1 MNKTYKVIFSKVR
14 GALMVCNEITS
25 SVQKKGIQLVVA
37 TAGLAAM
44 AGASAADVLTITGTP
59 TADGNGSRT
68 RITGQFVKN
77 SNDGVTGSL
86 PTNQWWFE
94 DSDKQALSATYFSRV
109 ELKDIRLETYPKSP
123 ETGWTRMS
131 GIETVTLDNV
141 NLSISG
147 TEDNSK
153 SFIWANSLTTSGQK
167 NTIYVGGLGVGEFK
181 LDKND
186 AGSSGSLTLGGQED
200 KFEVASDK
208 GSISMTVGTA
218 DINSTTSATFLGLP
232 NEPITLNANQLT
244 VKTPLLA
251 LSHTTIHSNALAEFS
266 GDVPQTI
273 TFDSGSSGISA
284 LAGLKA
290 EGLTVKTK
298 SGATGTIYAPS
309 QQTNLTN
316 IKIDNQ
322 GSLTIDA
329 KDGKVKISELKHSA
343 ENPSTILSGNV
354 EISAVND
361 GFSGKLI
368 LAQASPFVG
377 NSTLTLSSAA
387 AKEIAANLNM
397 GSVTEFSVHTN
408 ENSANKLVINDATN
422 LAYNFDTI
430 RTVDGTGNSFVTV
443 EGIVKTT
450 DLLSTDR
457 HFLKETKGLESATD
471 GGTITIDYGDS
482 TAISVKGLGNTN
494 QSSLRAGTVK
504 LQSGLLQLGDAAD
517 SNNSVFGEET
527 PEGQVNFEMSGSSK
541 LNVLGDTVHFGAY
554 KQSETSETK
563 IDSGAGTFNV
573 HGNATLAGKSFTN
586 ANTADGNAPGAL
598 FHSSLT
604 VSNGEFKTA
613 SGGTTTVSGTFKQE
627 GAGKTIVDSGGTLNL
642 NGGAEIAANTF
653 SNAGTTNSAQ
663 GKEMKVSG
671 GTFQTAST
679 GTTNVNGQLNQTAGK
694 TEILSGGKLNVRG
707 ETTLSGG
714 EMNLAGTA
722 DIKKVSLSGG
732 QLVSSGTTTV
742 VALNQTTDTAA
753 LQIKSGT
760 LTAASTA
767 LGKAEL
773 NGGKLSVTTADLSSA
788 DIHFKNGSEVEIA
801 GLETGTTSLGKITV
815 DDDNARNGVT
825 GKFVYNGTRD
835 GKIDSLSLGGKDAL
849 EFSARNAK
857 LDLDAMHFKSEEDS
871 VLTWDVKETTVTG
884 TGENFKGK
892 MNLADVGAKTSG
904 STLNM
909 SSQTFD
915 AMFGQGQGKLNL
927 GANGTNNPQ
936 VRNVLNVTDGILNLT
951 DSSNTTGSLVSGEG
965 LINADSGITLGARYA
980 GKSELQTTGKLS
992 VGDDAGNFTLGPD
1005 SVVSAG
1011 GLAVTQANPA
1021 GTLTVNGTLNLTGGE
1036 SDIGGTA
1043 IAVAPS
1049 APGKG
1054 LNLNGSTAK
1063 LTTTGNVTATGAKA
1077 LKVNGAEMTVGALE
1091 ANAGSTS
1098 VTNNGKLTVNGTL
1111 KATGNDAIAVSGTGS
1126 ELIANGDL
1134 DLSGSTDKSVI
1145 EISGSA
1151 SMTAKAGKILTKRED
1166 GIITSSVGGM
1176 IGVTDSS
1183 AGYVN
1188 LDGIAD
1194 WISNNF
1200 SGDAETGKK
1209 IVSLDQVSQIMGA
1222 LNGNGKDSRL
1232 LLKLGD
1238 TFNWSEYEIDFGT
1251 ENPIDYDKF
1260 KLVNGVAASDKDIDN
1275 VNGNVTGTNSWK
1287 SAKLK
1292 QGEEKLKIGS
1302 LGANNI
1308 SSEDDVRGDLTLNHP
1323 SDGKFVK
1330 NSSGAVA
1337 DVELIGSAKSGDL
1350 ESTLK
1355 LIGNGEVGSVTGSGN
1370 SANTKLVLSGVGT
1383 NRATIATKDL
1393 GTDNNALGV
1402 VALDNAKG
1410 TVTGD
1415 VVAGTLELNNSE
1427 MDLSGALKTRALENT
1442 NNTDRNRTGDVKVT
1456 GQSSL
1461 NLASADIG
1469 GSLTIDANSSF
1480 KTKDNGSVSVKG
1492 ATLVDGAGSSYVASG
1507 DSNMGD
1513 VTVKDGATF
1522 GYDTERNTVGG
1533 KLKTMNGSV
1542 SVSSENENN
1551 RSQLYASELDI
1562 DKSLSVKAG
1571 DVDTRGPLTVKGNS
1585 SFTSGAKVTARDN
1598 ASLGSLDVKER
1609 SSFDIGHNLLKVLKN
1624 PVDNTTQTSGD
1635 VNVSDSNSSVSA
1647 GSAEIA
1653 GNLTVKNNGSFM
1665 TSKGQTS
1672 TDNTSTGNT
1681 FVDGSV
1687 TLENKGIVQVAGD
1700 FKAGGKLA
1708 LSTESNFSVDGQAEM
1723 KGLIV
1728 DTSNVNVGDSLTV
1741 DTTDEVLVKNGGALS
1756 AGNALLNEVKVENDP
1771 ENAIKTNK
1779 LSFGKEGGSGTRIQK
1794 LHLAGNTELTFNA
1807 SSDSSTDANVNV
1819 VEDLTVASGVNA
1831 TINGIAAQ
1839 YGAIAVNGNLDAQ
1852 KIVLTAT
1859 QRPGTLVVAGISETQ
1874 ALARFGE
1881 LDLTDAAFGSIK
1893 KGLLAVGG
1901 QKALDANIESLR
1913 EEAKAALKSAKQT
1926 DVDVSSILYINSA
1939 LSAPNGTLTVGD
1951 TTGMQFGNNTFGIGT
1966 GGFMILDRG
1975 AMDEPVIENGKTKYT
1990 AQLTG
1995 NIVNNGKMMFK
2006 NVKISGG
2013 TVITLADGNHTV
2025 SGDDA
2030 NFLSGNFLY
2039 DARLTGNNLTFTMSE
2054 TGAAIIS
2061 ESLSESLQ
2069 EMVMDLAE
2077 GDGFDS
2083 SRRDGAGWIA
2093 SVMEDVTGD
2102 GNRTPDQI
2110 GRDFGSA
2117 LESASRMTTQ
2127 SGTFLVT
2134 DTVKHVVAGSVE
2146 ERLGFSSAIGT
2157 SVATEETFG
2166 RTLWATPL
2174 YNKTKADGF
2183 KAGNFTSG
2191 SDVDLYGI
2199 TVGADVV
2206 VRDDTRLGAALY
2218 AGSGKADSR
2227 GSLATTKN
2235 DFDFYGA
2242 ALYFGHS
2249 AGAWSFMGDM
2259 GFGYVTNDV
2268 KQTNHGIVKAD
2279 MDSTVFTAGLKAK
2292 YAFAVGGMQVAP
2304 FAGLRL
2310 NHVDSK
2316 NYSAK
2321 TNAQG
2326 TILDSHGTAK
2336 TYAEVPLG
2344 VQLSRDF
2351 MTQTGW
2357 TMKPALDLA
2366 VTPVLG
2372 SKNLTET
2379 IRFTGVGK
2387 DVTTS
2392 SEVLDRVR
2400 YSAVLG
2406 VSGGKDK
2413 VGFGVSV
2420 GYSGS
2425 KNTDAFAVK
2434 ANVRWTF

>member
-37 TAGLAAM
+37 AAGLAAM

-59 TADGNGSRT
+59 TTAGSLQKA

-77 SNDGVTGSL
+77 PTDGVTGSH
-86 PTNQWWFE
+86 PTNQWWFINPE
-94 DSDKQALSATYFSRV
+94 DIHALSATYFSQV
-109 ELKDIRLETYPKSP
+109 ELKDIQLETYPGGEAK
-123 ETGWTRMS
+123 GWTRMS
-131 GIETVTLDNV
+131 GIETVSLDNV

-147 TEDNSK
+147 TEENSK
-153 SFIWANSLTTSGQK
+153 SFIWANSLTTSGQE
-167 NTIYVGGLGVGEFK
+167 NTIYVGGLGPGVGEFK
-181 LDKND
+181 LDKYE
-186 AGSSGSLTLGGQED
+186 AEPYGSLTLGGQKD
-200 KFEVASDK
+200 KFQIASDR
-208 GSISMTVGTA
+208 GTINMTVGKA
-218 DINSTTSATFLGLP
+218 DINSTTSATFLGHSS
-232 NEPITLNANQLT
+232 NSITLTANQLT
-244 VKTPLLA
+244 VKTPLLV
-251 LSHTTIHSNALAEFS
+251 LSQTTIHSKALAEFS
-266 GDVPQTI
+266 GGASQTI
-273 TFDSGSSGISA
+273 TFESGSSGIHA
-284 LAGLKA
+284 DVGLKA
-290 EGLTVKTK
+290 NGLTIETK
-298 SGATGTIYAPS
+298 SGATGTLHAPS

-329 KDGKVKISELKHSA
+329 KGGKVKISELKHSA

-354 EISAVND
+354 EISAVNE

-368 LAQASPFVG
+368 LAQASPYVG
-377 NSTLTLSSAA
+377 NSTLTLSSAV

-397 GSVTEFSVHTN
+397 GSVPEFSVHTN

-471 GGTITIDYGDS
+471 GGTITINYGDS

-517 SNNSVFGEET
+517 GNNSVFGEET
-527 PEGQVNFEMSGSSK
+527 PEGQVNFEASGSSE
-541 LNVLGDTVHFGAY
+541 LSVLGDTVHFGTY
-554 KQSETSETK
+554 TQSENSK
-563 IDSGAGTFNV
+563 ASIAGGAGTFNV
-573 HGNATLAGKSFTN
+573 HGNATLAGNSFKN
-586 ANTADGNAPGAL
+586 SNTAVGNTPGVL

-604 VSNGEFKTA
+604 LS
-613 SGGTTTVSGTFKQE
+613 SGDFETSSGAITTVKGTFNQTGGNTK
-627 GAGKTIVDSGGTLNL
+627 VLSG
-642 NGGAEIAANTF
+642 
-653 SNAGTTNSAQ
+653 
-663 GKEMKVSG
+663 
-671 GTFQTAST
+671 
-679 GTTNVNGQLNQTAGK
+679 GQLNV
-694 TEILSGGKLNVRG
+694 LG
-707 ETTLSGG
+707 ETTLSSGG
-714 EMNLAGTA
+714 MNLAGNA
-722 DIKKVSLSGG
+722 DFQKVFLSGG
-732 QLVSSGTTTV
+732 QLVSSGSTNV
-742 VALNQTTDTAA
+742 KELNQTTDTPE
-753 LQIKSGT
+753 LQITGGS
-760 LTAASTA
+760 LTANLAT
-767 LGKAEL
+767 LRKAGL
-773 NGGKLSVTTADLSSA
+773 TGGKLSVATADLSSA
-788 DIHFKNGSEVEIA
+788 DINFKKTATVEIA
-801 GLETGTTSLGKITV
+801 DLKADTDSLGKITV
-815 DDDNARNGVT
+815 DDGNATNGVT
-825 GKFVYNGTRD
+825 GKFVYNGTND
-835 GKIDSLSLGGKDAL
+835 VKMDSLSLGGQDTL
-849 EFSARNAK
+849 DFSARNAK
-857 LDLDAMHFKSEEDS
+857 LALDAANLKSDADS
-871 VLTWDVKETTVTG
+871 LLNWDVKETTVTG
-884 TGENFKGK
+884 TGENFKGQ
-892 MNLADVGAKTSG
+892 MNLVDVGAKTSG

-909 SSQTFD
+909 VSQAFD
-915 AMFGQGQGKLNL
+915 AMFGQGNGKLNL
-927 GANGTNNPQ
+927 GAKGTNDPQ
-936 VRNVLNVTDGILNLT
+936 VRNILNVTGGELNLT
-951 DSSNTTGSLVSGEG
+951 NSSDETGSLVSGEG
-965 LINADSGITLGARYA
+965 LIIANSGITLGAKYS
-980 GKSELQTTGKLS
+980 GKTELQTAGKLS
-992 VGDDAGNFTLGPD
+992 VGDDAGHFTLGSD
-1005 SVVSAG
+1005 SQISAG
-1011 GLAVTQANPA
+1011 QLAVTQAESV
-1021 GTLTVNGTLNLTGGE
+1021 GRLTVNGTLNLTGGE
-1036 SDIGGTA
+1036 SDIGSA
-1043 IAVAPS
+1043 DIAVAPT

-1054 LNLNGSTAK
+1054 LNLDGSTTK
-1063 LTTTGNVTATGAKA
+1063 LTTTGKVTATGTDA
-1077 LKVNGAEMTVGALE
+1077 LKVAGAGMTVGDLE
-1091 ANAGSTS
+1091 TNAGSTS
-1098 VTNNGKLTVNGTL
+1098 VTNNGTLTVNGTL
-1111 KATGNDAIAVSGTGS
+1111 KATGEDAITVSGSGS
-1126 ELIANGDL
+1126 KLIANGDL
-1134 DLSGSTDKSVI
+1134 SLSGNTNKSVI

-1151 SMTAKAGKILTKRED
+1151 SMTAKADKILRKGED
-1166 GIITSSVGGM
+1166 GNIASVVGGR

-1183 AGYVN
+1183 AGYVD
-1188 LDGIAD
+1188 LDGITD

-1200 SGDAETGKK
+1200 NDGIEVGKK
-1209 IVSLDQVSQIMGA
+1209 KISLDQVSQIMGA

-1232 LLKLGD
+1232 LLRLGD
-1238 TFNWSEYEIDFGT
+1238 AFNWSDYEIDFG
-1251 ENPIDYDKF
+1251 EANPIDYDKF

-1302 LGANNI
+1302 LGEDNI
-1308 SSEDDVRGDLTLNHP
+1308 SSDDDVRGDLTLNHP
-1323 SDGKFVK
+1323 SDEIFVK
-1330 NSSGAVA
+1330 NSSGAVS

-1355 LIGNGEVGSVTGSGN
+1355 LIGNGQVGSVTGSGN
-1370 SANTKLVLSGVGT
+1370 SANTKLVLSGEGT
-1383 NRATIATKDL
+1383 NRATITTKDL

-1410 TVTGD
+1410 TVIGG

-1513 VTVKDGATF
+1513 VTVKNGATF
-1522 GYDTERNTVGG
+1522 GYDTEGHPVGG

-1542 SVSSENENN
+1542 TVSSENDNN
-1551 RSQLYASELDI
+1551 RSRLYASELDI
-1562 DKSLSVKAG
+1562 DNSLSVKAG
-1571 DVDTRGPLTVKGNS
+1571 DVDTHGPLTVKGNS

-1598 ASLGSLDVKER
+1598 ASLGSLDVKEG
-1609 SSFDIGHNLLKVLKN
+1609 SSFDIGHNMLKVLKN
-1624 PVDNTTQTSGD
+1624 PVDNTTATSGD
-1635 VNVSDSNSSVSA
+1635 VNVSDPTSSVSA

-1665 TSKGQTS
+1665 TSQGQ
-1672 TDNTSTGNT
+1672 TSTGNT
-1681 FVDGSV
+1681 SVDGSV

-1708 LSTESNFSVDGQAEM
+1708 LSKESNFSVDGKAEM

-1728 DTSNVNVGDSLTV
+1728 DTSNVSVGDSLTV

-1779 LSFGKEGGSGTRIQK
+1779 LSFGKEGGLGTRIKK
-1794 LHLAGNTELTFNA
+1794 LHLAGNTELTFNT
-1807 SSDSSTDANVNV
+1807 SSDLSTDAGVNV
-1819 VEDLTVASGVNA
+1819 VNDLTVASGVNA
-1831 TINGIAAQ
+1831 TINGSAAQ
-1839 YGAIAVNGNLDAQ
+1839 YGAITVNGNLDAQ

-1859 QRPGTLVVAGISETQ
+1859 QETGPGTLDVAGNSETP

-1881 LDLTDAAFGSIK
+1881 LDLTGAASGSIK

-1901 QKALDANIESLR
+1901 QEALDANIESLR

-2039 DARLTGNNLTFTMSE
+2039 DARLTGNNLTFKMSE
-2054 TGAAIIS
+2054 TGAAIIG

-2218 AGSGKADSR
+2218 AGSGKTDSR

-2242 ALYFGHS
+2242 ALYFGHNT
-2249 AGAWSFMGDM
+2249 GPWSFMGDL

-2268 KQTNHGIVKAD
+2268 KQTNHGVVKAD

-2326 TILDSHGTAK
+2326 TILNSHGTAK

-2357 TMKPALDLA
+2357 TMKPAMDLA
-2366 VTPVLG
+2366 VTPVVG

-2392 SEVLDRVR
+2392 SEVLDRMR
-2400 YSAVLG
+2400 YSATLG

>member
-37 TAGLAAM
+37 AAGLAAM
-44 AGASAADVLTITGTP
+44 AGASAADVLTITGPP
-59 TADGNGSRT
+59 TTAGSLQKA

-77 SNDGVTGSL
+77 PTDGVTGSH
-86 PTNQWWFE
+86 PTNQWWFINPE
-94 DSDKQALSATYFSRV
+94 DIHALSATYFSQV
-109 ELKDIRLETYPKSP
+109 ELKDIQLETYPGGEAK
-123 ETGWTRMS
+123 GWTRMS
-131 GIETVTLDNV
+131 GIETVSLDNV

-147 TEDNSK
+147 TEENSK
-153 SFIWANSLTTSGQK
+153 SFIWANSLTTSGQE
-167 NTIYVGGLGVGEFK
+167 NTIYVGGLGPGVGEFK
-181 LDKND
+181 LDKYE
-186 AGSSGSLTLGGQED
+186 AEPYGSLTLGGQKD
-200 KFEVASDK
+200 KFQIASDR
-208 GSISMTVGTA
+208 GTINMTVGKA
-218 DINSTTSATFLGLP
+218 DINSTTSATFLGHSS
-232 NEPITLNANQLT
+232 NSITLTANNQLT
-244 VKTPLLA
+244 VKTPLLV
-251 LSHTTIHSNALAEFS
+251 LSQTTIHSKALAEFS
-266 GDVPQTI
+266 GGASQTI
-273 TFDSGSSGISA
+273 TFESGSSGIHA
-284 LAGLKA
+284 DVGLKA
-290 EGLTVKTK
+290 NGLTIETK
-298 SGATGTIYAPS
+298 SGATGTLHAPS

-329 KDGKVKISELKHSA
+329 KGGKVTISELKHSA

-368 LAQASPFVG
+368 LAQASSYLG
-377 NSTLTLSSAA
+377 NSTLTLSSAV

-397 GSVTEFSVHTN
+397 GSVPEFSVHTN

-471 GGTITIDYGDS
+471 GGTITINYGDS

-517 SNNSVFGEET
+517 GNNSVFGEET
-527 PEGQVNFEMSGSSK
+527 PEGQVNFEASGSSE
-541 LNVLGDTVHFGAY
+541 LSVLGDTVHFGTY
-554 KQSETSETK
+554 TQSENSK
-563 IDSGAGTFNV
+563 ASIAGGAGTFNV
-573 HGNATLAGKSFTN
+573 HGNATLAGNSFKN
-586 ANTADGNAPGAL
+586 SNTAGGNTPGVL

-604 VSNGEFKTA
+604 LS
-613 SGGTTTVSGTFKQE
+613 SGDFETSSGAITTVKGTFNQTGGNTK
-627 GAGKTIVDSGGTLNL
+627 VLSG
-642 NGGAEIAANTF
+642 
-653 SNAGTTNSAQ
+653 
-663 GKEMKVSG
+663 
-671 GTFQTAST
+671 
-679 GTTNVNGQLNQTAGK
+679 GQLNV
-694 TEILSGGKLNVRG
+694 LG
-707 ETTLSGG
+707 ETTLSSGG
-714 EMNLAGTA
+714 MNLAGNA
-722 DIKKVSLSGG
+722 DFQKVFLSGG
-732 QLVSSGTTTV
+732 QLVSSGSTNV
-742 VALNQTTDTAA
+742 KELNQTTDTPE
-753 LQIKSGT
+753 LQITDGS
-760 LTAASTA
+760 LTANLAT
-767 LGKAEL
+767 LRKAGL
-773 NGGKLSVTTADLSSA
+773 TGGKLSVATADLSSA
-788 DIHFKNGSEVEIA
+788 DINFKNTATVEIA
-801 GLETGTTSLGKITV
+801 DLKAGTDSLGKITV
-815 DDDNARNGVT
+815 DDGNESTGVT
-825 GKFVYNGTRD
+825 GKFVYNGTND
-835 GKIDSLSLGGKDAL
+835 VKMDSLSLGGQDTL
-849 EFSARNAK
+849 DFSARNAK
-857 LDLDAMHFKSEEDS
+857 LALDAANLKSDAHS
-871 VLTWDVKETTVTG
+871 LLNWDVKETTVTG
-884 TGENFKGK
+884 TGENFKGQ
-892 MNLADVGAKTSG
+892 MNLVDVEAKTSG

-909 SSQTFD
+909 VSQAFD
-915 AMFGQGQGKLNL
+915 AMFGQGKGKLNL
-927 GANGTNNPQ
+927 GAKGTTDPQ
-936 VRNVLNVTDGILNLT
+936 VRNILNVTGGELNLT
-951 DSSNTTGSLVSGEG
+951 NSSDETGSLVSGEG
-965 LINADSGITLGARYA
+965 LIIANSGITLGAKYSD
-980 GKSELQTTGKLS
+980 KTELQTAGKLS
-992 VGDDAGNFTLGPD
+992 VGDNDGHFTLGSD
-1005 SVVSAG
+1005 SQISAAQ
-1011 GLAVTQANPA
+1011 LAVTPA
-1021 GTLTVNGTLNLTGGE
+1021 ESAGRLTVNGTLNLTGGE
-1036 SDIGGTA
+1036 SDIGSA
-1043 IAVAPS
+1043 DIAVAPT

-1054 LNLNGSTAK
+1054 LNLDGSTTK
-1063 LTTTGNVTATGAKA
+1063 LTTTGKITATGTDA
-1077 LKVNGAEMTVGALE
+1077 LKVAGAGMTVGDLE
-1091 ANAGSTS
+1091 TNAGSTL
-1098 VTNNGKLTVNGTL
+1098 VTNNGTLTVNGTL
-1111 KATGNDAIAVSGTGS
+1111 KATGDDAIKVSGSGS
-1126 ELIANGDL
+1126 KLIANGDL
-1134 DLSGSTDKSVI
+1134 SLSGNTNQSVI

-1151 SMTAKAGKILTKRED
+1151 SMTAKADKILRKGED
-1166 GIITSSVGGM
+1166 GNIASVVGGR

-1183 AGYVN
+1183 AGYVD
-1188 LDGIAD
+1188 LDGITD

-1200 SGDAETGKK
+1200 NDGIEVGKK
-1209 IVSLDQVSQIMGA
+1209 KISLDQVSQIMGA

-1232 LLKLGD
+1232 LLRLGD
-1238 TFNWSEYEIDFGT
+1238 AFNWSDYEIDFG
-1251 ENPIDYDKF
+1251 EANPIDYDKF

-1302 LGANNI
+1302 LGEDNI
-1308 SSEDDVRGDLTLNHP
+1308 SSDDDVRGDLTLNHP
-1323 SDGKFVK
+1323 SDGIFVK

-1370 SANTKLVLSGVGT
+1370 NANTKLVLSGEGT

-1410 TVTGD
+1410 TVIGG
-1415 VVAGTLELNNSE
+1415 VVAGTLKLNNSE
-1427 MDLSGALKTRALENT
+1427 MGLSGALKTRALENT
-1442 NNTDRNRTGDVKVT
+1442 NNADRNRTGDVKVT

-1480 KTKDNGSVSVKG
+1480 KTKDNGNVSVKG
-1492 ATLVDGAGSSYVASG
+1492 ATLVDGSGSSYVASG

-1513 VTVKDGATF
+1513 VTVKNGATF
-1522 GYDTERNTVGG
+1522 GYDAEGHPVGG

-1542 SVSSENENN
+1542 TVSSENDNN
-1551 RSQLYASELDI
+1551 RSRLYASELDI

-1571 DVDTRGPLTVKGNS
+1571 DVDTHGPLTVKGNS

-1609 SSFDIGHNLLKVLKN
+1609 SSFDIGHNMLKVLKN
-1624 PVDNTTQTSGD
+1624 PVDNTTATSGD
-1635 VNVSDSNSSVSA
+1635 VNVSDLNSSVSA

-1665 TSKGQTS
+1665 TSQGQ
-1672 TDNTSTGNT
+1672 TSTGNT
-1681 FVDGSV
+1681 SVDGSV

-1708 LSTESNFSVDGQAEM
+1708 LSKESNFSVDGKAEM

-1728 DTSNVNVGDSLTV
+1728 DTSNVSVGDSLTV

-1779 LSFGKEGGSGTRIQK
+1779 LSFGKEGGLGTRIKK
-1794 LHLAGNTELTFNA
+1794 LYLAGNTELTFNT
-1807 SSDSSTDANVNV
+1807 SSDSSTDAGVNV
-1819 VEDLTVASGVNA
+1819 VNDLTVASGVNA

-1839 YGAIAVNGNLDAQ
+1839 CGAITVNGNLDAQ

-1859 QRPGTLVVAGISETQ
+1859 QETGPGTLDVAGNSETP

-1881 LDLTDAAFGSIK
+1881 LDLTGAASGSIK

-1901 QKALDANIESLR
+1901 QEALDANIESLR
-1913 EEAKAALKSAKQT
+1913 EEAKAALKSARQT

-1951 TTGMQFGNNTFGIGT
+1951 TTGMQFGDNTFGIGT

-2039 DARLTGNNLTFTMSE
+2039 DARLAGNNLIFTMSE
-2054 TGAAIIS
+2054 TGAAIVGG
-2061 ESLSESLQ
+2061 SLSESLQ
-2069 EMVMDLAE
+2069 ETVMNLAE

-2102 GNRTPDQI
+2102 GNRTPEQI

-2117 LESASRMTTQ
+2117 LESVSRMTAQ

-2134 DTVKHVVAGSVE
+2134 DTVKHVAAGSVE

-2174 YNKTKADGF
+2174 YNKTKADAF
-2183 KAGNFTSG
+2183 KAGKFTSG

-2242 ALYFGHS
+2242 ALYFGHNT
-2249 AGAWSFMGDM
+2249 GAWSFMGDL

-2268 KQTNHGIVKAD
+2268 KQTNHGLVKSD

-2292 YAFAVGGMQVAP
+2292 YAFDVAGMQVAP

-2326 TILDSHGTAK
+2326 TILNSYGTAK

-2344 VQLSRDF
+2344 VQLSRNF

-2357 TMKPALDLA
+2357 TIKPALDLA
-2366 VTPVLG
+2366 VTPVVG

-2379 IRFTGVGK
+2379 IRFTGVGQ

-2392 SEVLDRVR
+2392 SEVLDRMR
-2400 YSAVLG
+2400 YSAALG

-2425 KNTDAFAVK
+2425 KNTDAFSVK

>member
-44 AGASAADVLTITGTP
+44 AGASVADVLTITGTP

-141 NLSISG
+141 NLNISG

-181 LDKND
+181 LDKYD
-186 AGSSGSLTLGGQED
+186 AGSYGSLTLGGQED

-208 GSISMTVGTA
+208 GLISMTVGTA

-232 NEPITLNANQLT
+232 NNPITLTANQLT

-266 GDVPQTI
+266 DAVPQTI
-273 TFDSGSSGISA
+273 TFDNGDSGINA
-284 LAGLKA
+284 YFGLKA
-290 EGLTVKTK
+290 DGLTVKAK
-298 SGATGTIYAPS
+298 SGATGIINAPS

-329 KDGKVKISELKHSA
+329 KGGKVKISELKHSA
-343 ENPSTILSGNV
+343 ENSSTHLSGNV
-354 EISAVND
+354 EIFAVND

-368 LAQASPFVG
+368 LAQASPYVG
-377 NSTLTLSSAA
+377 NSTLTLSSAV

-397 GSVTEFSVHTN
+397 GSVPGFSVHTN

-482 TAISVKGLGNTN
+482 SAISVKGLGDPNL
-494 QSSLRAGTVK
+494 SSLRAGTVK
-504 LQSGLLQLGDAAD
+504 LQSGLLQLGDATD
-517 SNNSVFGEET
+517 GNNSVFGKET
-527 PEGQVNFEMSGSSK
+527 PGEQVNFEASGSSK
-541 LNVLGDTVHFGAY
+541 LSVLGDTVHFGTY
-554 KQSETSETK
+554 TQSENSK
-563 IDSGAGTFNV
+563 ASIAGGAGTFNV
-573 HGNATLAGKSFTN
+573 HGNATLAGNSFTN
-586 ANTADGNAPGAL
+586 FNTAGGNTSGVL

-604 VSNGEFKTA
+604 LSNGDFETS
-613 SGGTTTVSGTFKQE
+613 SGAITTVKGTFDQT
-627 GAGKTIVDSGGTLNL
+627 GGKTKVLSG
-642 NGGAEIAANTF
+642 
-653 SNAGTTNSAQ
+653 
-663 GKEMKVSG
+663 
-671 GTFQTAST
+671 
-679 GTTNVNGQLNQTAGK
+679 GQLNV
-694 TEILSGGKLNVRG
+694 LDR
-707 ETTLSGG
+707 TTLSSG
-714 EMNLAGTA
+714 EMNLAGNA
-722 DIKKVSLSGG
+722 DFQKVFLSGG
-732 QLVSSGTTTV
+732 QLVSSGSTTV
-742 VALNQTTDTAA
+742 EELNQTTETPDF
-753 LQIKSGT
+753 QITGGS
-760 LTAASTA
+760 LTANLAT
-767 LGKAEL
+767 LRKAEL
-773 NGGKLSVTTADLSSA
+773 NGGKLSVTTADLSAA
-788 DIHFKNGSEVEIA
+788 DIHFKNGAEVEIA

-815 DDDNARNGVT
+815 DDGNATNGAT

-857 LDLDAMHFKSEEDS
+857 LDLDATHFKSEEDS

-915 AMFGQGQGKLNL
+915 AMFGQGNGKLNL

-951 DSSNTTGSLVSGEG
+951 DSSNSTGSLVSGEG
-965 LINADSGITLGARYA
+965 LINANSGITLGAQYA

-1063 LTTTGNVTATGAKA
+1063 LTTTGKVTATGTDA
-1077 LKVNGAEMTVGALE
+1077 LKVAGAEMTVGALE

-1111 KATGNDAIAVSGTGS
+1111 KATGNDAITVSGTGS

-1151 SMTAKAGKILTKRED
+1151 SMTVKADKILRKDED
-1166 GIITSSVGGM
+1166 GNIASVVGGM

-1188 LDGIAD
+1188 LDGIAE

-1200 SGDAETGKK
+1200 SDDAETGKK
-1209 IVSLDQVSQIMGA
+1209 KVSLDQVSQIMGA

-1238 TFNWSEYEIDFGT
+1238 NFNWSDYTIDFGE

-1260 KLVNGVAASDKDIDN
+1260 KLVNGVAASDKDIEN

-1302 LGANNI
+1302 LGEDNI

-1370 SANTKLVLSGVGT
+1370 SANTKLVLSGEGT
-1383 NRATIATKDL
+1383 NRATITTKNL

-1410 TVTGD
+1410 TVTGG

-1427 MDLSGALKTRALENT
+1427 MDLSGALKTRALENA

-1480 KTKDNGSVSVKG
+1480 KTKDNGNVSVKG

-1522 GYDTERNTVGG
+1522 GYDAERNTVGG

-1551 RSQLYASELDI
+1551 RSRLYASELDI

-1585 SFTSGAKVTARDN
+1585 SFTSRAKVTARDN

-1609 SSFDIGHNLLKVLKN
+1609 SSFDIGHNMLKVLKN
-1624 PVDNTTQTSGD
+1624 TVDNTTQTSGD
-1635 VNVSDSNSSVSA
+1635 VNVSDPNSSVSA

-1672 TDNTSTGNT
+1672 TGSTS
-1681 FVDGSV
+1681 VEGSV

-1708 LSTESNFSVDGQAEM
+1708 LSNESNFSVDGKAEI

-1756 AGNALLNEVKVENDP
+1756 AGNALLNEVKVENDT

-1779 LSFGKEGGSGTRIQK
+1779 LSFGKEGGSGTRIKK

-1819 VEDLTVASGVNA
+1819 VQDLTVASGVNA
-1831 TINGIAAQ
+1831 MINGIAAQ
-1839 YGAIAVNGNLDAQ
+1839 YGAIAVNGNLDAE
-1852 KIVLTAT
+1852 KAILTAREGQGSLQVEGDADT
-1859 QRPGTLVVAGISETQ
+1859 PT
-1874 ALARFGE
+1874 LARFGE
-1881 LDLTDAAFGSIK
+1881 LDLTGAAFGSIK

-1901 QKALDANIESLR
+1901 QEALDANIESLR

-2054 TGAAIIS
+2054 TGAAIIG

-2127 SGTFLVT
+2127 SGTFLVM

-2268 KQTNHGIVKAD
+2268 KQTNHGVVKAD

-2292 YAFAVGGMQVAP
+2292 YAFVVGGMQVAP

-2357 TMKPALDLA
+2357 AMKPALNLA

-2372 SKNLTET
+2372 SKSLTET

-2392 SEVLDRVR
+2392 SEVLDRMR
-2400 YSAVLG
+2400 YSATLG

>member
-37 TAGLAAM
+37 AAGLAAM

-59 TADGNGSRT
+59 TTAGSLQKA

-77 SNDGVTGSL
+77 PTDGVTGSH
-86 PTNQWWFE
+86 PTNQWWFINPE
-94 DSDKQALSATYFSRV
+94 DIHALSATYFSQV
-109 ELKDIRLETYPKSP
+109 ELKDIQLETYPGGEAK
-123 ETGWTRMS
+123 GWTRMS
-131 GIETVTLDNV
+131 GIETVSLDNV

-147 TEDNSK
+147 TEENSK
-153 SFIWANSLTTSGQK
+153 SFIWANSLTTSGQE
-167 NTIYVGGLGVGEFK
+167 NTIYVGGLGPGVGEFK
-181 LDKND
+181 LDKYE
-186 AGSSGSLTLGGQED
+186 AEPYGSLTLGGQKD
-200 KFEVASDK
+200 KFQIASDR
-208 GSISMTVGTA
+208 GTINMTVGKA
-218 DINSTTSATFLGLP
+218 DINSTTSATFLGHSS
-232 NEPITLNANQLT
+232 NSITLTANQLT
-244 VKTPLLA
+244 VKTPLLV
-251 LSHTTIHSNALAEFS
+251 LSQTAIHSNAPAEFS
-266 GDVPQTI
+266 SDVPQTI
-273 TFDSGSSGISA
+273 TFDSGSSGIHA
-284 LAGLKA
+284 WAGLKA

-298 SGATGTIYAPS
+298 SGATGTLHAPS

-329 KDGKVKISELKHSA
+329 KGGKVKISELKHSA

-354 EISAVND
+354 EISAVNE

-368 LAQASPFVG
+368 LAQASPYVG
-377 NSTLTLSSAA
+377 NSTLTLSSAV

-397 GSVTEFSVHTN
+397 GSVPEFSVHTN

-471 GGTITIDYGDS
+471 GGTITINYGDS

-517 SNNSVFGEET
+517 GNNSVFGEET
-527 PEGQVNFEMSGSSK
+527 PEGQVNFEASGSSE
-541 LNVLGDTVHFGAY
+541 LSVLGDTVHFGTY
-554 KQSETSETK
+554 TQSENSK
-563 IDSGAGTFNV
+563 ASIAGGAGTFNV
-573 HGNATLAGKSFTN
+573 HGNATLAGNSFKN
-586 ANTADGNAPGAL
+586 SNTAVGNTPGVL

-604 VSNGEFKTA
+604 LS
-613 SGGTTTVSGTFKQE
+613 SGDFETSSGAITTVKGTFNQTGGNTK
-627 GAGKTIVDSGGTLNL
+627 VLSG
-642 NGGAEIAANTF
+642 
-653 SNAGTTNSAQ
+653 
-663 GKEMKVSG
+663 
-671 GTFQTAST
+671 
-679 GTTNVNGQLNQTAGK
+679 GQLNV
-694 TEILSGGKLNVRG
+694 LG
-707 ETTLSGG
+707 ETTLSSGG
-714 EMNLAGTA
+714 MNLAGNA
-722 DIKKVSLSGG
+722 DFQKVFLSGG
-732 QLVSSGTTTV
+732 QLVSSGSTNV
-742 VALNQTTDTAA
+742 KELNQTTDTPE
-753 LQIKSGT
+753 LQITGGS
-760 LTAASTA
+760 LTANLAT
-767 LGKAEL
+767 LRKAGL
-773 NGGKLSVTTADLSSA
+773 TGGKLSVATADLSSA
-788 DIHFKNGSEVEIA
+788 DINFKKTATVEIA
-801 GLETGTTSLGKITV
+801 DLKADTDSLGKITV
-815 DDDNARNGVT
+815 DDGNATNGVT
-825 GKFVYNGTRD
+825 GKFVYNGTND
-835 GKIDSLSLGGKDAL
+835 VKMDSLSLGGQDTL
-849 EFSARNAK
+849 DFSARNAK
-857 LDLDAMHFKSEEDS
+857 LALDAANLKSDADS
-871 VLTWDVKETTVTG
+871 LLNWDVKETTVTG
-884 TGENFKGK
+884 TGENFKGQ
-892 MNLADVGAKTSG
+892 MNLVDVGAKTSG

-909 SSQTFD
+909 VSQAFD
-915 AMFGQGQGKLNL
+915 AMFGQGNGKLNL
-927 GANGTNNPQ
+927 GAKGTNDPQ
-936 VRNVLNVTDGILNLT
+936 VRNILNVTGGELNLT
-951 DSSNTTGSLVSGEG
+951 NSSDETGSLVSGEG
-965 LINADSGITLGARYA
+965 LIIANSGITLGAKYS
-980 GKSELQTTGKLS
+980 GKTELQTAGKLS
-992 VGDDAGNFTLGPD
+992 VGDDAGHFTLGSD
-1005 SVVSAG
+1005 SQISAG
-1011 GLAVTQANPA
+1011 QLAVTQAESV
-1021 GTLTVNGTLNLTGGE
+1021 GRLTVNGTLNLTGGE
-1036 SDIGGTA
+1036 SDIGSA
-1043 IAVAPS
+1043 DIAVAPT

-1054 LNLNGSTAK
+1054 LNLDGSTTK
-1063 LTTTGNVTATGAKA
+1063 LTTTGKVTATGTDA
-1077 LKVNGAEMTVGALE
+1077 LKVAGAGMTVGDLE
-1091 ANAGSTS
+1091 TNAGSTS
-1098 VTNNGKLTVNGTL
+1098 VTNNGTLTVNGTL
-1111 KATGNDAIAVSGTGS
+1111 KATGEDAITVSGSGS
-1126 ELIANGDL
+1126 KLIANGDL
-1134 DLSGSTDKSVI
+1134 SLSGNTNKSVI

-1151 SMTAKAGKILTKRED
+1151 SMTAKADKILRKGED
-1166 GIITSSVGGM
+1166 GNIASVVGGR

-1183 AGYVN
+1183 AGYVD
-1188 LDGIAD
+1188 LDGITD

-1200 SGDAETGKK
+1200 NDGIEVGKK
-1209 IVSLDQVSQIMGA
+1209 KISLDQVSQIMGA

-1232 LLKLGD
+1232 LLRLGD
-1238 TFNWSEYEIDFGT
+1238 DFNWSDYEIDFG
-1251 ENPIDYDKF
+1251 EANPIDYDKF

-1302 LGANNI
+1302 LGEDNI
-1308 SSEDDVRGDLTLNHP
+1308 SSDDDVRGDLTLNHP
-1323 SDGKFVK
+1323 SDEIFVK
-1330 NSSGAVA
+1330 NSSGAVS

-1355 LIGNGEVGSVTGSGN
+1355 LIGNGQVGSVTGSGN
-1370 SANTKLVLSGVGT
+1370 SANTKLVLSGEGT
-1383 NRATIATKDL
+1383 NRATITTKDL

-1410 TVTGD
+1410 TVIGG
-1415 VVAGTLELNNSE
+1415 VVAGTLELNNLE

-1513 VTVKDGATF
+1513 VTVKNGATF
-1522 GYDTERNTVGG
+1522 GYDTEGHPVGG

-1542 SVSSENENN
+1542 TVSSENDNN
-1551 RSQLYASELDI
+1551 RSRLYASELDI
-1562 DKSLSVKAG
+1562 DNSLSVKAG
-1571 DVDTRGPLTVKGNS
+1571 DVDTHGPLTVKGNS

-1598 ASLGSLDVKER
+1598 ASLGSLDVKEG
-1609 SSFDIGHNLLKVLKN
+1609 SSFDIGHNMLKVLKN
-1624 PVDNTTQTSGD
+1624 PVDNTTATSGD
-1635 VNVSDSNSSVSA
+1635 VNVSDPTSSVSA

-1665 TSKGQTS
+1665 TSQGQ
-1672 TDNTSTGNT
+1672 TSTGNT
-1681 FVDGSV
+1681 SVDGSV

-1708 LSTESNFSVDGQAEM
+1708 LSKESNFSVDGKAEM

-1728 DTSNVNVGDSLTV
+1728 DTSHVSVGDSLTV

-1779 LSFGKEGGSGTRIQK
+1779 LSFGKEGGLGTRIKK
-1794 LHLAGNTELTFNA
+1794 LHLAGNTELTFNT
-1807 SSDSSTDANVNV
+1807 SSDLSTDAGVNV
-1819 VEDLTVASGVNA
+1819 VNDFTVASGVNA
-1831 TINGIAAQ
+1831 TINGSAAQ
-1839 YGAIAVNGNLDAQ
+1839 YGAITVNGNLDAQ

-1859 QRPGTLVVAGISETQ
+1859 QETGPGTLDVAGNSETP

-1881 LDLTDAAFGSIK
+1881 LDLTGAASGSIK

-1901 QKALDANIESLR
+1901 QEALDANIESLR

-1966 GGFMILDRG
+1966 GGFMILDRA

-2039 DARLTGNNLTFTMSE
+2039 DARLTGNNLTFKMSE
-2054 TGAAIIS
+2054 TGAAIIG

-2102 GNRTPDQI
+2102 GNRTPEQI

-2117 LESASRMTTQ
+2117 LESVSRMTAQ

-2134 DTVKHVVAGSVE
+2134 DTVKHVAAGSVE

-2174 YNKTKADGF
+2174 YNKTKADAF
-2183 KAGNFTSG
+2183 KAGKFTSG

-2249 AGAWSFMGDM
+2249 TGAWSFMGDL

-2268 KQTNHGIVKAD
+2268 KQTNHGLVKSD

-2292 YAFAVGGMQVAP
+2292 YAFDVAGMQVAP

-2326 TILDSHGTAK
+2326 TILNSHGTAK

-2357 TMKPALDLA
+2357 TIKPALDLA
-2366 VTPVLG
+2366 VTPVVG

-2379 IRFTGVGK
+2379 IRFTGVSQ

-2392 SEVLDRVR
+2392 SEVLDRMR
-2400 YSAVLG
+2400 YSAALG

>member
-37 TAGLAAM
+37 AAGLAAM

-59 TADGNGSRT
+59 TTAGSLQKA

-77 SNDGVTGSL
+77 PTDGVTGSH
-86 PTNQWWFE
+86 PTNQWWFINPE
-94 DSDKQALSATYFSRV
+94 DIHALSATYFSQV
-109 ELKDIRLETYPKSP
+109 ELKDIQLETYPGGEAK
-123 ETGWTRMS
+123 GWTRMS
-131 GIETVTLDNV
+131 GIETVSLDNV

-147 TEDNSK
+147 TEENSK
-153 SFIWANSLTTSGQK
+153 SFIWANSLTTSGQE
-167 NTIYVGGLGVGEFK
+167 NTIYVGGLGPGVGEFK
-181 LDKND
+181 LDKYE
-186 AGSSGSLTLGGQED
+186 AEPYGSLTLGGQKD
-200 KFEVASDK
+200 KFQIASDR
-208 GSISMTVGTA
+208 GTINMTVGKA
-218 DINSTTSATFLGLP
+218 DINSTTSATFLGHSS
-232 NEPITLNANQLT
+232 NSITLTANNQLT
-244 VKTPLLA
+244 VKTPLLV
-251 LSHTTIHSNALAEFS
+251 LSQTTIHSKALAEFS
-266 GDVPQTI
+266 GGASQTI
-273 TFDSGSSGISA
+273 TFESGSSGIHA
-284 LAGLKA
+284 DVGLKA
-290 EGLTVKTK
+290 NGLTIETK
-298 SGATGTIYAPS
+298 SGATGTLHAPS

-329 KDGKVKISELKHSA
+329 KGGKVTISELKHSA

-368 LAQASPFVG
+368 LAQASSYLG
-377 NSTLTLSSAA
+377 NSTLTLSSAV

-397 GSVTEFSVHTN
+397 GSVPEFSVHTN

-471 GGTITIDYGDS
+471 GGTITINYGDS

-517 SNNSVFGEET
+517 GNNSVFGEET
-527 PEGQVNFEMSGSSK
+527 PEGQVNFEAFGSSE
-541 LNVLGDTVHFGAY
+541 LSVLGDTVHFGTY
-554 KQSETSETK
+554 TQSENSK
-563 IDSGAGTFNV
+563 ASIAGGAGTFNV
-573 HGNATLAGKSFTN
+573 HGNATLAGNSFKN
-586 ANTADGNAPGAL
+586 SNTAGGNTPGVL

-604 VSNGEFKTA
+604 LS
-613 SGGTTTVSGTFKQE
+613 SGDFETSSGAITTVKGTFNQTGGNTK
-627 GAGKTIVDSGGTLNL
+627 VLSG
-642 NGGAEIAANTF
+642 
-653 SNAGTTNSAQ
+653 
-663 GKEMKVSG
+663 
-671 GTFQTAST
+671 
-679 GTTNVNGQLNQTAGK
+679 GQLNV
-694 TEILSGGKLNVRG
+694 LG
-707 ETTLSGG
+707 ETTLSSGG
-714 EMNLAGTA
+714 MNLAGNA
-722 DIKKVSLSGG
+722 DFQKVFLSGG
-732 QLVSSGTTTV
+732 QLVSSGSTNV
-742 VALNQTTDTAA
+742 KELNQTTDTPE
-753 LQIKSGT
+753 LQITDGS
-760 LTAASTA
+760 LTANLAT
-767 LGKAEL
+767 LRKAGL
-773 NGGKLSVTTADLSSA
+773 TGGKLSVATADLSSA
-788 DIHFKNGSEVEIA
+788 DINFKNTATVEIA
-801 GLETGTTSLGKITV
+801 DLKAGTDSLGKITV
-815 DDDNARNGVT
+815 DDGNESTGVT
-825 GKFVYNGTRD
+825 GKFVYNGTND
-835 GKIDSLSLGGKDAL
+835 VKMDSLSLGGQDTL
-849 EFSARNAK
+849 DFSARNAK
-857 LDLDAMHFKSEEDS
+857 LALDAANLKSDAHS
-871 VLTWDVKETTVTG
+871 LLNWDVKETTVTG
-884 TGENFKGK
+884 TGENFKGQ
-892 MNLADVGAKTSG
+892 MNLVDVEAKTSG

-909 SSQTFD
+909 VSQAFD
-915 AMFGQGQGKLNL
+915 AMFGQGKGKLNL
-927 GANGTNNPQ
+927 GAKGTTDPQ
-936 VRNVLNVTDGILNLT
+936 VRNILNVTGGELNLT
-951 DSSNTTGSLVSGEG
+951 NSSDETGSLVSGEG
-965 LINADSGITLGARYA
+965 LIIANSGITLGAKYS
-980 GKSELQTTGKLS
+980 GKTELQTAGKLS
-992 VGDDAGNFTLGPD
+992 VGDNDGHFTLGSD
-1005 SVVSAG
+1005 SQISAAQ
-1011 GLAVTQANPA
+1011 LAVTPA
-1021 GTLTVNGTLNLTGGE
+1021 ESAGRLTVNGTLNLTGGE
-1036 SDIGGTA
+1036 SDIGSA
-1043 IAVAPS
+1043 DIAVAPT

-1054 LNLNGSTAK
+1054 LNLDGSTTK
-1063 LTTTGNVTATGAKA
+1063 LTTTGKITATGTDA
-1077 LKVNGAEMTVGALE
+1077 LKVAGAGMTVGDLE
-1091 ANAGSTS
+1091 TNAGSTL
-1098 VTNNGKLTVNGTL
+1098 VTNNGTLTVNGTL
-1111 KATGNDAIAVSGTGS
+1111 KATGDDAIKVSGSGS
-1126 ELIANGDL
+1126 KLIANGDL
-1134 DLSGSTDKSVI
+1134 SLSGNTNQSVI

-1151 SMTAKAGKILTKRED
+1151 SMTAKADKILRKGED
-1166 GIITSSVGGM
+1166 GNIASVVGGR

-1183 AGYVN
+1183 AGYVD
-1188 LDGIAD
+1188 LDGITD

-1200 SGDAETGKK
+1200 NDGIEVGKK
-1209 IVSLDQVSQIMGA
+1209 KISLDQVSQIMGV

-1232 LLKLGD
+1232 LLRLGD
-1238 TFNWSEYEIDFGT
+1238 AFNWSDYEIDFG
-1251 ENPIDYDKF
+1251 EANPIDYDKF

-1302 LGANNI
+1302 LGEDNI
-1308 SSEDDVRGDLTLNHP
+1308 SSDDDVRGDLTLNHP
-1323 SDGKFVK
+1323 SDGIFVK

-1370 SANTKLVLSGVGT
+1370 NANTKLVLSGEGT

-1410 TVTGD
+1410 TVIGG
-1415 VVAGTLELNNSE
+1415 VVAGTLKLNNSE
-1427 MDLSGALKTRALENT
+1427 MGLSGALKTRALENT
-1442 NNTDRNRTGDVKVT
+1442 NNADRNRTGDVKVT

-1469 GSLTIDANSSF
+1469 GSLTIDATSSF
-1480 KTKDNGSVSVKG
+1480 KTKDNGNVSVKG
-1492 ATLVDGAGSSYVASG
+1492 ATLVDGSGSSYVASG

-1513 VTVKDGATF
+1513 VTVKNGATF
-1522 GYDTERNTVGG
+1522 GYDAEGHPVGG

-1542 SVSSENENN
+1542 TVSSENDNN
-1551 RSQLYASELDI
+1551 RSRLYASELDI

-1571 DVDTRGPLTVKGNS
+1571 DVDTHGPLTVKGNS

-1609 SSFDIGHNLLKVLKN
+1609 SSFDIGHNMLKVLKN
-1624 PVDNTTQTSGD
+1624 PVDNTTATSGD
-1635 VNVSDSNSSVSA
+1635 VNVSDLNSSVSA

-1665 TSKGQTS
+1665 TSQGQTS
-1672 TDNTSTGNT
+1672 TDNTSTGHT
-1681 FVDGSV
+1681 SVDGSV

-1708 LSTESNFSVDGQAEM
+1708 LSKESNFSVDGKAEM

-1728 DTSNVNVGDSLTV
+1728 DTSNVSVGDSLTV

-1779 LSFGKEGGSGTRIQK
+1779 LSFGKEGGLGTRIKK
-1794 LHLAGNTELTFNA
+1794 LYLAGNTELTFNT
-1807 SSDSSTDANVNV
+1807 SSDSSTDASVNV
-1819 VEDLTVASGVNA
+1819 VNALTVASGVNA

-1839 YGAIAVNGNLDAQ
+1839 YGAITVNGNLDAQ

-1859 QRPGTLVVAGISETQ
+1859 QETGPGTLDVAGNSETP

-1881 LDLTDAAFGSIK
+1881 LDLTGAAFGSIK

-1901 QKALDANIESLR
+1901 QEALDANIETLR

-1951 TTGMQFGNNTFGIGT
+1951 TTGMQFGDNTFGIGT

-2039 DARLTGNNLTFTMSE
+2039 DARLAGNNLIFTMSE
-2054 TGAAIIS
+2054 TGAAIVGG
-2061 ESLSESLQ
+2061 SLSESLQ
-2069 EMVMDLAE
+2069 ETVMNLAE

-2102 GNRTPDQI
+2102 GNRTPEQI

-2117 LESASRMTTQ
+2117 LESVSRMTAQ

-2134 DTVKHVVAGSVE
+2134 DTVKHVAAGSVE

-2174 YNKTKADGF
+2174 YNKTKADAF

-2191 SDVDLYGI
+2191 SDVDMYGI

-2218 AGSGKADSR
+2218 AGSGKTDSR

-2242 ALYFGHS
+2242 ALYFGHNT
-2249 AGAWSFMGDM
+2249 GPWSFMGDL

-2268 KQTNHGIVKAD
+2268 KQTNHGLVKSD

-2292 YAFAVGGMQVAP
+2292 YAFDVAGMQVAP

-2326 TILDSHGTAK
+2326 TILNSHGTAK
-2336 TYAEVPLG
+2336 TYAQVPLG

-2357 TMKPALDLA
+2357 TIKPALDLA
-2366 VTPVLG
+2366 VTPVVG

-2379 IRFTGVGK
+2379 IRFTGVGQ

-2392 SEVLDRVR
+2392 SEVLDRMR
-2400 YSAVLG
+2400 YSAALG

>member
-37 TAGLAAM
+37 AAGLAAM

-59 TADGNGSRT
+59 TTAGSLQKA

-77 SNDGVTGSL
+77 PTDGVTGSH
-86 PTNQWWFE
+86 PTNQWWFINPE
-94 DSDKQALSATYFSRV
+94 DIHALSATYFSQV
-109 ELKDIRLETYPKSP
+109 ELKDIQLETYPGGEAK
-123 ETGWTRMS
+123 GWTRMS
-131 GIETVTLDNV
+131 GIETVSLDNV

-147 TEDNSK
+147 TEENSK
-153 SFIWANSLTTSGQK
+153 SFIWANSLTTSGQE
-167 NTIYVGGLGVGEFK
+167 NTIYVGGLGPGVGEFK
-181 LDKND
+181 LDKYE
-186 AGSSGSLTLGGQED
+186 AEPYGSLTLGGQKD
-200 KFEVASDK
+200 KFQIASDR
-208 GSISMTVGTA
+208 GTINMTVGKA
-218 DINSTTSATFLGLP
+218 DINSTTSATFLGHSS
-232 NEPITLNANQLT
+232 NSITLTANNQLT
-244 VKTPLLA
+244 VKTPLLV
-251 LSHTTIHSNALAEFS
+251 LSQTTIHSKALAEFS
-266 GDVPQTI
+266 GGASQTI
-273 TFDSGSSGISA
+273 TFESGSSGIHA
-284 LAGLKA
+284 DVGLKA
-290 EGLTVKTK
+290 NGLTIETK
-298 SGATGTIYAPS
+298 SGATGTLHAPS

-329 KDGKVKISELKHSA
+329 KGGKVTISELKHSA

-368 LAQASPFVG
+368 LAQASSYLG
-377 NSTLTLSSAA
+377 NSTLTLSSAV

-397 GSVTEFSVHTN
+397 GSVPEFSVHTN

-471 GGTITIDYGDS
+471 GGTITINYGDS

-517 SNNSVFGEET
+517 GNNSVFGEET
-527 PEGQVNFEMSGSSK
+527 PEGQVNFEASGSSE
-541 LNVLGDTVHFGAY
+541 LSVLGDTVHFGTY
-554 KQSETSETK
+554 TQSENSK
-563 IDSGAGTFNV
+563 ASIAGGAGTFNV
-573 HGNATLAGKSFTN
+573 HGNATLAGNSFKN
-586 ANTADGNAPGAL
+586 SNTAGGNTPGVL

-604 VSNGEFKTA
+604 LS
-613 SGGTTTVSGTFKQE
+613 SGDFETSSGAITTVKGTFNQTGGNTK
-627 GAGKTIVDSGGTLNL
+627 VLSG
-642 NGGAEIAANTF
+642 
-653 SNAGTTNSAQ
+653 
-663 GKEMKVSG
+663 
-671 GTFQTAST
+671 
-679 GTTNVNGQLNQTAGK
+679 GQLNV
-694 TEILSGGKLNVRG
+694 LG
-707 ETTLSGG
+707 ETTLSSGG
-714 EMNLAGTA
+714 MNLAGNA
-722 DIKKVSLSGG
+722 DFQKVFLSGG
-732 QLVSSGTTTV
+732 QLVSSGSTNV
-742 VALNQTTDTAA
+742 KELNQTTDTPE
-753 LQIKSGT
+753 LQITDGS
-760 LTAASTA
+760 LTANLAT
-767 LGKAEL
+767 LRKAGL
-773 NGGKLSVTTADLSSA
+773 TGGKLSVATADLSSA
-788 DIHFKNGSEVEIA
+788 DINFKNTATVEIA
-801 GLETGTTSLGKITV
+801 DLKAGTDSLGKITV
-815 DDDNARNGVT
+815 DDGNESTGVT
-825 GKFVYNGTRD
+825 GKFVYNGTND
-835 GKIDSLSLGGKDAL
+835 VKMDSLSLGGQDTL
-849 EFSARNAK
+849 DFSARNAK
-857 LDLDAMHFKSEEDS
+857 LALDAANLKSDAHS
-871 VLTWDVKETTVTG
+871 LLNWDVKETTVTG
-884 TGENFKGK
+884 TGENFKGQ
-892 MNLADVGAKTSG
+892 MNLVDVEAKTSG

-909 SSQTFD
+909 VSQAFD
-915 AMFGQGQGKLNL
+915 AMFGQGKGKLNL
-927 GANGTNNPQ
+927 GAKGTTDPQ
-936 VRNVLNVTDGILNLT
+936 VRNILNVTGGELNLT
-951 DSSNTTGSLVSGEG
+951 NSSDETGSLVSGEG
-965 LINADSGITLGARYA
+965 LIIANSGITLGAKYS
-980 GKSELQTTGKLS
+980 GKTELQTAGKLS
-992 VGDDAGNFTLGPD
+992 VGDNDGHFTLGSD
-1005 SVVSAG
+1005 SQISAAQ
-1011 GLAVTQANPA
+1011 LAVTPA
-1021 GTLTVNGTLNLTGGE
+1021 ESAGRLTVNGTLNLTGGE
-1036 SDIGGTA
+1036 SDIGSA
-1043 IAVAPS
+1043 DIAVAPT

-1054 LNLNGSTAK
+1054 LNLDGSTTK
-1063 LTTTGNVTATGAKA
+1063 LTTTGKITATGTDA
-1077 LKVNGAEMTVGALE
+1077 LKVAGAGMTVGDLE
-1091 ANAGSTS
+1091 TNAGSTL
-1098 VTNNGKLTVNGTL
+1098 VTNNGTLTVNGTL
-1111 KATGNDAIAVSGTGS
+1111 KATGDDAIKVSGSGS
-1126 ELIANGDL
+1126 KLIANGDL
-1134 DLSGSTDKSVI
+1134 SLSGNTNQSVI

-1151 SMTAKAGKILTKRED
+1151 SMTAKADKILRKGED
-1166 GIITSSVGGM
+1166 GNIASVVGGR

-1183 AGYVN
+1183 AGYVD
-1188 LDGIAD
+1188 LDGITD

-1200 SGDAETGKK
+1200 NDGIEVGKK
-1209 IVSLDQVSQIMGA
+1209 KISLDQVSQIMGA

-1232 LLKLGD
+1232 LLRLGD
-1238 TFNWSEYEIDFGT
+1238 AFNWSDYEIDFG
-1251 ENPIDYDKF
+1251 EANPIDYDKF

-1302 LGANNI
+1302 LGEDNI
-1308 SSEDDVRGDLTLNHP
+1308 SSDDDVRGDLTLNHP
-1323 SDGKFVK
+1323 SDGIFVK

-1370 SANTKLVLSGVGT
+1370 NANTKLVLSGEGT

-1410 TVTGD
+1410 TVIGG
-1415 VVAGTLELNNSE
+1415 VVAGTLKLNNSE
-1427 MDLSGALKTRALENT
+1427 MGLSGALKTRALENT
-1442 NNTDRNRTGDVKVT
+1442 NNADRNRTGDVKVT

-1480 KTKDNGSVSVKG
+1480 KTKDNGNVSVKG
-1492 ATLVDGAGSSYVASG
+1492 ATLVDGSGSSYVASG

-1513 VTVKDGATF
+1513 VTVKNGATF
-1522 GYDTERNTVGG
+1522 GYDAEGHPVGG

-1542 SVSSENENN
+1542 TVSSENDNN
-1551 RSQLYASELDI
+1551 RSRLYASELDI

-1571 DVDTRGPLTVKGNS
+1571 DVDTHGPLTVKGNS

-1609 SSFDIGHNLLKVLKN
+1609 SSFDIGHNMLKVLKN
-1624 PVDNTTQTSGD
+1624 PVDNTTATSGD
-1635 VNVSDSNSSVSA
+1635 VNVSDLNSSVSA

-1665 TSKGQTS
+1665 TSQGQ
-1672 TDNTSTGNT
+1672 TSTGNT
-1681 FVDGSV
+1681 SVDGSV

-1708 LSTESNFSVDGQAEM
+1708 LSKESNFSVDGKAEM

-1728 DTSNVNVGDSLTV
+1728 DTSNVSVGDSLTV

-1756 AGNALLNEVKVENDP
+1756 AGNALLNEVKVENDL

-1779 LSFGKEGGSGTRIQK
+1779 LSFGKEGGLGTRIKK
-1794 LHLAGNTELTFNA
+1794 LYLAGNTELTFNT
-1807 SSDSSTDANVNV
+1807 SSDSSTDAGVNV
-1819 VEDLTVASGVNA
+1819 VNDLTVASGVNA

-1839 YGAIAVNGNLDAQ
+1839 CGAITVNGNLDAQ

-1859 QRPGTLVVAGISETQ
+1859 QETGPGTLDVAGNSETP

-1881 LDLTDAAFGSIK
+1881 LDLTGAASGSIK

-1901 QKALDANIESLR
+1901 QEALDANIESLR
-1913 EEAKAALKSAKQT
+1913 EEAKAALKSARQT

-1951 TTGMQFGNNTFGIGT
+1951 TTGMQFGDNTFGIGT

-2039 DARLTGNNLTFTMSE
+2039 DARLAGNNLIFTMSE
-2054 TGAAIIS
+2054 TGAAIVGG
-2061 ESLSESLQ
+2061 SLSESLQ
-2069 EMVMDLAE
+2069 ETVMNLAE

-2102 GNRTPDQI
+2102 GNRTPEQI

-2117 LESASRMTTQ
+2117 LESVSRMTAQ

-2134 DTVKHVVAGSVE
+2134 DTVKHVAAGSVE

-2174 YNKTKADGF
+2174 YNKTKADAF
-2183 KAGNFTSG
+2183 KAGKFTSG

-2242 ALYFGHS
+2242 ALYFGHNT
-2249 AGAWSFMGDM
+2249 GAWSFMGDL

-2268 KQTNHGIVKAD
+2268 KQTNHGLVKSD

-2292 YAFAVGGMQVAP
+2292 YAFDVAGMQVAP

-2326 TILDSHGTAK
+2326 TILNSYGTAK

-2344 VQLSRDF
+2344 VQLSRNF

-2357 TMKPALDLA
+2357 TIKPALDLA
-2366 VTPVLG
+2366 VTPVVG

-2379 IRFTGVGK
+2379 IRFTGVGQ

-2392 SEVLDRVR
+2392 SEVLDRMR
-2400 YSAVLG
+2400 YSAALG

-2425 KNTDAFAVK
+2425 KNTDAFSVK

>member
-14 GALMVCNEITS
+14 GALMVCNEITT

-37 TAGLAAM
+37 TAGLVAM

-59 TADGNGSRT
+59 TTAGSLQKA

-77 SNDGVTGSL
+77 PTDGVTGSH
-86 PTNQWWFE
+86 PTNQWWFINPE
-94 DSDKQALSATYFSRV
+94 DIHALSATYFSQV
-109 ELKDIRLETYPKSP
+109 ELKDIQLETYPGGEAK
-123 ETGWTRMS
+123 GWTRMS

-147 TEDNSK
+147 TEENSI

-167 NTIYVGGLGVGEFK
+167 NTIYVGGLGPGVGEFK
-181 LDKND
+181 LDKYE
-186 AGSSGSLTLGGQED
+186 AGSYGSLTLGGQED
-200 KFEVASDK
+200 KFQVASDK
-208 GSISMTVGTA
+208 GTIRMTVGKA
-218 DINSTTSATFLGLP
+218 DINSTTSASFLGHSS
-232 NEPITLNANQLT
+232 NSITLTANQLT
-244 VKTPLLA
+244 VKTPLLV
-251 LSHTTIHSNALAEFS
+251 LSQTTIDSNALAKFS
-266 GDVPQTI
+266 GGASQTI
-273 TFDSGSSGISA
+273 TFDSGSSGIHA
-284 LAGLKA
+284 WAGLKA
-290 EGLTVKTK
+290 EGLTIETK
-298 SGATGTIYAPS
+298 SGATGTINAPS

-322 GSLTIDA
+322 GTLTIDA
-329 KDGKVKISELKHSA
+329 NGGNVTISELNHAA
-343 ENPSTILSGNV
+343 ENPSTFLSGNV
-354 EISAVND
+354 KISAVNE

-368 LAQASPFVG
+368 LGAASSFRG

-387 AKEIAANLNM
+387 ANEIAANLNM
-397 GSVTEFSVHTN
+397 GVVNGFSVHTD
-408 ENSANKLVINDATN
+408 ENKANKLVINDATN

-457 HFLKETKGLESATD
+457 HFLKETKGLESATV
-471 GGTITIDYGDS
+471 GGTITINYGDS
-482 TAISVKGLGNTN
+482 TAISVKGLGAPNS
-494 QSSLRAGTVK
+494 SSLRAGTVK

-517 SNNSVFGEET
+517 GNNSVFGEET
-527 PEGQVNFEMSGSSK
+527 PEGQVNFEASGSSE
-541 LNVLGDTVHFGAY
+541 LSVLGDTVHFGTY
-554 KQSETSETK
+554 TQSENSK
-563 IDSGAGTFNV
+563 ASIAGGAGTFNV
-573 HGNATLAGKSFTN
+573 HSNATLAGNSFKN
-586 ANTADGNAPGAL
+586 SNTAGGNTPGVL

-604 VSNGEFKTA
+604 LSNGDFETS
-613 SGGTTTVSGTFKQE
+613 SGAITTVKGTFDQA
-627 GAGKTIVDSGGTLNL
+627 GGKTKVLSG
-642 NGGAEIAANTF
+642 
-653 SNAGTTNSAQ
+653 
-663 GKEMKVSG
+663 
-671 GTFQTAST
+671 
-679 GTTNVNGQLNQTAGK
+679 GQLNVLGK
-694 TEILSGGKLNVRG
+694 
-707 ETTLSGG
+707 TTLSSG
-714 EMNLAGTA
+714 EMNLAGNA
-722 DIKKVSLSGG
+722 DFQKVFLSGG
-732 QLVSSGTTTV
+732 QLVSSGSTNV
-742 VALNQTTDTAA
+742 EELNQTTETPE
-753 LQIKSGT
+753 LQITGGS
-760 LTAASTA
+760 LTANLAT
-767 LGKAEL
+767 LRKAGLE
-773 NGGKLSVTTADLSSA
+773 GGGGELSVATADLSSA
-788 DIHFKNGSEVEIA
+788 DINFQNTATVEIA
-801 GLETGTTSLGKITV
+801 DLKAGTDSLGKITV
-815 DDDNARNGVT
+815 DDGDPSNGVT
-825 GKFVYNGTRD
+825 GKFVYNGTND
-835 GKIDSLSLGGKDAL
+835 VKMDSLSLGAKDTL
-849 EFSARNAK
+849 DFSARNAK
-857 LDLDAMHFKSEEDS
+857 LALDAANLKSDADS
-871 VLTWDVKETTVTG
+871 LLNWDVKETTVTG
-884 TGENFKGK
+884 TGENFKGQ
-892 MNLADVGAKTSG
+892 MNLVDVGAKTSG

-909 SSQTFD
+909 VSQAFD
-915 AMFGQGQGKLNL
+915 TMFGQGKGKLNL
-927 GANGTNNPQ
+927 GAKGTTDPQ
-936 VRNVLNVTDGILNLT
+936 VRNILNVTEGELNLT
-951 DSSNTTGSLVSGEG
+951 NSSDETGSLVSGEG
-965 LINADSGITLGARYA
+965 LIIANAGITLGAKYS
-980 GKSELQTTGKLS
+980 GKTELQTAGKLS
-992 VGDDAGNFTLGPD
+992 VGDDAGNFTLGSD
-1005 SVVSAG
+1005 SQISAG
-1011 GLAVTQANPA
+1011 QLAVTPA
-1021 GTLTVNGTLNLTGGE
+1021 ESVGRLTVNGTLNLSGGE
-1036 SDIGGTA
+1036 SDIGSA
-1043 IAVAPS
+1043 DIAVAPT

-1054 LNLNGSTAK
+1054 LNLDGSTTK
-1063 LTTTGNVTATGAKA
+1063 LTTTGKVTATGTDA
-1077 LKVNGAEMTVGALE
+1077 LKVAGAGMTVGDLE
-1091 ANAGSTS
+1091 TNAGSTS
-1098 VTNNGKLTVNGTL
+1098 VTNNGTLTVNGTL
-1111 KATGNDAIAVSGTGS
+1111 KATGDDAIKVSGSGS
-1126 ELIANGDL
+1126 KLIANGDL
-1134 DLSGSTDKSVI
+1134 SLSGNTNQSVI

-1151 SMTAKAGKILTKRED
+1151 SMTAKADKILRKGED
-1166 GIITSSVGGM
+1166 GNIASVVGGR

-1183 AGYVN
+1183 AGYVD
-1188 LDGIAD
+1188 LDGITD

-1200 SGDAETGKK
+1200 NDGIEVGKK
-1209 IVSLDQVSQIMGA
+1209 KISLDQVSQIMGA

-1232 LLKLGD
+1232 LLRLGD
-1238 TFNWSEYEIDFGT
+1238 AFNWSDYEIDFG
-1251 ENPIDYDKF
+1251 EANPIDYDKF
-1260 KLVNGVAASDKDIDN
+1260 KLVNGVAASDKDIVN

-1292 QGEEKLKIGS
+1292 QGEGKLKIGS
-1302 LGANNI
+1302 LGGGNN
-1308 SSEDDVRGDLTLNHP
+1308 SSDDDVSGDLTLNHP
-1323 SDGKFVK
+1323 SDGIFVK
-1330 NSSGAVA
+1330 NSSGEVA

-1355 LIGNGEVGSVTGSGN
+1355 LIGNGQVGSVTGSGN
-1370 SANTKLVLSGVGT
+1370 NANTKLVLAGEGT

-1410 TVTGD
+1410 TVTGG

-1513 VTVKDGATF
+1513 VTVKNGATF
-1522 GYDTERNTVGG
+1522 GYDAEGHPVGG

-1542 SVSSENENN
+1542 TVSSENDNN
-1551 RSQLYASELDI
+1551 RSRLYASELDI

-1571 DVDTRGPLTVKGNS
+1571 DVDTHGPLTVKGNS
-1585 SFTSGAKVTARDN
+1585 SFTSGAKVIARDN
-1598 ASLGSLDVKER
+1598 ASLGSLDVKEG

-1624 PVDNTTQTSGD
+1624 PVDNTTATSGD
-1635 VNVSDSNSSVSA
+1635 VNVSDPTSSVSA

-1665 TSKGQTS
+1665 TSQGQ
-1672 TDNTSTGNT
+1672 TSTGNT
-1681 FVDGSV
+1681 SVDGSV

-1708 LSTESNFSVDGQAEM
+1708 LSKESNFSVDGKAEM

-1728 DTSNVNVGDSLTV
+1728 DTSNVSVGDSLTV

-1756 AGNALLNEVKVENDP
+1756 AGDALLNEVKVENDP

-1779 LSFGKEGGSGTRIQK
+1779 LSFGKEGGLGTRIQK
-1794 LHLAGNTELTFNA
+1794 LHLAGNTELTFNT
-1807 SSDSSTDANVNV
+1807 SSDSSTDASVNV
-1819 VEDLTVASGVNA
+1819 VNDLSVASGVNA

-1839 YGAIAVNGNLDAQ
+1839 YGAITVNGNLDAQ

-1859 QRPGTLVVAGISETQ
+1859 QETGPGTLDVAGNSETP

-1881 LDLTDAAFGSIK
+1881 LDLTGAASGSIK

-1901 QKALDANIESLR
+1901 QEALDANIESLR

-1951 TTGMQFGNNTFGIGT
+1951 TTGMQFGDNTFGIGT

-1990 AQLTG
+1990 SQLTG

-2039 DARLTGNNLTFTMSE
+2039 DARLAGNNLIFTMSE
-2054 TGAAIIS
+2054 TGAAIVGG
-2061 ESLSESLQ
+2061 SLSESLQ
-2069 EMVMDLAE
+2069 ETVMNLAE

-2102 GNRTPDQI
+2102 GNRTPEQI

-2117 LESASRMTTQ
+2117 LESVSRMTAQ

-2134 DTVKHVVAGSVE
+2134 DTVKHVAAGSVE

-2174 YNKTKADGF
+2174 YNKTKADAF
-2183 KAGNFTSG
+2183 KAGKFTSG

-2242 ALYFGHS
+2242 ALYFGHNT
-2249 AGAWSFMGDM
+2249 GAWSFMGDL

-2268 KQTNHGIVKAD
+2268 KQTNHGLVKSD

-2292 YAFAVGGMQVAP
+2292 YAFDVVGMQVAP

-2326 TILDSHGTAK
+2326 TILNSHGTAK

-2344 VQLSRDF
+2344 VQLSRGF

-2357 TMKPALDLA
+2357 TIKPALDLA
-2366 VTPVLG
+2366 VTPVVG

-2379 IRFTGVGK
+2379 IRFTGVGQ

-2392 SEVLDRVR
+2392 SEVLDRMR
-2400 YSAVLG
+2400 YSAALG

>member
-25 SVQKKGIQLVVA
+25 SVQKKGVKLVLLSSGLLFTSFAIANQITVSSEEAKLILVGDGA
-37 TAGLAAM
+37 TQQ
-44 AGASAADVLTITGTP
+44 
-59 TADGNGSRT
+59 TAQ
-68 RITGQFVKN
+68 ITGQFEK
-77 SNDGVTGSL
+77 GVQTTGTGKVSFTTGETQDL
-86 PTNQWWFE
+86 PE
-94 DSDKQALSATYFSRV
+94 ATYDYFKTV
-109 ELKDIRLETYPKSP
+109 NLTNVRLQTYPTAP
-123 ETGWTRMS
+123 DLGFAILT
-131 GIETVTLDNV
+131 GIETLSLNGSNLQVISTQSSNKSLVSAASLSTQGGTNAIWVGSSHLGNGDFKLGGESVSVGTLTLNGEYD
-141 NLSISG
+141 
-147 TEDNSK
+147 T
-153 SFIWANSLTTSGQK
+153 
-167 NTIYVGGLGVGEFK
+167 LGVA
-181 LDKND
+181 ND
-186 AGSSGSLTLGGQED
+186 SSTMELN
-200 KFEVASDK
+200 VAQ
-208 GSISMTVGTA
+208 A
-218 DINSTTSATFLGLP
+218 NINSSKSATFTGRKGSEEN
-232 NEPITLNANQLT
+232 NENKQNIHLNATEL
-244 VKTPLLA
+244 KIGTPNLA
-251 LSHTTIHSNALAEFS
+251 LEHTHFSTGSVTFTGDNQTLKFTGESSIHGYQGVKAQNILKVEVTELADATIYGSSATSLDKLTITNKGNLTITAHGGAVNVDELNQTGSATSTFS
-266 GDVPQTI
+266 GNITI
-273 TFDSGSSGISA
+273 SEVVDGFS
-284 LAGLKA
+284 
-290 EGLTVKTK
+290 
-298 SGATGTIYAPS
+298 
-309 QQTNLTN
+309 
-316 IKIDNQ
+316 
-322 GSLTIDA
+322 
-329 KDGKVKISELKHSA
+329 GKVKISDTVGGITTSSL
-343 ENPSTILSGNV
+343 TI
-354 EISAVND
+354 
-361 GFSGKLI
+361 K
-368 LAQASPFVG
+368 
-377 NSTLTLSSAA
+377 SAA
-387 AKEIAANLNM
+387 ANKIKSNLNM
-397 GSVTEFSVHTN
+397 GQGNLSDETKT
-408 ENSANKLVINDATN
+408 NKLVINDATGTP
-422 LAYNFDTI
+422 YEFDKI
-430 RTVDGTGNSFVTV
+430 RAVDGTGNSFVTV

-450 DLLSTDR
+450 ELSSNDY
-457 HFLKETKGLESATD
+457 HILKSAQGLASTTENASL
-471 GGTITIDYGDS
+471 TIDYGAREVAV
-482 TAISVKGLGNTN
+482 TGLGNKDK
-494 QSSLRAGTVK
+494 SSLDAKGINLKSGTLK
-504 LQSGLLQLGDAAD
+504 LGNGSDD
-517 SNNSVFGEET
+517 STFGTENV
-527 PEGQVNFEMSGSSK
+527 PVDFEMSGSSK

-653 SNAGTTNSAQ
+653 SNAGTTSSAQ

-732 QLVSSGTTTV
+732 QLVSSGSTNV
-742 VALNQTTDTAA
+742 KELNQTTDTPE
-753 LQIKSGT
+753 LQITDGS
-760 LTAASTA
+760 LTANLAT
-767 LGKAEL
+767 LRKAGL
-773 NGGKLSVTTADLSSA
+773 TGGKLSVATADLSSA
-788 DIHFKNGSEVEIA
+788 DINFKNSATVEIA
-801 GLETGTTSLGKITV
+801 DLKAGTDSLGKITV
-815 DDDNARNGVT
+815 DDGNESTGVT
-825 GKFVYNGTRD
+825 GKFVYNGTND
-835 GKIDSLSLGGKDAL
+835 VKMDSLSLGGQDTL
-849 EFSARNAK
+849 DFSARNAK
-857 LDLDAMHFKSEEDS
+857 LALDAANLKSDAHS
-871 VLTWDVKETTVTG
+871 LLNWDVKETTVTG
-884 TGENFKGK
+884 TGENFKGQ
-892 MNLADVGAKTSG
+892 MNLVDVEAKTSG

-909 SSQTFD
+909 VSQAFD
-915 AMFGQGQGKLNL
+915 AMFGQGNGKLNL
-927 GANGTNNPQ
+927 GAKGTNDPQ
-936 VRNVLNVTDGILNLT
+936 VRNILNVTGGELNLT
-951 DSSNTTGSLVSGEG
+951 NSSDETGSLVSGEG
-965 LINADSGITLGARYA
+965 LIIANSGITLGAKYS
-980 GKSELQTTGKLS
+980 GKTELQTAGKLS
-992 VGDDAGNFTLGPD
+992 VGDDAGHFTLGSD
-1005 SVVSAG
+1005 SQISAG
-1011 GLAVTQANPA
+1011 QLAVTQAESV
-1021 GTLTVNGTLNLTGGE
+1021 GRLTVNGTLNLTGGE
-1036 SDIGGTA
+1036 SDIGSA
-1043 IAVAPS
+1043 DIAVAPT

-1054 LNLNGSTAK
+1054 LNLDGSTTK
-1063 LTTTGNVTATGAKA
+1063 LTTTGKVTATGTDA
-1077 LKVNGAEMTVGALE
+1077 LKVAGAGMTVGDLE
-1091 ANAGSTS
+1091 TNAGSTS
-1098 VTNNGKLTVNGTL
+1098 VTNNGTLTVNGTL
-1111 KATGNDAIAVSGTGS
+1111 KATGEDAITVSGSGS
-1126 ELIANGDL
+1126 KLIANGDL
-1134 DLSGSTDKSVI
+1134 SLSGNTNKSVI

-1151 SMTAKAGKILTKRED
+1151 SMTAKADKILRKGED
-1166 GIITSSVGGM
+1166 GNIASVVGGR

-1183 AGYVN
+1183 AGYVD
-1188 LDGIAD
+1188 LDGITD

-1200 SGDAETGKK
+1200 NDGIEVGKK
-1209 IVSLDQVSQIMGA
+1209 KISLDQVSQIMGA

-1232 LLKLGD
+1232 LLRLGD
-1238 TFNWSEYEIDFGT
+1238 AFNWSDYEIDFG
-1251 ENPIDYDKF
+1251 EANPIDYDKF

-1302 LGANNI
+1302 LGEDNI
-1308 SSEDDVRGDLTLNHP
+1308 SSDDDVRGDLTLNHP
-1323 SDGKFVK
+1323 SDEIFVK
-1330 NSSGAVA
+1330 NSSGAVS

-1355 LIGNGEVGSVTGSGN
+1355 LIGNGQVGSVTGSGN
-1370 SANTKLVLSGVGT
+1370 SANTKLVLSGEGT
-1383 NRATIATKDL
+1383 NRATITTKDL

-1410 TVTGD
+1410 TVIGG

-1492 ATLVDGAGSSYVASG
+1492 ATLVDGASSSYVASG

-1513 VTVKDGATF
+1513 VTVKNGAIF
-1522 GYDTERNTVGG
+1522 GYDAEGHPVGG

-1542 SVSSENENN
+1542 TVSSENDNN
-1551 RSQLYASELDI
+1551 RSRLYASELDI

-1571 DVDTRGPLTVKGNS
+1571 DADTHGPLTVKGNS

-1609 SSFDIGHNLLKVLKN
+1609 SSFDIGHNMLKVLKN
-1624 PVDNTTQTSGD
+1624 PVDNTTATSGD
-1635 VNVSDSNSSVSA
+1635 VNVSDLNSSVSA

-1665 TSKGQTS
+1665 TSQGQ
-1672 TDNTSTGNT
+1672 TSTGNT
-1681 FVDGSV
+1681 SVDGSV

-1708 LSTESNFSVDGQAEM
+1708 LSTESNFSVDGKAEM

-1779 LSFGKEGGSGTRIQK
+1779 LSFGKEGGLGTRIKK

-1831 TINGIAAQ
+1831 MINGIAAQ
-1839 YGAIAVNGNLDAQ
+1839 YGAIAVNGNLDAE
-1852 KIVLTAT
+1852 KAILTAREGQGSLQVEGDADT
-1859 QRPGTLVVAGISETQ
+1859 P

-1881 LDLTDAAFGSIK
+1881 LDLAVASSGSVK
-1893 KGLLAVGG
+1893 NGLLAVGG
-1901 QKALDANIESLR
+1901 QEALEANIESLKD
-1913 EEAKAALKSAKQT
+1913 EAKAALKSAKQS
-1926 DVDVSSILYINSA
+1926 DVDVSSILYVNSA

-2054 TGAAIIS
+2054 TGAAIIG

-2199 TVGADVV
+2199 TVGADIV

-2218 AGSGKADSR
+2218 AGSGKTDSR

-2242 ALYFGHS
+2242 ALYFGHNT
-2249 AGAWSFMGDM
+2249 GAWSFMGDL

-2268 KQTNHGIVKAD
+2268 KQTNHGLVKSD

-2357 TMKPALDLA
+2357 TMKPALDFA

-2392 SEVLDRVR
+2392 SEVLDRMR
-2400 YSAVLG
+2400 YSAALG

>member
-37 TAGLAAM
+37 TAGLVAM
-44 AGASAADVLTITGTP
+44 AGASAADVLTITGAP
-59 TADGNGSRT
+59 TTAGSLQKA

-77 SNDGVTGSL
+77 PTDGVTGSH
-86 PTNQWWFE
+86 PTNQWWFINPE
-94 DSDKQALSATYFSRV
+94 DIHALSATYFSQV
-109 ELKDIRLETYPKSP
+109 ELKDIQLETYPGGEAK
-123 ETGWTRMS
+123 GWTRMS
-131 GIETVTLDNV
+131 GIETVSLDNV

-147 TEDNSK
+147 TEEKSK
-153 SFIWANSLTTSGQK
+153 SFIWANSLTTSGQE
-167 NTIYVGGLGVGEFK
+167 NTIYVGGLGPGVGEFK
-181 LDKND
+181 LDKYEVEPY
-186 AGSSGSLTLGGQED
+186 GSLTLGGQKD
-200 KFEVASDK
+200 KFQIASDR
-208 GSISMTVGTA
+208 GTINMTVGKA
-218 DINSTTSATFLGLP
+218 DINSTTSATFLGHSSNL
-232 NEPITLNANQLT
+232 ITLTANNQLT
-244 VKTPLLA
+244 VKTPLLV
-251 LSHTTIHSNALAEFS
+251 LSQTTIHSKALAEFS
-266 GDVPQTI
+266 GGASQTI
-273 TFDSGSSGISA
+273 TFESGSSGIRA
-284 LAGLKA
+284 DVGLKA
-290 EGLTVKTK
+290 EGLTIETK
-298 SGATGTIYAPS
+298 SGATGTLHAPS

-329 KDGKVKISELKHSA
+329 KGGKVTISELKHSA

-368 LAQASPFVG
+368 LAQASSYLG
-377 NSTLTLSSAA
+377 NSTLTLSSAV

-397 GSVTEFSVHTN
+397 GSVPEFSVHTN

-471 GGTITIDYGDS
+471 GGTITINYGDS

-517 SNNSVFGEET
+517 GNNSVFGEET
-527 PEGQVNFEMSGSSK
+527 TEGQVNFEASGSSE
-541 LNVLGDTVHFGAY
+541 LSVLGDTVHFGTY
-554 KQSETSETK
+554 TQSENSK
-563 IDSGAGTFNV
+563 ASIAGGAGTFNV
-573 HGNATLAGKSFTN
+573 HGNATLAGNSFKN
-586 ANTADGNAPGAL
+586 SNTAGGNTPSVL

-604 VSNGEFKTA
+604 LS
-613 SGGTTTVSGTFKQE
+613 SGDFETSSGAITTVKGTFNQTGGNTK
-627 GAGKTIVDSGGTLNL
+627 VLSG
-642 NGGAEIAANTF
+642 
-653 SNAGTTNSAQ
+653 
-663 GKEMKVSG
+663 
-671 GTFQTAST
+671 
-679 GTTNVNGQLNQTAGK
+679 GQLNVPGETK
-694 TEILSGGKLNVRG
+694 LSSGG
-707 ETTLSGG
+707 
-714 EMNLAGTA
+714 MNLAGNA
-722 DIKKVSLSGG
+722 DFQKVFLSGG
-732 QLVSSGTTTV
+732 QLVSSGSTNV
-742 VALNQTTDTAA
+742 KELNQTTDTPE
-753 LQIKSGT
+753 LQITDGS
-760 LTAASTA
+760 LTANLAT
-767 LGKAEL
+767 LRKAGLE
-773 NGGKLSVTTADLSSA
+773 GGKLSVATADLSSA
-788 DIHFKNGSEVEIA
+788 DINFQNTATVEIA
-801 GLETGTTSLGKITV
+801 DLKAGTDSLGKITV
-815 DDDNARNGVT
+815 DDGNDSNGVT
-825 GKFVYNGTRD
+825 GKFVYNGTND
-835 GKIDSLSLGGKDAL
+835 VKMDSLSLGGQDTL
-849 EFSARNAK
+849 DFSARNAK
-857 LDLDAMHFKSEEDS
+857 LALDAANLKSDAHS
-871 VLTWDVKETTVTG
+871 LLNWDVKETTVTG
-884 TGENFKGK
+884 TGENFKGQ
-892 MNLADVGAKTSG
+892 MNLVDVGAKTSG

-909 SSQTFD
+909 VSQAFD
-915 AMFGQGQGKLNL
+915 AMFGQGKGKLNL
-927 GANGTNNPQ
+927 GAKGTNDPQ
-936 VRNVLNVTDGILNLT
+936 VRNILNVTGGELNLT
-951 DSSNTTGSLVSGEG
+951 NSSDETGSLVSGEG
-965 LINADSGITLGARYA
+965 LIIANSGITLGAKYS
-980 GKSELQTTGKLS
+980 GKTELQTAGKLS
-992 VGDDAGNFTLGPD
+992 VGDNDGNFTLGSD
-1005 SVVSAG
+1005 SQISAG
-1011 GLAVTQANPA
+1011 QLAVTPA
-1021 GTLTVNGTLNLTGGE
+1021 ESVGRLTVNGTLNLTGGE
-1036 SDIGGTA
+1036 SDIGSA
-1043 IAVAPS
+1043 DIAVAPT

-1054 LNLNGSTAK
+1054 LNLDGSTTK
-1063 LTTTGNVTATGAKA
+1063 LTTTGKVTATGTDA
-1077 LKVNGAEMTVGALE
+1077 LKVAGAGMTVGDLE
-1091 ANAGSTS
+1091 TNAGSTL
-1098 VTNNGKLTVNGTL
+1098 VTNNGTLTVNGTL
-1111 KATGNDAIAVSGTGS
+1111 KATGEDAITVSGSGS
-1126 ELIANGDL
+1126 KLIANGDL
-1134 DLSGSTDKSVI
+1134 SLSGNTNKSVI

-1151 SMTAKAGKILTKRED
+1151 SMTAKADKILRKGED
-1166 GIITSSVGGM
+1166 GNIASVVGGM

-1183 AGYVN
+1183 AGYVD
-1188 LDGIAD
+1188 LEGITG

-1200 SGDAETGKK
+1200 NDGIVEGKK
-1209 IVSLDQVSQIMGA
+1209 KISLDQVSQIMGA

-1232 LLKLGD
+1232 LLRLGD
-1238 TFNWSEYEIDFGT
+1238 DFNWSDYEIDFG
-1251 ENPIDYDKF
+1251 EANPIDYDKF

-1302 LGANNI
+1302 LGEDNI
-1308 SSEDDVRGDLTLNHP
+1308 SSDDDVRGDLTLNHP
-1323 SDGKFVK
+1323 SDEIFVK
-1330 NSSGAVA
+1330 NSSGEVA

-1355 LIGNGEVGSVTGSGN
+1355 LIGNGQVGSVTGSGN
-1370 SANTKLVLSGVGT
+1370 SANTKLALSGEGT

-1410 TVTGD
+1410 TVIGG

-1513 VTVKDGATF
+1513 VTVKNGATF
-1522 GYDTERNTVGG
+1522 GYDTEGHPVGG

-1542 SVSSENENN
+1542 TVSSENDNN
-1551 RSQLYASELDI
+1551 RSRLYASELDI

-1571 DVDTRGPLTVKGNS
+1571 DVDTHGPLTVKGNS

-1598 ASLGSLDVKER
+1598 ASLGSLDVKEG
-1609 SSFDIGHNLLKVLKN
+1609 SSFDIGHNMLKVLKN
-1624 PVDNTTQTSGD
+1624 PVDNTTATSGD
-1635 VNVSDSNSSVSA
+1635 VNVSDPTSSVSA

-1665 TSKGQTS
+1665 TSQGQ
-1672 TDNTSTGNT
+1672 TSTGNT
-1681 FVDGSV
+1681 SVDGSV

-1708 LSTESNFSVDGQAEM
+1708 LSKESNFSVDGKAEM

-1728 DTSNVNVGDSLTV
+1728 DTSHVSVGDSLTV

-1756 AGNALLNEVKVENDP
+1756 AGNVLLNEVKVENDP

-1779 LSFGKEGGSGTRIQK
+1779 LSFGKEGGLGTRIKK
-1794 LHLAGNTELTFNA
+1794 LYLAGNTELTFNT
-1807 SSDSSTDANVNV
+1807 SSDSSTDAGVNV
-1819 VEDLTVASGVNA
+1819 VNDLTVASGVNA

-1839 YGAIAVNGNLDAQ
+1839 YGAITVNGNLDAR

-1859 QRPGTLVVAGISETQ
+1859 QETGPGTLDVAGNSETP

-1881 LDLTDAAFGSIK
+1881 LDLTGAAFGSIK

-1901 QKALDANIESLR
+1901 QEALDANIESLR
-1913 EEAKAALKSAKQT
+1913 EEAKAALKSARQT

-1951 TTGMQFGNNTFGIGT
+1951 TTGMQFGDNTFGIGT

-2039 DARLTGNNLTFTMSE
+2039 DARLAGNNLIFTMSE
-2054 TGAAIIS
+2054 TGAAIVGG
-2061 ESLSESLQ
+2061 SLSESLQ
-2069 EMVMDLAE
+2069 ETVMNLAE

-2102 GNRTPDQI
+2102 GNRTPEQI

-2117 LESASRMTTQ
+2117 LESVSRMTAQ

-2134 DTVKHVVAGSVE
+2134 DTVKHVAAGSVE

-2174 YNKTKADGF
+2174 YNKTKADAF
-2183 KAGNFTSG
+2183 KAGKFTSG

-2227 GSLATTKN
+2227 GSLATAKN

-2249 AGAWSFMGDM
+2249 TGAWSFMGDL

-2268 KQTNHGIVKAD
+2268 KQTNHGLVKSD

-2292 YAFAVGGMQVAP
+2292 YAFDVAGMQVAP

-2326 TILDSHGTAK
+2326 TILNSHGTAK

-2357 TMKPALDLA
+2357 TIKPALDLA
-2366 VTPVLG
+2366 VTPVVG

-2379 IRFTGVGK
+2379 IRFTGVSQ

-2392 SEVLDRVR
+2392 SEVLDRMR
-2400 YSAVLG
+2400 YSAALG

>member
-37 TAGLAAM
+37 TAGLVAM

-59 TADGNGSRT
+59 TTAGSLQKA

-77 SNDGVTGSL
+77 PTDGVTGSH
-86 PTNQWWFE
+86 PTNQWWFINPE
-94 DSDKQALSATYFSRV
+94 DIHALSATYFSQV
-109 ELKDIRLETYPKSP
+109 ELKDIQLETYPGGEAK
-123 ETGWTRMS
+123 GWTRMS
-131 GIETVTLDNV
+131 GIETVSLDNV

-147 TEDNSK
+147 TEENSK
-153 SFIWANSLTTSGQK
+153 SFIWANSLTTSGQE
-167 NTIYVGGLGVGEFK
+167 NTIYVGGLGPGVGEFK
-181 LDKND
+181 LDKYE
-186 AGSSGSLTLGGQED
+186 AEPYGSLTLGGQKD
-200 KFEVASDK
+200 KFQIASDR
-208 GSISMTVGTA
+208 GTINMTVGKA
-218 DINSTTSATFLGLP
+218 DINSTTSATFLGHSS
-232 NEPITLNANQLT
+232 NSITLTANDQLT
-244 VKTPLLA
+244 VKTPLLV
-251 LSHTTIHSNALAEFS
+251 LSQTTIHSKALAEFS
-266 GDVPQTI
+266 GGASQTI
-273 TFDSGSSGISA
+273 TFESGSSGIHA
-284 LAGLKA
+284 DVGLKA
-290 EGLTVKTK
+290 EGLTIETK
-298 SGATGTIYAPS
+298 SGATGTLHAPS

-329 KDGKVKISELKHSA
+329 KGGKVTISELKHSA

-368 LAQASPFVG
+368 LAQASSYLG
-377 NSTLTLSSAA
+377 NSTLTLSSAV

-397 GSVTEFSVHTN
+397 GSVPEFSVHTN

-471 GGTITIDYGDS
+471 GGTITINYGDS

-517 SNNSVFGEET
+517 GNNSVFGKET
-527 PEGQVNFEMSGSSK
+527 SEGQVNFEASGSSE
-541 LNVLGDTVHFGAY
+541 LSVLGDTVHFGTY
-554 KQSETSETK
+554 TQSENSK
-563 IDSGAGTFNV
+563 ASIAGGAGTFNV
-573 HGNATLAGKSFTN
+573 HGNATLAGNSFKN
-586 ANTADGNAPGAL
+586 SNTAGGNTPGVL

-604 VSNGEFKTA
+604 LS
-613 SGGTTTVSGTFKQE
+613 SGDFETSSGAITTVKGTFNQTGGNTK
-627 GAGKTIVDSGGTLNL
+627 VLSG
-642 NGGAEIAANTF
+642 
-653 SNAGTTNSAQ
+653 
-663 GKEMKVSG
+663 
-671 GTFQTAST
+671 
-679 GTTNVNGQLNQTAGK
+679 GQLNV
-694 TEILSGGKLNVRG
+694 LG
-707 ETTLSGG
+707 ETTLSSGG
-714 EMNLAGTA
+714 MNLAGNA
-722 DIKKVSLSGG
+722 DFQKVFLSGG
-732 QLVSSGTTTV
+732 QLVSSGSTNV
-742 VALNQTTDTAA
+742 KELNQTTDTPE
-753 LQIKSGT
+753 LQITDGS
-760 LTAASTA
+760 LTANLAT
-767 LGKAEL
+767 LRKAGLE
-773 NGGKLSVTTADLSSA
+773 GGKLSVATADLSSA
-788 DIHFKNGSEVEIA
+788 DINFKNTATVEIA
-801 GLETGTTSLGKITV
+801 DLKAGTDSLGKITV
-815 DDDNARNGVT
+815 DDGNESTGVT
-825 GKFVYNGTRD
+825 GKFVYNGTND
-835 GKIDSLSLGGKDAL
+835 VKMDSLSLGGQDTL
-849 EFSARNAK
+849 DFSARNAK
-857 LDLDAMHFKSEEDS
+857 LALDAANLKSDADS
-871 VLTWDVKETTVTG
+871 LLNWDVKETTVTG
-884 TGENFKGK
+884 TGENFKGQ
-892 MNLADVGAKTSG
+892 MNLVDVGAKTSG

-909 SSQTFD
+909 VSQAFD
-915 AMFGQGQGKLNL
+915 AMFGQGKGKLNL
-927 GANGTNNPQ
+927 GAKGTTDPQ
-936 VRNVLNVTDGILNLT
+936 VRNILNVTGGELNLT
-951 DSSNTTGSLVSGEG
+951 NSSDETGSLVSGEG
-965 LINADSGITLGARYA
+965 LIIANSGITLGAKYS
-980 GKSELQTTGKLS
+980 GKTELQTAGKLS
-992 VGDDAGNFTLGPD
+992 VGDNDGHFTLGSD
-1005 SVVSAG
+1005 SQISAG
-1011 GLAVTQANPA
+1011 QLAVTPA
-1021 GTLTVNGTLNLTGGE
+1021 ESVGRLTVNGTLNLTGGE
-1036 SDIGGTA
+1036 SDIGSA
-1043 IAVAPS
+1043 DIAVAPT

-1054 LNLNGSTAK
+1054 LNLDGSTTK
-1063 LTTTGNVTATGAKA
+1063 LTTTGKVTATGTDA
-1077 LKVNGAEMTVGALE
+1077 LKVAGAGMTVGDLE
-1091 ANAGSTS
+1091 TNAGSTL
-1098 VTNNGKLTVNGTL
+1098 VTNNGTLTVNGTL
-1111 KATGNDAIAVSGTGS
+1111 KATGEDAITVSGSGS
-1126 ELIANGDL
+1126 KLIANGDL
-1134 DLSGSTDKSVI
+1134 SLSGNTNKSVI

-1151 SMTAKAGKILTKRED
+1151 SMTAKADRILRKGED
-1166 GIITSSVGGM
+1166 GNIASVVGGR

-1183 AGYVN
+1183 AGYVD
-1188 LDGIAD
+1188 LDGITD

-1200 SGDAETGKK
+1200 NDGIEVGKK
-1209 IVSLDQVSQIMGA
+1209 KISLDQVSQIMGA

-1232 LLKLGD
+1232 LLRLGD
-1238 TFNWSEYEIDFGT
+1238 AFNWSDYEIDFG
-1251 ENPIDYDKF
+1251 EANPIDYDKF
-1260 KLVNGVAASDKDIDN
+1260 KLVNGVAASYKDIDN

-1302 LGANNI
+1302 LGEDNI
-1308 SSEDDVRGDLTLNHP
+1308 SSDDDVRGDLTLNHP
-1323 SDGKFVK
+1323 SDGIFVK
-1330 NSSGAVA
+1330 NSSGAVS

-1370 SANTKLVLSGVGT
+1370 NANTKLVLSGEGT

-1410 TVTGD
+1410 TVIGG
-1415 VVAGTLELNNSE
+1415 VVAGTLKLNNSE
-1427 MDLSGALKTRALENT
+1427 MGLSGALKTRALENT
-1442 NNTDRNRTGDVKVT
+1442 NNADRNRTGDVKVT

-1480 KTKDNGSVSVKG
+1480 KTKDNGNVSVKG
-1492 ATLVDGAGSSYVASG
+1492 ATLVDGSGSSYVASG

-1513 VTVKDGATF
+1513 VTVKNGATF
-1522 GYDTERNTVGG
+1522 GYDAEGHPVGG

-1542 SVSSENENN
+1542 TVSSENDNN
-1551 RSQLYASELDI
+1551 RSRLYASELDI

-1571 DVDTRGPLTVKGNS
+1571 DVDTHGPLTVKGNS
-1585 SFTSGAKVTARDN
+1585 SFSSGAKVTARDN
-1598 ASLGSLDVKER
+1598 ASLGSLDVKEG
-1609 SSFDIGHNLLKVLKN
+1609 SSFDIGPNMLKVLKN
-1624 PVDNTTQTSGD
+1624 PVDNTTATSGD
-1635 VNVSDSNSSVSA
+1635 VNVSDPTSSVSA

-1665 TSKGQTS
+1665 TSEGQ
-1672 TDNTSTGNT
+1672 TSTGNT
-1681 FVDGSV
+1681 SVDGSV

-1708 LSTESNFSVDGQAEM
+1708 LSTESNFSVDGNAEM
-1723 KGLIV
+1723 TGLIV
-1728 DTSNVNVGDSLTV
+1728 DTSNVSVGDSLTV

-1779 LSFGKEGGSGTRIQK
+1779 LSFGKEGGLGTRIKK
-1794 LHLAGNTELTFNA
+1794 LYLAGNTELTFNT
-1807 SSDSSTDANVNV
+1807 SSDSSTDAGVNV
-1819 VEDLTVASGVNA
+1819 VNDLTVASGVNA

-1839 YGAIAVNGNLDAQ
+1839 YGAITVNGNLDAQ

-1859 QRPGTLVVAGISETQ
+1859 QETGPGTLDVAGNSETP

-1881 LDLTDAAFGSIK
+1881 LGLTGAAFGSIK

-1901 QKALDANIESLR
+1901 QEALDANIESLR
-1913 EEAKAALKSAKQT
+1913 EEAKAALKSARQT

-1939 LSAPNGTLTVGD
+1939 LLAPNGTLTVGD
-1951 TTGMQFGNNTFGIGT
+1951 TTGMQFGDNTFGIGT

-2039 DARLTGNNLTFTMSE
+2039 DARLAGNNLIFTMSE
-2054 TGAAIIS
+2054 TGAAIVGG
-2061 ESLSESLQ
+2061 SLSESLQ
-2069 EMVMDLAE
+2069 ETVMNLAE

-2102 GNRTPDQI
+2102 GNRTPEQI

-2117 LESASRMTTQ
+2117 LESVSRMTAQ

-2134 DTVKHVVAGSVE
+2134 DTVKHVAAGSVE

-2174 YNKTKADGF
+2174 YNKTKADAF
-2183 KAGNFTSG
+2183 KAGKFTSG

-2249 AGAWSFMGDM
+2249 TGAWSFMGDL

-2268 KQTNHGIVKAD
+2268 KQTNHGLVKSD

-2292 YAFAVGGMQVAP
+2292 YAFDVAGMQVAP

-2326 TILDSHGTAK
+2326 TILNSHGTAK

-2357 TMKPALDLA
+2357 TIKPALDLA
-2366 VTPVLG
+2366 VTPVVG

-2379 IRFTGVGK
+2379 IRFTGVGQ

-2392 SEVLDRVR
+2392 SEVLDRMR
-2400 YSAVLG
+2400 YSAALG

>member
-37 TAGLAAM
+37 AAGLAAM

-59 TADGNGSRT
+59 TTAGSLQKA

-77 SNDGVTGSL
+77 PTDGVTGSHL
-86 PTNQWWFE
+86 TNQWWFINPE
-94 DSDKQALSATYFSRV
+94 DIHALSATYFSQV
-109 ELKDIRLETYPKSP
+109 ELKDIQLETYPGGEAK
-123 ETGWTRMS
+123 GWTRMS
-131 GIETVTLDNV
+131 GIETVSLDNV

-147 TEDNSK
+147 TEENSK
-153 SFIWANSLTTSGQK
+153 SFIWANSLTTSGQE
-167 NTIYVGGLGVGEFK
+167 NTIYVGGLGPGVGEFK
-181 LDKND
+181 LDKYE
-186 AGSSGSLTLGGQED
+186 AEPYGSLTLGGQKD
-200 KFEVASDK
+200 KFQIASDR
-208 GSISMTVGTA
+208 GTINMTVGKA
-218 DINSTTSATFLGLP
+218 DINSTTSATFLGHSS
-232 NEPITLNANQLT
+232 NSITLTANNQLT
-244 VKTPLLA
+244 VKTPLLV
-251 LSHTTIHSNALAEFS
+251 LSQTTIHSKALAEFS
-266 GDVPQTI
+266 GGASQTI
-273 TFDSGSSGISA
+273 TFESGSSGIHA
-284 LAGLKA
+284 DVGLKA
-290 EGLTVKTK
+290 NGLTIETK
-298 SGATGTIYAPS
+298 SGATGTLHAPS

-329 KDGKVKISELKHSA
+329 KGGKVTISELKHSA

-368 LAQASPFVG
+368 LAQASSYLG
-377 NSTLTLSSAA
+377 NSTLTLSSAV

-397 GSVTEFSVHTN
+397 GSVPEFSVHTN

-471 GGTITIDYGDS
+471 GGTITINYGDS

-517 SNNSVFGEET
+517 GNNSVFGEET
-527 PEGQVNFEMSGSSK
+527 PEGQVNFEASGSSE
-541 LNVLGDTVHFGAY
+541 LSVLGDTVHFGTY
-554 KQSETSETK
+554 TQSENSK
-563 IDSGAGTFNV
+563 ASIAGGAGTFNV
-573 HGNATLAGKSFTN
+573 HGNATLAGNSFKN
-586 ANTADGNAPGAL
+586 SNTAGGNTPGVL

-604 VSNGEFKTA
+604 LS
-613 SGGTTTVSGTFKQE
+613 SGDFETSSGAITTVKGTFNQTGGNTK
-627 GAGKTIVDSGGTLNL
+627 VLSG
-642 NGGAEIAANTF
+642 
-653 SNAGTTNSAQ
+653 
-663 GKEMKVSG
+663 
-671 GTFQTAST
+671 
-679 GTTNVNGQLNQTAGK
+679 GQLNV
-694 TEILSGGKLNVRG
+694 LG
-707 ETTLSGG
+707 ETTLSSGG
-714 EMNLAGTA
+714 MNLAGNA
-722 DIKKVSLSGG
+722 DFQKVFLSGG
-732 QLVSSGTTTV
+732 QLVSSGSTNV
-742 VALNQTTDTAA
+742 KELNQTTDTPE
-753 LQIKSGT
+753 LQITGGS
-760 LTAASTA
+760 LTANLAT
-767 LGKAEL
+767 LRKAGL
-773 NGGKLSVTTADLSSA
+773 TGGKLSVATADLSSA
-788 DIHFKNGSEVEIA
+788 DINFKKTATVEIA
-801 GLETGTTSLGKITV
+801 DLKADTDSLGKITV
-815 DDDNARNGVT
+815 DDGNATNGVT

-857 LDLDAMHFKSEEDS
+857 LDLDATHFKSEEDS

-909 SSQTFD
+909 VSQAFD
-915 AMFGQGQGKLNL
+915 AMFGQGKGKLNL
-927 GANGTNNPQ
+927 GAKGTTDPQ

-951 DSSNTTGSLVSGEG
+951 DSSNSTGSLVSGEG
-965 LINADSGITLGARYA
+965 LINANSGITLGARYA

-1054 LNLNGSTAK
+1054 LNIAGSTTK
-1063 LTTTGNVTATGAKA
+1063 LKTTGNVTATGAEA
-1077 LKVNGAEMTVGALE
+1077 LKVAGAEMTVGALE

-1111 KATGNDAIAVSGTGS
+1111 KATGNDAITVSGTGS

-1200 SGDAETGKK
+1200 SDDAETGKK
-1209 IVSLDQVSQIMGA
+1209 KVSLDQVSQIMGA

-1238 TFNWSEYEIDFGT
+1238 NFNWSDYTIDFGE

-1260 KLVNGVAASDKDIDN
+1260 KLVNGVAASDKDIEN

-1292 QGEEKLKIGS
+1292 QGEDKLKIGS
-1302 LGANNI
+1302 LGEDNI

-1355 LIGNGEVGSVTGSGN
+1355 LVGDGEVGSVTGSGN
-1370 SANTKLVLSGVGT
+1370 SANTKLVLSGEGT
-1383 NRATIATKDL
+1383 NRATITTKDL

-1410 TVTGD
+1410 TVTGG

-1427 MDLSGALKTRALENT
+1427 MDLSGALKTRALENA

-1480 KTKDNGSVSVKG
+1480 NTKDNGNVFVRG

-1522 GYDTERNTVGG
+1522 GYDAERNTVGG

-1609 SSFDIGHNLLKVLKN
+1609 SSFDIGHNMLKVLKN
-1624 PVDNTTQTSGD
+1624 TVDNTTQTSGD
-1635 VNVSDSNSSVSA
+1635 VNVSDPNSSVSA

-1672 TDNTSTGNT
+1672 TGSTS
-1681 FVDGSV
+1681 VKGSV
-1687 TLENKGIVQVAGD
+1687 KLENKGIVQVAGD
-1700 FKAGGKLA
+1700 FKADGKLA
-1708 LSTESNFSVDGQAEM
+1708 LSKESNFSVDGKAEM

-1728 DTSNVNVGDSLTV
+1728 DTSNVSVGDSLTV

-1779 LSFGKEGGSGTRIQK
+1779 LSFGKEGGLGTRIKK
-1794 LHLAGNTELTFNA
+1794 LYLAGNTELTFNT
-1807 SSDSSTDANVNV
+1807 SSDSSTDAGVNV
-1819 VEDLTVASGVNA
+1819 VNDLTVASGVNA

-1839 YGAIAVNGNLDAQ
+1839 CGAITVNGNLDAQ

-1859 QRPGTLVVAGISETQ
+1859 QETGPGTLDVAGNSETP

-1881 LDLTDAAFGSIK
+1881 LDLTGAASGSIK

-1901 QKALDANIESLR
+1901 QEALDANIESLR
-1913 EEAKAALKSAKQT
+1913 EEAKAALKSARQT

-1951 TTGMQFGNNTFGIGT
+1951 TTGMQFGDNTFGIGT

-2039 DARLTGNNLTFTMSE
+2039 DARLAGNNLIFTMSE
-2054 TGAAIIS
+2054 TGAAIVGG
-2061 ESLSESLQ
+2061 SLSESLQ
-2069 EMVMDLAE
+2069 ETVMNLAE

-2102 GNRTPDQI
+2102 GNRTPEQI

-2117 LESASRMTTQ
+2117 LESVSRMTAQ

-2134 DTVKHVVAGSVE
+2134 DTVKHVAAGSVE

-2174 YNKTKADGF
+2174 YNKTKADAF
-2183 KAGNFTSG
+2183 KAGKFTSG

-2242 ALYFGHS
+2242 ALYFGHNT
-2249 AGAWSFMGDM
+2249 GAWSFMGDL

-2268 KQTNHGIVKAD
+2268 KQTNHGLVKSD

-2292 YAFAVGGMQVAP
+2292 YAFDVAGMQVAP

-2326 TILDSHGTAK
+2326 TILNSYGTAK

-2344 VQLSRDF
+2344 VQLSRNF

-2357 TMKPALDLA
+2357 TIKPALDLA
-2366 VTPVLG
+2366 VTPVVG

-2379 IRFTGVGK
+2379 IRFTGVGQ

-2392 SEVLDRVR
+2392 SEVLDRMR
-2400 YSAVLG
+2400 YSAALG

-2425 KNTDAFAVK
+2425 KNTDAFSVK

>member
-37 TAGLAAM
+37 AAGLAAM

-59 TADGNGSRT
+59 TTAGSLQKA

-77 SNDGVTGSL
+77 PTDGVTGSH
-86 PTNQWWFE
+86 PTNQWWFINPE
-94 DSDKQALSATYFSRV
+94 DIHALSATYFSQV
-109 ELKDIRLETYPKSP
+109 ELKDIQLETYPGGEAK
-123 ETGWTRMS
+123 GWTRMS
-131 GIETVTLDNV
+131 GIETVSLDNV

-147 TEDNSK
+147 TEENSK
-153 SFIWANSLTTSGQK
+153 SFIWANSLTTSGQE
-167 NTIYVGGLGVGEFK
+167 NTIYVGGLGPGVGEFK
-181 LDKND
+181 LDKYE
-186 AGSSGSLTLGGQED
+186 AEPYGSLTLGGQKD
-200 KFEVASDK
+200 KFQIASDR
-208 GSISMTVGTA
+208 GTINMTVGKA
-218 DINSTTSATFLGLP
+218 DINSTTSATFLGHSS
-232 NEPITLNANQLT
+232 NSITLTANNQLT
-244 VKTPLLA
+244 VKTPLLV
-251 LSHTTIHSNALAEFS
+251 LSQTTIHSKALAEFS
-266 GDVPQTI
+266 GGASQTI
-273 TFDSGSSGISA
+273 TFESGSSGIHA
-284 LAGLKA
+284 DVGLKA
-290 EGLTVKTK
+290 NGLTIETK
-298 SGATGTIYAPS
+298 SGATGTLHAPS

-329 KDGKVKISELKHSA
+329 KGGKVTISELKHSA

-368 LAQASPFVG
+368 LAQASSYLG
-377 NSTLTLSSAA
+377 NSTLTLSSAV
-387 AKEIAANLNM
+387 AKEIAANRNM
-397 GSVTEFSVHTN
+397 GSVPEFSVHTN

-471 GGTITIDYGDS
+471 GGTITINYGDS

-517 SNNSVFGEET
+517 GNNSVFGEET
-527 PEGQVNFEMSGSSK
+527 PEGQVNFEASGSSE
-541 LNVLGDTVHFGAY
+541 LSVLGDTVHFGTY
-554 KQSETSETK
+554 TQSENSK
-563 IDSGAGTFNV
+563 ASIAGGAGTFNV
-573 HGNATLAGKSFTN
+573 HGNATLAGNSFKN
-586 ANTADGNAPGAL
+586 SNTAGGNTPGVL

-604 VSNGEFKTA
+604 LS
-613 SGGTTTVSGTFKQE
+613 SGDFETSSGAITTVKGTFNQTGGNTK
-627 GAGKTIVDSGGTLNL
+627 VLSG
-642 NGGAEIAANTF
+642 
-653 SNAGTTNSAQ
+653 
-663 GKEMKVSG
+663 
-671 GTFQTAST
+671 
-679 GTTNVNGQLNQTAGK
+679 GQLNV
-694 TEILSGGKLNVRG
+694 LG
-707 ETTLSGG
+707 ETTLSSGG
-714 EMNLAGTA
+714 MNLAGNA
-722 DIKKVSLSGG
+722 DFQKVFLSGG
-732 QLVSSGTTTV
+732 QLVSSGSTNV
-742 VALNQTTDTAA
+742 KELNQTTDTPE
-753 LQIKSGT
+753 LQITGGS
-760 LTAASTA
+760 LTANLAT
-767 LGKAEL
+767 LRKAGL
-773 NGGKLSVTTADLSSA
+773 TGGKLSVATADLSSA
-788 DIHFKNGSEVEIA
+788 DINFKKTATVEIA
-801 GLETGTTSLGKITV
+801 DLKADTDSLGKITV
-815 DDDNARNGVT
+815 DDGNATNGVT

-857 LDLDAMHFKSEEDS
+857 LDLDATHFKSEEDS

-909 SSQTFD
+909 VSQAFD
-915 AMFGQGQGKLNL
+915 AMFGQGKGKLNL
-927 GANGTNNPQ
+927 GAKGTTDPQ

-951 DSSNTTGSLVSGEG
+951 DSSNSTGSLVSGEG
-965 LINADSGITLGARYA
+965 LINANSGITLGARYA

-1054 LNLNGSTAK
+1054 LNIAGSTTK
-1063 LTTTGNVTATGAKA
+1063 LKTTGNVTATGAEA
-1077 LKVNGAEMTVGALE
+1077 LKVAGAEMTVGALE

-1111 KATGNDAIAVSGTGS
+1111 KATGNDAITVSGTGS

-1200 SGDAETGKK
+1200 NDGIVEGKK
-1209 IVSLDQVSQIMGA
+1209 KISLDQVSQIMGA

-1238 TFNWSEYEIDFGT
+1238 NFNWSDYTIDFG
-1251 ENPIDYDKF
+1251 EANPIDYDKF
-1260 KLVNGVAASDKDIDN
+1260 KLVNGVAASDKDIEN

-1292 QGEEKLKIGS
+1292 QGEDKLKIAS
-1302 LGANNI
+1302 LGEDNI

-1355 LIGNGEVGSVTGSGN
+1355 LVGDGEVGSVTGSGN
-1370 SANTKLVLSGVGT
+1370 SANTKLVLSGEGT
-1383 NRATIATKDL
+1383 NRATITTKDL

-1410 TVTGD
+1410 TVIGG
-1415 VVAGTLELNNSE
+1415 VVAGTLKLNNSE
-1427 MDLSGALKTRALENT
+1427 MGLSGALKTRALENT
-1442 NNTDRNRTGDVKVT
+1442 NNADRNRTGDVKVT

-1480 KTKDNGSVSVKG
+1480 NTKDNGNVFVRG

-1522 GYDTERNTVGG
+1522 GYDAERNTVGG

-1609 SSFDIGHNLLKVLKN
+1609 SSFDIGHNMLKVLKN
-1624 PVDNTTQTSGD
+1624 TVDNTTQTSGD
-1635 VNVSDSNSSVSA
+1635 VNVSDPNSSVSA

-1672 TDNTSTGNT
+1672 TGSTS
-1681 FVDGSV
+1681 VKGSV

-1700 FKAGGKLA
+1700 FKADGKLA
-1708 LSTESNFSVDGQAEM
+1708 LSKESNFSVDGKAEM

-1728 DTSNVNVGDSLTV
+1728 DTSNVSVGDSLTV

-1779 LSFGKEGGSGTRIQK
+1779 LSFGKEGGLGTRIKK
-1794 LHLAGNTELTFNA
+1794 LHLSGNTELTFNT
-1807 SSDSSTDANVNV
+1807 SSDSSTDASVNV
-1819 VEDLTVASGVNA
+1819 VNDLTVASGVNA

-1839 YGAIAVNGNLDAQ
+1839 YGAITVNGNLDAQ

-1859 QRPGTLVVAGISETQ
+1859 QETGPGTLDVAGNSETP

-1881 LDLTDAAFGSIK
+1881 LDLTGAAFGSIK

-1901 QKALDANIESLR
+1901 QEALDANIESLR

-2039 DARLTGNNLTFTMSE
+2039 DARLAGNNLTFKMSE
-2054 TGAAIIS
+2054 TGAAIVGG
-2061 ESLSESLQ
+2061 SLSESLQ
-2069 EMVMDLAE
+2069 ETVMNLAE

-2102 GNRTPDQI
+2102 GNRTPEQI

-2117 LESASRMTTQ
+2117 LESVSRMTAQ

-2134 DTVKHVVAGSVE
+2134 DTVKHVAAGSVE

-2174 YNKTKADGF
+2174 YNKTKADAF
-2183 KAGNFTSG
+2183 KAGKFTSG

-2242 ALYFGHS
+2242 ALYFGHNT
-2249 AGAWSFMGDM
+2249 GAWSFMGDL

-2268 KQTNHGIVKAD
+2268 KQTNHGLVKSD

-2292 YAFAVGGMQVAP
+2292 YAFDVAGMQVAP

-2326 TILDSHGTAK
+2326 TILNSYGTAK

-2344 VQLSRDF
+2344 VQLSRNF

-2357 TMKPALDLA
+2357 TIKPALDLA
-2366 VTPVLG
+2366 VTPVVG

-2379 IRFTGVGK
+2379 IRFTGVGQ

-2392 SEVLDRVR
+2392 SEVLDRMR
-2400 YSAVLG
+2400 YSAALG

-2425 KNTDAFAVK
+2425 KNTDAFSVK

>member
-37 TAGLAAM
+37 TAGLVAM

-59 TADGNGSRT
+59 TTAGSLQKA

-77 SNDGVTGSL
+77 PTDGVTGSH
-86 PTNQWWFE
+86 PTNQWWFINPE
-94 DSDKQALSATYFSRV
+94 DIHALSATYFSQV
-109 ELKDIRLETYPKSP
+109 ELKDIQLETYPGGEAK
-123 ETGWTRMS
+123 GWTRMS
-131 GIETVTLDNV
+131 GIETVSLDNV

-147 TEDNSK
+147 TEENSK
-153 SFIWANSLTTSGQK
+153 SFIWANSLTTSGQE
-167 NTIYVGGLGVGEFK
+167 NTIYVGGLGPGVGEFK
-181 LDKND
+181 LDKYE
-186 AGSSGSLTLGGQED
+186 AEPYGSLTLGGQKD
-200 KFEVASDK
+200 KFQIASDR
-208 GSISMTVGTA
+208 GTINMTVGKA
-218 DINSTTSATFLGLP
+218 DINSTTSATFLGHSS
-232 NEPITLNANQLT
+232 NSITLTANNQLT
-244 VKTPLLA
+244 VKTPLLV
-251 LSHTTIHSNALAEFS
+251 LSQTTIHSKALAEFS
-266 GDVPQTI
+266 GGASQTI
-273 TFDSGSSGISA
+273 TFESGSSGIHA
-284 LAGLKA
+284 DVGLKA
-290 EGLTVKTK
+290 EGLTIETK
-298 SGATGTIYAPS
+298 SGATGTLHAPS

-329 KDGKVKISELKHSA
+329 KGGKVTISELKHSA

-368 LAQASPFVG
+368 LAQASSYLG
-377 NSTLTLSSAA
+377 NSTLTLSSAV

-397 GSVTEFSVHTN
+397 GSVPEFSVHTN

-471 GGTITIDYGDS
+471 GGTITINYGDS

-517 SNNSVFGEET
+517 GNNSVFGKET
-527 PEGQVNFEMSGSSK
+527 SEGQVNFEASGSSE
-541 LNVLGDTVHFGAY
+541 LSVLGDTVHFGTY
-554 KQSETSETK
+554 TQSENSK
-563 IDSGAGTFNV
+563 ASIAGGAGTFNV
-573 HGNATLAGKSFTN
+573 HGNATLAGNSFKN
-586 ANTADGNAPGAL
+586 SNTAGGNTPGVL

-604 VSNGEFKTA
+604 LS
-613 SGGTTTVSGTFKQE
+613 SGDFETSSGAITTVKGTFNQTGGNTK
-627 GAGKTIVDSGGTLNL
+627 VLSG
-642 NGGAEIAANTF
+642 
-653 SNAGTTNSAQ
+653 
-663 GKEMKVSG
+663 
-671 GTFQTAST
+671 
-679 GTTNVNGQLNQTAGK
+679 GQLNV
-694 TEILSGGKLNVRG
+694 LG
-707 ETTLSGG
+707 ETTLSSGG
-714 EMNLAGTA
+714 MNLAGNA
-722 DIKKVSLSGG
+722 DFQKVFLSGG
-732 QLVSSGTTTV
+732 QLVSSGSTNV
-742 VALNQTTDTAA
+742 KELNQTTDTPE
-753 LQIKSGT
+753 LQITDGS
-760 LTAASTA
+760 LTANLAT
-767 LGKAEL
+767 LRKAGLE
-773 NGGKLSVTTADLSSA
+773 GGKLSVATADLSSA
-788 DIHFKNGSEVEIA
+788 DINFKNTATVEIA
-801 GLETGTTSLGKITV
+801 DLKAGTDSLGKITV
-815 DDDNARNGVT
+815 DDGNESTGVT
-825 GKFVYNGTRD
+825 GKFVYNGTND
-835 GKIDSLSLGGKDAL
+835 VKMDSLSLGGQDTL
-849 EFSARNAK
+849 DFSARNAK
-857 LDLDAMHFKSEEDS
+857 LALDAANLKSDADS
-871 VLTWDVKETTVTG
+871 LLNWDVKETTVTG
-884 TGENFKGK
+884 TGENFKGQ
-892 MNLADVGAKTSG
+892 MNLVDVGAKTSG

-909 SSQTFD
+909 VSQAFD
-915 AMFGQGQGKLNL
+915 AMFGQGKGKLNL
-927 GANGTNNPQ
+927 GAKGTTDPQ
-936 VRNVLNVTDGILNLT
+936 VRNILNVTGGELNLT
-951 DSSNTTGSLVSGEG
+951 NSSDETGSLVSGEG
-965 LINADSGITLGARYA
+965 LIIANSGITLGAKYS
-980 GKSELQTTGKLS
+980 GKTELQTAGKLS
-992 VGDDAGNFTLGPD
+992 VGDNDGHFTLGSD
-1005 SVVSAG
+1005 SQISAG
-1011 GLAVTQANPA
+1011 QLAVTPA
-1021 GTLTVNGTLNLTGGE
+1021 ESVGRLTVNGTLNLTGGE
-1036 SDIGGTA
+1036 SDIGSA
-1043 IAVAPS
+1043 DIAVAPT

-1054 LNLNGSTAK
+1054 LNLDGSTTK
-1063 LTTTGNVTATGAKA
+1063 LTTTGKVTATGTDA
-1077 LKVNGAEMTVGALE
+1077 LKVAGAGMTVGDLE
-1091 ANAGSTS
+1091 TNAGSTL
-1098 VTNNGKLTVNGTL
+1098 VTNNGTLTVNGTL
-1111 KATGNDAIAVSGTGS
+1111 KATGEDAITVSGSGS
-1126 ELIANGDL
+1126 KLIANGDL
-1134 DLSGSTDKSVI
+1134 SLSGNTNKSVI

-1151 SMTAKAGKILTKRED
+1151 SMTAKADRILRKGED
-1166 GIITSSVGGM
+1166 GNIASVVGGR

-1183 AGYVN
+1183 AGYVD
-1188 LDGIAD
+1188 LDGITD

-1200 SGDAETGKK
+1200 NDGIEVGKK
-1209 IVSLDQVSQIMGA
+1209 KISLDQVSQIMGA

-1232 LLKLGD
+1232 LLRLGD
-1238 TFNWSEYEIDFGT
+1238 AFNWSDYEIDFG
-1251 ENPIDYDKF
+1251 EANPIDYDKF
-1260 KLVNGVAASDKDIDN
+1260 KLVNGVAASYKDIDN

-1302 LGANNI
+1302 LGEDNI
-1308 SSEDDVRGDLTLNHP
+1308 SSDDDVRGDLTLNHP
-1323 SDGKFVK
+1323 SDGIFVK
-1330 NSSGAVA
+1330 NSSGAVS

-1370 SANTKLVLSGVGT
+1370 NANTKLVLSGEGT

-1410 TVTGD
+1410 TVIGG
-1415 VVAGTLELNNSE
+1415 VVAGTLKLNNSE
-1427 MDLSGALKTRALENT
+1427 MGLSGALKTRALENT
-1442 NNTDRNRTGDVKVT
+1442 NNADRNRTGDVKVT

-1480 KTKDNGSVSVKG
+1480 KTKDNGNVSVKG
-1492 ATLVDGAGSSYVASG
+1492 ATLVDGSGSSYVASG

-1513 VTVKDGATF
+1513 VTVKNGATF
-1522 GYDTERNTVGG
+1522 GYDAEGHPVGG

-1542 SVSSENENN
+1542 TVSSENDNN
-1551 RSQLYASELDI
+1551 RSRLYASELDI

-1571 DVDTRGPLTVKGNS
+1571 DVDTHGPLTVKGNS
-1585 SFTSGAKVTARDN
+1585 SFSSGAKVTARDN
-1598 ASLGSLDVKER
+1598 ASLGSLDVKEG
-1609 SSFDIGHNLLKVLKN
+1609 SSFDIGPNMLKVLKN
-1624 PVDNTTQTSGD
+1624 PVDNTTATSGD
-1635 VNVSDSNSSVSA
+1635 VNVSDPTSSVSA

-1665 TSKGQTS
+1665 TSEGQ
-1672 TDNTSTGNT
+1672 TSTGNT
-1681 FVDGSV
+1681 SVDGSV

-1708 LSTESNFSVDGQAEM
+1708 LSTESNFSVDGNAEM
-1723 KGLIV
+1723 TGLIV
-1728 DTSNVNVGDSLTV
+1728 DTSNVSVGDSLTV

-1779 LSFGKEGGSGTRIQK
+1779 LSFGKEGGLGTRIKK
-1794 LHLAGNTELTFNA
+1794 LYLAGNTELTFNT
-1807 SSDSSTDANVNV
+1807 SSDSSTDAGVNV
-1819 VEDLTVASGVNA
+1819 VNDLTVASGVNA

-1839 YGAIAVNGNLDAQ
+1839 YGAITVNGNLDAQ

-1859 QRPGTLVVAGISETQ
+1859 QETGPGTLDVAGNSETP

-1881 LDLTDAAFGSIK
+1881 LGLTGAAFGSIK

-1901 QKALDANIESLR
+1901 QEALDANIESLR
-1913 EEAKAALKSAKQT
+1913 EEAKAALKSARQT

-1951 TTGMQFGNNTFGIGT
+1951 TTGMQFGDNTFGIGT

-2039 DARLTGNNLTFTMSE
+2039 DARLAGNNLIFTMSE
-2054 TGAAIIS
+2054 TGAAIVGG
-2061 ESLSESLQ
+2061 SLSESLQ
-2069 EMVMDLAE
+2069 ETVMNLAE

-2102 GNRTPDQI
+2102 GNRTPEQI

-2117 LESASRMTTQ
+2117 LESVSRMTAQ

-2134 DTVKHVVAGSVE
+2134 DTVKHVAAGSVE

-2174 YNKTKADGF
+2174 YNKTKADAF
-2183 KAGNFTSG
+2183 KAGKFTSG

-2249 AGAWSFMGDM
+2249 TGAWSFMGDL

-2268 KQTNHGIVKAD
+2268 KQTNHGLVKSD

-2292 YAFAVGGMQVAP
+2292 YAFDVAGMQVAP

-2326 TILDSHGTAK
+2326 TILNSHGTAK

-2357 TMKPALDLA
+2357 TIKPALDLA
-2366 VTPVLG
+2366 VTPVVG

-2379 IRFTGVGK
+2379 IRFTGVGQ

-2392 SEVLDRVR
+2392 SEVLDRMR
-2400 YSAVLG
+2400 YSAALG

>member
-37 TAGLAAM
+37 AAGLAAM

-59 TADGNGSRT
+59 TTAGSLQKA

-77 SNDGVTGSL
+77 PTDGVTGSH
-86 PTNQWWFE
+86 PTNQWWFINPE
-94 DSDKQALSATYFSRV
+94 DIHALSATYFSQV
-109 ELKDIRLETYPKSP
+109 ELKDIQLETYPGGEAK
-123 ETGWTRMS
+123 GWTRMS
-131 GIETVTLDNV
+131 GIETVSLDNV

-147 TEDNSK
+147 TEENSK
-153 SFIWANSLTTSGQK
+153 SFIWANSLTTSGQE
-167 NTIYVGGLGVGEFK
+167 NTIYVGGLGPGVGEFK
-181 LDKND
+181 LDKYE
-186 AGSSGSLTLGGQED
+186 AEPYGSLTLGGQKD
-200 KFEVASDK
+200 KFQIASDR
-208 GSISMTVGTA
+208 GTINMTVGKA
-218 DINSTTSATFLGLP
+218 DINSTTSATFLGHSS
-232 NEPITLNANQLT
+232 NSITLTANNQLT
-244 VKTPLLA
+244 VKTPLLV
-251 LSHTTIHSNALAEFS
+251 LSQTTIHSKALAEFS
-266 GDVPQTI
+266 GGASQTI
-273 TFDSGSSGISA
+273 TFESGSSGIHA
-284 LAGLKA
+284 DVGLKA
-290 EGLTVKTK
+290 NGLTIETK
-298 SGATGTIYAPS
+298 SGATGTLHAPS

-329 KDGKVKISELKHSA
+329 KGGKVTISELKHSA

-368 LAQASPFVG
+368 LAQASSYLG
-377 NSTLTLSSAA
+377 NSTLTLSSAV

-397 GSVTEFSVHTN
+397 GSVPEFSVHTN

-471 GGTITIDYGDS
+471 GGTITINYGDS

-517 SNNSVFGEET
+517 GNNSVFGEET
-527 PEGQVNFEMSGSSK
+527 PEGQVNFEASGSSE
-541 LNVLGDTVHFGAY
+541 LSVLGDTVHFGTY
-554 KQSETSETK
+554 TQSENSK
-563 IDSGAGTFNV
+563 ASIAGGAGTFNV
-573 HGNATLAGKSFTN
+573 HGNATLAGNSFKN
-586 ANTADGNAPGAL
+586 SNTAGGNTPGVL

-604 VSNGEFKTA
+604 LS
-613 SGGTTTVSGTFKQE
+613 SGDFETSSGAITTVKGTFNQTGGNTK
-627 GAGKTIVDSGGTLNL
+627 VLSG
-642 NGGAEIAANTF
+642 
-653 SNAGTTNSAQ
+653 
-663 GKEMKVSG
+663 
-671 GTFQTAST
+671 
-679 GTTNVNGQLNQTAGK
+679 GQLNV
-694 TEILSGGKLNVRG
+694 LG
-707 ETTLSGG
+707 ETTLSSGG
-714 EMNLAGTA
+714 MNLAGNA
-722 DIKKVSLSGG
+722 DFQKVFLSGG
-732 QLVSSGTTTV
+732 QLVSSGSTNV
-742 VALNQTTDTAA
+742 KELNQTTDTPE
-753 LQIKSGT
+753 LQITDGS
-760 LTAASTA
+760 LTANLAT
-767 LGKAEL
+767 LRKAGL
-773 NGGKLSVTTADLSSA
+773 TGGKLSVATADLSSA
-788 DIHFKNGSEVEIA
+788 DINFKNTATVEIA
-801 GLETGTTSLGKITV
+801 DLKAGTDSLGKITV
-815 DDDNARNGVT
+815 DDGNESTGVT
-825 GKFVYNGTRD
+825 GKFVYNGTND
-835 GKIDSLSLGGKDAL
+835 VKMDSLSLGGQDTL
-849 EFSARNAK
+849 DFSARNAK
-857 LDLDAMHFKSEEDS
+857 LALDAANLKSDAHS
-871 VLTWDVKETTVTG
+871 LLNWDVKETTVTG
-884 TGENFKGK
+884 TGENFKGQ
-892 MNLADVGAKTSG
+892 MNLVDVEAKTSG

-909 SSQTFD
+909 VSQAFD
-915 AMFGQGQGKLNL
+915 AMFGQGKGKLNL
-927 GANGTNNPQ
+927 GAKGTTDPQ
-936 VRNVLNVTDGILNLT
+936 VRNILNVTGGELNLT
-951 DSSNTTGSLVSGEG
+951 NSSDETGSLVSGEG
-965 LINADSGITLGARYA
+965 LIIANSGITLGAKYS
-980 GKSELQTTGKLS
+980 GKTELQTAGKLS
-992 VGDDAGNFTLGPD
+992 VGDNDGHFTLGSD
-1005 SVVSAG
+1005 SQISAAQ
-1011 GLAVTQANPA
+1011 LAVTPA
-1021 GTLTVNGTLNLTGGE
+1021 ESAGRLTVNGTLNLTGGE
-1036 SDIGGTA
+1036 SDIGSA
-1043 IAVAPS
+1043 DIAVAPT

-1054 LNLNGSTAK
+1054 LNLDGSTTK
-1063 LTTTGNVTATGAKA
+1063 LTTTGKITATGTDA
-1077 LKVNGAEMTVGALE
+1077 LKVAGAGMTVGDLE
-1091 ANAGSTS
+1091 TNAGSTL
-1098 VTNNGKLTVNGTL
+1098 VTNNGTLTVNGTL
-1111 KATGNDAIAVSGTGS
+1111 KATGDDAIKVSGSGS
-1126 ELIANGDL
+1126 KLIANGDL
-1134 DLSGSTDKSVI
+1134 SLSGNTNQSVI

-1151 SMTAKAGKILTKRED
+1151 SMTAKADKILRKGED
-1166 GIITSSVGGM
+1166 GNIASVVGGR

-1183 AGYVN
+1183 AGYVD
-1188 LDGIAD
+1188 LDGITD

-1200 SGDAETGKK
+1200 NDGIEVGKK
-1209 IVSLDQVSQIMGA
+1209 KISLDQVSQIMGA

-1232 LLKLGD
+1232 LLRLGD
-1238 TFNWSEYEIDFGT
+1238 AFNWSDYEIDFG
-1251 ENPIDYDKF
+1251 EANPIDYDKF

-1302 LGANNI
+1302 LGEDNI
-1308 SSEDDVRGDLTLNHP
+1308 SSDDDVRGDLTLNHP
-1323 SDGKFVK
+1323 SDGIFVK

-1370 SANTKLVLSGVGT
+1370 NANTKLVLSGEGT

-1410 TVTGD
+1410 TVIGG
-1415 VVAGTLELNNSE
+1415 VVAGTLKLNNSE
-1427 MDLSGALKTRALENT
+1427 MGLSGALKTRALENT
-1442 NNTDRNRTGDVKVT
+1442 NNADRNRTGDVKVT

-1480 KTKDNGSVSVKG
+1480 KTKDNGNVSVKG
-1492 ATLVDGAGSSYVASG
+1492 ATLVDGSGSSYVASG

-1513 VTVKDGATF
+1513 VTVKNGATF
-1522 GYDTERNTVGG
+1522 GYDAEGHPVGG

-1542 SVSSENENN
+1542 TVSSENDNN
-1551 RSQLYASELDI
+1551 RSRLYASELDI

-1571 DVDTRGPLTVKGNS
+1571 DVDTHGPLTVKGNS

-1609 SSFDIGHNLLKVLKN
+1609 SSFDIGHNMLKVLKN
-1624 PVDNTTQTSGD
+1624 PVDNTTATSGD
-1635 VNVSDSNSSVSA
+1635 VNVSDLNSSVSA

-1665 TSKGQTS
+1665 TSQGQ
-1672 TDNTSTGNT
+1672 TSTGNT
-1681 FVDGSV
+1681 SVDGSV

-1708 LSTESNFSVDGQAEM
+1708 LSKESNFSVDGKAEM

-1728 DTSNVNVGDSLTV
+1728 DTSNVSVGDSLTV

-1779 LSFGKEGGSGTRIQK
+1779 LSFGKEGGLGTRIKK
-1794 LHLAGNTELTFNA
+1794 LYLAGNTELTFNT
-1807 SSDSSTDANVNV
+1807 SSDSSTDAGVNV
-1819 VEDLTVASGVNA
+1819 VNDLTVASGVNA

-1839 YGAIAVNGNLDAQ
+1839 CGAITVNGNLDAQ

-1859 QRPGTLVVAGISETQ
+1859 QETGPGTLDVAGNSETP

-1881 LDLTDAAFGSIK
+1881 LDLTGAASGSIK

-1901 QKALDANIESLR
+1901 QEALDANIESLR
-1913 EEAKAALKSAKQT
+1913 EEAKAALKSARQT

-1951 TTGMQFGNNTFGIGT
+1951 TTGMQFGDNTFGIGT

-2039 DARLTGNNLTFTMSE
+2039 DARLAGNNLIFTMSE
-2054 TGAAIIS
+2054 TGAAIVGG
-2061 ESLSESLQ
+2061 SLSESLQ
-2069 EMVMDLAE
+2069 ETVMNLAE

-2102 GNRTPDQI
+2102 GNRTPEQI

-2117 LESASRMTTQ
+2117 LESVSRMTAQ

-2134 DTVKHVVAGSVE
+2134 DTVKHVAAGSVE

-2174 YNKTKADGF
+2174 YNKTKADAF
-2183 KAGNFTSG
+2183 KAGKFTSG

-2242 ALYFGHS
+2242 ALYFGHNT
-2249 AGAWSFMGDM
+2249 GAWSFMGDL

-2268 KQTNHGIVKAD
+2268 KQTNHGLVKSD

-2292 YAFAVGGMQVAP
+2292 YAFDVAGMQVAP

-2326 TILDSHGTAK
+2326 TILNSYGTAK

-2344 VQLSRDF
+2344 VQLSRNF

-2357 TMKPALDLA
+2357 TIKPALDLA
-2366 VTPVLG
+2366 VTPVVG

-2379 IRFTGVGK
+2379 IRFTGVGQ

-2392 SEVLDRVR
+2392 SEVLDRMR
-2400 YSAVLG
+2400 YSAALG

-2425 KNTDAFAVK
+2425 KNTDAFSVK

>member
-1 MNKTYKVIFSKVR
+1 MKAQNILKVEVTELADATIYGSS
-14 GALMVCNEITS
+14 ATS
-25 SVQKKGIQLVVA
+25 LDK
-37 TAGLAAM
+37 
-44 AGASAADVLTITGTP
+44 LTITNKGNLTI
-59 TADGNGSRT
+59 TAHGGAVNVDELN
-68 RITGQFVKN
+68 Q
-77 SNDGVTGSL
+77 TGS
-86 PTNQWWFE
+86 
-94 DSDKQALSATYFSRV
+94 AT
-109 ELKDIRLETYPKSP
+109 
-123 ETGWTRMS
+123 
-131 GIETVTLDNV
+131 
-141 NLSISG
+141 
-147 TEDNSK
+147 
-153 SFIWANSLTTSGQK
+153 
-167 NTIYVGGLGVGEFK
+167 
-181 LDKND
+181 
-186 AGSSGSLTLGGQED
+186 
-200 KFEVASDK
+200 
-208 GSISMTVGTA
+208 
-218 DINSTTSATFLGLP
+218 ST
-232 NEPITLNANQLT
+232 
-244 VKTPLLA
+244 
-251 LSHTTIHSNALAEFS
+251 FS
-266 GDVPQTI
+266 GNITI
-273 TFDSGSSGISA
+273 SEVVDGFS
-284 LAGLKA
+284 
-290 EGLTVKTK
+290 
-298 SGATGTIYAPS
+298 
-309 QQTNLTN
+309 
-316 IKIDNQ
+316 
-322 GSLTIDA
+322 
-329 KDGKVKISELKHSA
+329 GKVKISDTVGDITTSSL
-343 ENPSTILSGNV
+343 TI
-354 EISAVND
+354 
-361 GFSGKLI
+361 K
-368 LAQASPFVG
+368 
-377 NSTLTLSSAA
+377 SAA
-387 AKEIAANLNM
+387 ANKIKSNLNM
-397 GSVTEFSVHTN
+397 GQGNLSDETKT
-408 ENSANKLVINDATN
+408 NKLVINDATGTP
-422 LAYNFDTI
+422 YEFDKI
-430 RTVDGTGNSFVTV
+430 RAVDGTGNSFVTV

-450 DLLSTDR
+450 ELSSNDY
-457 HFLKETKGLESATD
+457 HILKSAQGLASTTENASL
-471 GGTITIDYGDS
+471 TIDYGAREVAV
-482 TAISVKGLGNTN
+482 TGLGNKDK
-494 QSSLRAGTVK
+494 SSLDAKGINLKSGTLK
-504 LQSGLLQLGDAAD
+504 LGNGSDD
-517 SNNSVFGEET
+517 STFGTENV
-527 PEGQVNFEMSGSSK
+527 PVDFEMSGSSK

-554 KQSETSETK
+554 KQSETSEAK

-586 ANTADGNAPGAL
+586 ANTADGNTPGAL

-613 SGGTTTVSGTFKQE
+613 SGGTTTVSGTFRQE
-627 GAGKTIVDSGGTLNL
+627 GVGKTIVDSGGTLNL

-653 SNAGTTNSAQ
+653 SNAGTTSSAQ

-742 VALNQTTDTAA
+742 AALNQTTDTAA

-760 LTAASTA
+760 LTAASAA
-767 LGKAEL
+767 LRKAEL

-788 DIHFKNGSEVEIA
+788 DIHFKNGAEVEIA

-815 DDDNARNGVT
+815 DDDNATNGVT

-884 TGENFKGK
+884 TRENFKGK

-915 AMFGQGQGKLNL
+915 AMFGQGKGKLNL

-951 DSSNTTGSLVSGEG
+951 DSSNLTGSLVSGEG
-965 LINADSGITLGARYA
+965 LINANSGITLGAQYA

-1011 GLAVTQANPA
+1011 GLAVIPENPA

-1054 LNLNGSTAK
+1054 LNIAGSTTK
-1063 LTTTGNVTATGAKA
+1063 LKTTGNVTATGAEA
-1077 LKVNGAEMTVGALE
+1077 LKVAGAEMTVGALE

-1098 VTNNGKLTVNGTL
+1098 VTNNGKLTVNGKLT
-1111 KATGNDAIAVSGTGS
+1111 ATGNDAITVSGTGS

-1151 SMTAKAGKILTKRED
+1151 SMTAKADKILRKGGD
-1166 GIITSSVGGM
+1166 GHIASVVGGM

-1200 SGDAETGKK
+1200 SDDAETGKK
-1209 IVSLDQVSQIMGA
+1209 KVSLDQVSQIMGA

-1238 TFNWSEYEIDFGT
+1238 NFNWSDYTIDFGE

-1260 KLVNGVAASDKDIDN
+1260 KLVNGVAASDKDIEN

-1302 LGANNI
+1302 LGEDNI
-1308 SSEDDVRGDLTLNHP
+1308 SSDDDVRGDLTLNHP

-1370 SANTKLVLSGVGT
+1370 SANTKLVLSGEGT
-1383 NRATIATKDL
+1383 NRATITTKDL

-1410 TVTGD
+1410 TVTGG

-1427 MDLSGALKTRALENT
+1427 MDLSAALKTRALENA
-1442 NNTDRNRTGDVKVT
+1442 NNTDRNRTGDVKVS

-1461 NLASADIG
+1461 SVASADIE
-1469 GSLTIDANSSF
+1469 STLTIDTNSSF
-1480 KTKDNGSVSVKG
+1480 KTKDNGNVSVKG

-1522 GYDTERNTVGG
+1522 GYDAERNTVGG

-1551 RSQLYASELDI
+1551 RSRLYASELDI

-1609 SSFDIGHNLLKVLKN
+1609 SSFDIGHNMLKVLKN
-1624 PVDNTTQTSGD
+1624 TVDNTTQTSGD
-1635 VNVSDSNSSVSA
+1635 VNVSDPNSSVSA

-1672 TDNTSTGNT
+1672 TGSTS
-1681 FVDGSV
+1681 VEGSV

-1708 LSTESNFSVDGQAEM
+1708 LSNESNFSVDGKAEM

-1779 LSFGKEGGSGTRIQK
+1779 LSFGKEGGSGTRIKK

-1819 VEDLTVASGVNA
+1819 VKDLTVASGVNA

-1839 YGAIAVNGNLDAQ
+1839 YGAIALNGNLDAQ

-1859 QRPGTLVVAGISETQ
+1859 QGPGTLVVAGISETP

-1881 LDLTDAAFGSIK
+1881 LDLTGAAFGSIK

-1901 QKALDANIESLR
+1901 QEALDANIESLR

-2054 TGAAIIS
+2054 TGAAIIG

-2069 EMVMDLAE
+2069 ETVMDLAE

-2268 KQTNHGIVKAD
+2268 KQTNHGVVKAD

-2336 TYAEVPLG
+2336 TYAEVF
-2344 VQLSRDF
+2344 SC
-2351 MTQTGW
+2351 
-2357 TMKPALDLA
+2357 
-2366 VTPVLG
+2366 
-2372 SKNLTET
+2372 LT
-2379 IRFTGVGK
+2379 I
-2387 DVTTS
+2387 
-2392 SEVLDRVR
+2392 L
-2400 YSAVLG
+2400 
-2406 VSGGKDK
+2406 
-2413 VGFGVSV
+2413 
-2420 GYSGS
+2420 
-2425 KNTDAFAVK
+2425 
-2434 ANVRWTF
+2434 

>member
-37 TAGLAAM
+37 TAGLVAM

-59 TADGNGSRT
+59 TTAGSLQKA

-77 SNDGVTGSL
+77 PTDGVTGIH
-86 PTNQWWFE
+86 PTNQWWFINPE
-94 DSDKQALSATYFSRV
+94 DIHALSATYFSQV
-109 ELKDIRLETYPKSP
+109 ELKDIQLETYPGGEAK
-123 ETGWTRMS
+123 GWTRMS
-131 GIETVTLDNV
+131 GIETVSLDNV

-147 TEDNSK
+147 TEENSK
-153 SFIWANSLTTSGQK
+153 SFIWANSLTTSGQE
-167 NTIYVGGLGVGEFK
+167 NTIYVGGLGPGVGEFK
-181 LDKND
+181 LDKYE
-186 AGSSGSLTLGGQED
+186 AEPYGSLTLGGQKD
-200 KFEVASDK
+200 KFQIASDR
-208 GSISMTVGTA
+208 GTINMTVGKA
-218 DINSTTSATFLGLP
+218 DINSTTSATFLGHSS
-232 NEPITLNANQLT
+232 NSITLTANNQLT
-244 VKTPLLA
+244 VKTPLLV
-251 LSHTTIHSNALAEFS
+251 LSQTTIHSKALAEFS
-266 GDVPQTI
+266 GGASQTI
-273 TFDSGSSGISA
+273 TFESGSSGIHA
-284 LAGLKA
+284 DVGLKA
-290 EGLTVKTK
+290 NGLTIETK
-298 SGATGTIYAPS
+298 SGATGTLHAPS

-329 KDGKVKISELKHSA
+329 KGGKVTISELKHSA

-368 LAQASPFVG
+368 LAQASSYLG
-377 NSTLTLSSAA
+377 NSTLTLSSAV

-397 GSVTEFSVHTN
+397 GSVPEFSVHTN

-471 GGTITIDYGDS
+471 GGTITINYGDS

-517 SNNSVFGEET
+517 GNNSVFGKET
-527 PEGQVNFEMSGSSK
+527 SEGQVNFEASGSSE
-541 LNVLGDTVHFGAY
+541 LSVLGDTVHFGTY
-554 KQSETSETK
+554 TQSENSK
-563 IDSGAGTFNV
+563 ASIAGGAGTFNV
-573 HGNATLAGKSFTN
+573 HGNATLAGNSFKN
-586 ANTADGNAPGAL
+586 SNTAGGNTPGVL

-604 VSNGEFKTA
+604 LS
-613 SGGTTTVSGTFKQE
+613 SGDFETSSGAITTVKGTFNQTGGNTK
-627 GAGKTIVDSGGTLNL
+627 VLSG
-642 NGGAEIAANTF
+642 
-653 SNAGTTNSAQ
+653 
-663 GKEMKVSG
+663 
-671 GTFQTAST
+671 
-679 GTTNVNGQLNQTAGK
+679 GQLNV
-694 TEILSGGKLNVRG
+694 LG
-707 ETTLSGG
+707 ETTLSSGG
-714 EMNLAGTA
+714 MNLAGNA
-722 DIKKVSLSGG
+722 DFQKVFLSGG
-732 QLVSSGTTTV
+732 QLVSSGSTNV
-742 VALNQTTDTAA
+742 KELNQTTDTPE
-753 LQIKSGT
+753 LQITDGSLKANLAT
-760 LTAASTA
+760 LR
-767 LGKAEL
+767 KAGL
-773 NGGKLSVTTADLSSA
+773 TGGKLSVATADLSSA
-788 DIHFKNGSEVEIA
+788 DINFKNTATVEIA
-801 GLETGTTSLGKITV
+801 DLKAGTDSLGKITV
-815 DDDNARNGVT
+815 DDGNESTGVT
-825 GKFVYNGTRD
+825 GKFVYNGTND
-835 GKIDSLSLGGKDAL
+835 VKMDSLSLGGQDTL
-849 EFSARNAK
+849 DFSARNAK
-857 LDLDAMHFKSEEDS
+857 LALDAANLKSDAHS
-871 VLTWDVKETTVTG
+871 LLNWDVKETTVTG
-884 TGENFKGK
+884 TGENFKGQ
-892 MNLADVGAKTSG
+892 MNLVDVEAKTSG

-909 SSQTFD
+909 VSQAFD
-915 AMFGQGQGKLNL
+915 AMFGQGKGKLNL
-927 GANGTNNPQ
+927 GAKGTTDPQ
-936 VRNVLNVTDGILNLT
+936 VRNILNVTGGELNLT
-951 DSSNTTGSLVSGEG
+951 NSSDETGSLVSGEG
-965 LINADSGITLGARYA
+965 LIIANSGITLGAKYS
-980 GKSELQTTGKLS
+980 GKTELQTAGKLS
-992 VGDDAGNFTLGPD
+992 VGDNDGHFTLGSD
-1005 SVVSAG
+1005 SQISAAQ
-1011 GLAVTQANPA
+1011 LAVTPA
-1021 GTLTVNGTLNLTGGE
+1021 ESAGRLTVNGTLNLTGGE
-1036 SDIGGTA
+1036 SDIGSA
-1043 IAVAPS
+1043 DIAVAPT

-1054 LNLNGSTAK
+1054 LNLDGSTTK
-1063 LTTTGNVTATGAKA
+1063 LTTTGKVTATGTDA
-1077 LKVNGAEMTVGALE
+1077 LKVAGAGMTVGDLE
-1091 ANAGSTS
+1091 TNAGSTS
-1098 VTNNGKLTVNGTL
+1098 VTNNGTLTVNGTL
-1111 KATGNDAIAVSGTGS
+1111 KATGDDAIKVSGSGS
-1126 ELIANGDL
+1126 KLIANGDL
-1134 DLSGSTDKSVI
+1134 SLSGNTNQSVI

-1151 SMTAKAGKILTKRED
+1151 SMTAKADKILRKGED
-1166 GIITSSVGGM
+1166 GNIASVVGGR

-1183 AGYVN
+1183 AGYVD
-1188 LDGIAD
+1188 LDGITD

-1200 SGDAETGKK
+1200 NDGIEVGKK
-1209 IVSLDQVSQIMGA
+1209 KISLDQVSQIMGA

-1232 LLKLGD
+1232 LLRLGD
-1238 TFNWSEYEIDFGT
+1238 AFNWSDYEIDFG
-1251 ENPIDYDKF
+1251 EANPIDYDKF

-1302 LGANNI
+1302 LGEDNI
-1308 SSEDDVRGDLTLNHP
+1308 SSDDDVRGDLTLNHP
-1323 SDGKFVK
+1323 SDEIFVK

-1355 LIGNGEVGSVTGSGN
+1355 LIGNGQVGSVTGSGN
-1370 SANTKLVLSGVGT
+1370 SANTKLVLSGEGT
-1383 NRATIATKDL
+1383 NRATITTKDL

-1410 TVTGD
+1410 TVIGG

-1492 ATLVDGAGSSYVASG
+1492 TTLVDGAGSSYVTSG

-1513 VTVKDGATF
+1513 VTVKNGATF
-1522 GYDTERNTVGG
+1522 GYDAEGNPVGG

-1542 SVSSENENN
+1542 TVSSENDNN
-1551 RSQLYASELDI
+1551 RSRLYASELDI

-1571 DVDTRGPLTVKGNS
+1571 DVDTHGPLTVKGNS
-1585 SFTSGAKVTARDN
+1585 SFSSGAKVTARDN
-1598 ASLGSLDVKER
+1598 ASLGSLDVKEG
-1609 SSFDIGHNLLKVLKN
+1609 SSFDIGHNLLKVFKN
-1624 PVDNTTQTSGD
+1624 PVDNTTATSGD
-1635 VNVSDSNSSVSA
+1635 VNVSDPTSSVSA

-1665 TSKGQTS
+1665 TSQGQ
-1672 TDNTSTGNT
+1672 TSTGNT
-1681 FVDGSV
+1681 SVDGSV

-1708 LSTESNFSVDGQAEM
+1708 LSKESNFSVDGKAEM

-1728 DTSNVNVGDSLTV
+1728 DTSHVSVGDSLTV

-1756 AGNALLNEVKVENDP
+1756 AGNAHLNKVKVENDP

-1779 LSFGKEGGSGTRIQK
+1779 LSFGKEGGLGTHIKK
-1794 LHLAGNTELTFNA
+1794 LYLAGNTELTFNT
-1807 SSDSSTDANVNV
+1807 SSDSSTDAGVNV
-1819 VEDLTVASGVNA
+1819 VNDLTVASGVNA

-1839 YGAIAVNGNLDAQ
+1839 YGAITVNGNLDAQ

-1859 QRPGTLVVAGISETQ
+1859 QETGPGTLDVAGNSETP

-1881 LDLTDAAFGSIK
+1881 LDLTGAAFGSIK

-1901 QKALDANIESLR
+1901 QGALDANIESLR
-1913 EEAKAALKSAKQT
+1913 EEAKAALKSARQT

-1951 TTGMQFGNNTFGIGT
+1951 TTGMQFGDNTFGIGT

-2039 DARLTGNNLTFTMSE
+2039 DARLAGNNLIFTMSE
-2054 TGAAIIS
+2054 TGAAIVGG
-2061 ESLSESLQ
+2061 SLSESLQ
-2069 EMVMDLAE
+2069 ETVMNLAE

-2102 GNRTPDQI
+2102 GNRTPEQI

-2117 LESASRMTTQ
+2117 LESVSRMTAQ

-2134 DTVKHVVAGSVE
+2134 DTVKHVAAGSVE

-2174 YNKTKADGF
+2174 YNKTKADAF
-2183 KAGNFTSG
+2183 KAGKFTSG

-2249 AGAWSFMGDM
+2249 TGAWSFMGDL

-2268 KQTNHGIVKAD
+2268 KQTNHGLVKSD

-2292 YAFAVGGMQVAP
+2292 YAFDVAGMQVAP

-2326 TILDSHGTAK
+2326 TILNSHGTAK

-2357 TMKPALDLA
+2357 TMKPALDFA

-2379 IRFTGVGK
+2379 IRFTGVSQ

-2392 SEVLDRVR
+2392 SEVLDRMR
-2400 YSAVLG
+2400 YSAALG

>member
-37 TAGLAAM
+37 TAGLVAM

-59 TADGNGSRT
+59 TTAGSLQKA

-77 SNDGVTGSL
+77 PTDGVTGSH
-86 PTNQWWFE
+86 PTNQWWFINPE
-94 DSDKQALSATYFSRV
+94 DIHALSATYFSQV
-109 ELKDIRLETYPKSP
+109 ELKDIQLETYPGGEAK
-123 ETGWTRMS
+123 GWTRMS
-131 GIETVTLDNV
+131 GIETVSLDNV

-147 TEDNSK
+147 TEENSK
-153 SFIWANSLTTSGQK
+153 SFIWANSLTTSGQE
-167 NTIYVGGLGVGEFK
+167 NTIYVGGLGPGVGEFK
-181 LDKND
+181 LDKYE
-186 AGSSGSLTLGGQED
+186 AEPYGSLTLGGQKD
-200 KFEVASDK
+200 KFQIASDR
-208 GSISMTVGTA
+208 GTINMTVGKA
-218 DINSTTSATFLGLP
+218 DINSTTSATFLGHSS
-232 NEPITLNANQLT
+232 NSITLTANNQLT
-244 VKTPLLA
+244 VKTPLLV
-251 LSHTTIHSNALAEFS
+251 LSQTTIHSKALAEFS
-266 GDVPQTI
+266 GGASQTI
-273 TFDSGSSGISA
+273 TFESGSSGIHA
-284 LAGLKA
+284 DVGLKA
-290 EGLTVKTK
+290 NGLTIETK
-298 SGATGTIYAPS
+298 SGATGTLHAPS

-329 KDGKVKISELKHSA
+329 KGGKVTISELKHSA

-368 LAQASPFVG
+368 LAQASSYLG

-387 AKEIAANLNM
+387 AHEIAANLNM
-397 GSVTEFSVHTN
+397 GSVPEFSVHTN

-430 RTVDGTGNSFVTV
+430 RTDDGTGNSFVTV

-471 GGTITIDYGDS
+471 GGTITINYGDS

-517 SNNSVFGEET
+517 GNNSVFGKET
-527 PEGQVNFEMSGSSK
+527 SEGQVNFEASGSSE
-541 LNVLGDTVHFGAY
+541 LSVLGDTVHFGTY
-554 KQSETSETK
+554 TQSENSK
-563 IDSGAGTFNV
+563 ASIAGGAGTFNV
-573 HGNATLAGKSFTN
+573 HGNATLAGNSFKN
-586 ANTADGNAPGAL
+586 SNTAGGNTPGVL

-604 VSNGEFKTA
+604 LS
-613 SGGTTTVSGTFKQE
+613 SGDFETSSGAITTVKGTFNQTGGNTK
-627 GAGKTIVDSGGTLNL
+627 VLSG
-642 NGGAEIAANTF
+642 
-653 SNAGTTNSAQ
+653 
-663 GKEMKVSG
+663 
-671 GTFQTAST
+671 
-679 GTTNVNGQLNQTAGK
+679 GQLNV
-694 TEILSGGKLNVRG
+694 LG
-707 ETTLSGG
+707 ETTLSSGG
-714 EMNLAGTA
+714 MNLAGNA
-722 DIKKVSLSGG
+722 DFQKVFLSGG
-732 QLVSSGTTTV
+732 QLVSSGSTNV
-742 VALNQTTDTAA
+742 KELNQTTDTPE
-753 LQIKSGT
+753 LQITDGS
-760 LTAASTA
+760 LTANLAT
-767 LGKAEL
+767 LRKAGLE
-773 NGGKLSVTTADLSSA
+773 GGKLSVATADLSSA
-788 DIHFKNGSEVEIA
+788 DINFQNTATVEIA
-801 GLETGTTSLGKITV
+801 DLKAGTDSLGKITV
-815 DDDNARNGVT
+815 DDGNDSNGVT
-825 GKFVYNGTRD
+825 GKFVYNGTND
-835 GKIDSLSLGGKDAL
+835 VKMDSLSLGGQDTL
-849 EFSARNAK
+849 DFSARNAK
-857 LDLDAMHFKSEEDS
+857 LALDAANLKSDAHS
-871 VLTWDVKETTVTG
+871 LLNWDVKETTVTG
-884 TGENFKGK
+884 TGENFKGQ
-892 MNLADVGAKTSG
+892 MNLVDVGAKTSG

-909 SSQTFD
+909 VSQAFD
-915 AMFGQGQGKLNL
+915 AMFGQGKGKLNL
-927 GANGTNNPQ
+927 GAKGTNDPQ
-936 VRNVLNVTDGILNLT
+936 VRNILNVTGGELNLT
-951 DSSNTTGSLVSGEG
+951 NSSDETGSLVSGEG
-965 LINADSGITLGARYA
+965 LIIANSGITLGAKYS
-980 GKSELQTTGKLS
+980 GKTELQTAGKLS
-992 VGDDAGNFTLGPD
+992 VGDNDGNFTLGSD
-1005 SVVSAG
+1005 SQISAG
-1011 GLAVTQANPA
+1011 QLAVTPA
-1021 GTLTVNGTLNLTGGE
+1021 ESVGRLTVNGTLNLTGGE
-1036 SDIGGTA
+1036 SDIGSA
-1043 IAVAPS
+1043 DIAVAPT

-1054 LNLNGSTAK
+1054 LNLDGSTTK
-1063 LTTTGNVTATGAKA
+1063 LTTTGKVTATGTDA
-1077 LKVNGAEMTVGALE
+1077 LKVAGAGMTVGDLE
-1091 ANAGSTS
+1091 TNAGSTS
-1098 VTNNGKLTVNGTL
+1098 VTNNGTLTVNGTL
-1111 KATGNDAIAVSGTGS
+1111 KATGEDAITVSGSGS
-1126 ELIANGDL
+1126 KLIANGDL
-1134 DLSGSTDKSVI
+1134 SLSGNTNKSVI

-1151 SMTAKAGKILTKRED
+1151 SMTAKADKILRKGED
-1166 GIITSSVGGM
+1166 GNIASVVGGR

-1183 AGYVN
+1183 AGYVD
-1188 LDGIAD
+1188 LDGITD

-1200 SGDAETGKK
+1200 NDGIVEGKK
-1209 IVSLDQVSQIMGA
+1209 KISLDQVSQIMGA

-1232 LLKLGD
+1232 LLRLGD
-1238 TFNWSEYEIDFGT
+1238 DFNWSDYEIDFG
-1251 ENPIDYDKF
+1251 EANPIDYDKF

-1275 VNGNVTGTNSWK
+1275 VNDNVTGTNSWK

-1302 LGANNI
+1302 LGEDNI
-1308 SSEDDVRGDLTLNHP
+1308 SSDDDVRGDLTLNHP
-1323 SDGKFVK
+1323 SDEIFVK
-1330 NSSGAVA
+1330 NSSGEVA

-1355 LIGNGEVGSVTGSGN
+1355 LIGNGQVGSVTGSGN
-1370 SANTKLVLSGVGT
+1370 SANTKLVLSGEGT

-1410 TVTGD
+1410 TVIGG

-1427 MDLSGALKTRALENT
+1427 MDLSGALKTRALDNT

-1513 VTVKDGATF
+1513 VTVKNGATF
-1522 GYDTERNTVGG
+1522 GYDTEGHPVGG

-1542 SVSSENENN
+1542 TVSSENDNN
-1551 RSQLYASELDI
+1551 RSRLYASELDI

-1571 DVDTRGPLTVKGNS
+1571 DVDTHGPLTVKGNS

-1598 ASLGSLDVKER
+1598 ASLGSLDVKEG
-1609 SSFDIGHNLLKVLKN
+1609 SSFDIGHNMLKVLKN
-1624 PVDNTTQTSGD
+1624 PVDNTTATSGD
-1635 VNVSDSNSSVSA
+1635 VNVSDPTSSVSA

-1665 TSKGQTS
+1665 TSQGQ
-1672 TDNTSTGNT
+1672 TSTGNT
-1681 FVDGSV
+1681 SVDGSV

-1708 LSTESNFSVDGQAEM
+1708 LSKESNFSVDGKAEM

-1728 DTSNVNVGDSLTV
+1728 DTSHVSVGDSLTV

-1756 AGNALLNEVKVENDP
+1756 AGNALLNEVKVKNDP

-1779 LSFGKEGGSGTRIQK
+1779 LSFGKEGGLGTRIKK
-1794 LHLAGNTELTFNA
+1794 LYLAGNTELTFNT
-1807 SSDSSTDANVNV
+1807 SSDSSTDAGVNV
-1819 VEDLTVASGVNA
+1819 VNDLTVASGVNA

-1839 YGAIAVNGNLDAQ
+1839 YGAITVNGNLDAR

-1859 QRPGTLVVAGISETQ
+1859 QETGPGTLDVAGNSETP

-1881 LDLTDAAFGSIK
+1881 LDLTGAAFGSIK

-1901 QKALDANIESLR
+1901 QEALDANIESLR
-1913 EEAKAALKSAKQT
+1913 EEAKAALKSARQT

-1951 TTGMQFGNNTFGIGT
+1951 TTGMQFGDNTFGIGT

-2039 DARLTGNNLTFTMSE
+2039 DARLAGNNLIFTMSE
-2054 TGAAIIS
+2054 TGAAIVGG
-2061 ESLSESLQ
+2061 SLSESLQ
-2069 EMVMDLAE
+2069 ETVMNLAE

-2093 SVMEDVTGD
+2093 FVMEDVTGD
-2102 GNRTPDQI
+2102 GNRTPEQI

-2117 LESASRMTTQ
+2117 LESVSRMTAQ

-2134 DTVKHVVAGSVE
+2134 DTVKHVAAGSVE

-2174 YNKTKADGF
+2174 YNKTKADAF
-2183 KAGNFTSG
+2183 KAGKFTSG

-2249 AGAWSFMGDM
+2249 TGAWSFMGDL

-2268 KQTNHGIVKAD
+2268 KQTNHGLVKSD

-2292 YAFAVGGMQVAP
+2292 YAFDVAGMQVAP

-2326 TILDSHGTAK
+2326 TILNSHGTAK

-2357 TMKPALDLA
+2357 TIKPALDLA
-2366 VTPVLG
+2366 VTPVVG

-2379 IRFTGVGK
+2379 IRFTGVSQ

-2392 SEVLDRVR
+2392 SEVLDRMR
-2400 YSAVLG
+2400 YSAALG

>member
-1 MNKTYKVIFSKVR
+1 
-14 GALMVCNEITS
+14 
-25 SVQKKGIQLVVA
+25 
-37 TAGLAAM
+37 
-44 AGASAADVLTITGTP
+44 
-59 TADGNGSRT
+59 
-68 RITGQFVKN
+68 
-77 SNDGVTGSL
+77 
-86 PTNQWWFE
+86 
-94 DSDKQALSATYFSRV
+94 
-109 ELKDIRLETYPKSP
+109 
-123 ETGWTRMS
+123 MS
-131 GIETVTLDNV
+131 GIETVSLDNV

-147 TEDNSK
+147 TEEDSK
-153 SFIWANSLTTSGQK
+153 SFIWANSLTTSGQE
-167 NTIYVGGLGVGEFK
+167 NTIYVGGLGPGVGEFK
-181 LDKND
+181 LNQYD
-186 AGSSGSLTLGGQED
+186 AGSYGSLTLGGQKD
-200 KFEVASDK
+200 KFQIASDR
-208 GSISMTVGTA
+208 GTISMTVGKA

-232 NEPITLNANQLT
+232 NHPITLTANQLT
-244 VKTPLLA
+244 VKTPLLV
-251 LSHTTIHSNALAEFS
+251 LSQTTINSNALAEFS
-266 GDVPQTI
+266 GAASQTI
-273 TFDSGSSGISA
+273 TFESGDSGINA
-284 LAGLKA
+284 YVGLKA
-290 EGLTVKTK
+290 DGLTIETK
-298 SGATGTIYAPS
+298 SGATGTINAPS

-322 GSLTIDA
+322 SSLTIDA
-329 KDGKVKISELKHSA
+329 NGGNVTISELKHSA

-354 EISAVND
+354 KISAVNG

-368 LAQASPFVG
+368 LGAASSFRG

-387 AKEIAANLNM
+387 ANKIADNLNM
-397 GSVTEFSVHTN
+397 GGVNGFSVHTN

-422 LAYNFDTI
+422 LAYDFDTI
-430 RTVDGTGNSFVTV
+430 RIKDGTGNSFVTV

-457 HFLKETKGLESATD
+457 HFLKETKGLESATV
-471 GGTITIDYGDS
+471 GGTITINYGDS

-517 SNNSVFGEET
+517 GNNSVFGEET
-527 PEGQVNFEMSGSSK
+527 PEGQVNFEASDSSE
-541 LNVLGDTVHFGAY
+541 LSVLGDTVHFGTY
-554 KQSETSETK
+554 TQSENSK
-563 IDSGAGTFNV
+563 ASIAGGAGTFNV
-573 HGNATLAGKSFTN
+573 HGNATLAGNSFKN
-586 ANTADGNAPGAL
+586 SNTAGGNTPGVL

-604 VSNGEFKTA
+604 LS
-613 SGGTTTVSGTFKQE
+613 SGDFETSSGAITTVKSTFDQTGGNTKVLSG
-627 GAGKTIVDSGGTLNL
+627 
-642 NGGAEIAANTF
+642 
-653 SNAGTTNSAQ
+653 
-663 GKEMKVSG
+663 
-671 GTFQTAST
+671 
-679 GTTNVNGQLNQTAGK
+679 GQLNV
-694 TEILSGGKLNVRG
+694 LG
-707 ETTLSGG
+707 ETTLSSGG
-714 EMNLAGTA
+714 MNLAGNA
-722 DIKKVSLSGG
+722 DFQKVFLSGG
-732 QLVSSGTTTV
+732 QLVSSGSTNV
-742 VALNQTTDTAA
+742 KELNQTTDTPE
-753 LQIKSGT
+753 LQITDGS
-760 LTAASTA
+760 LTANLAT
-767 LGKAEL
+767 LRKAGL
-773 NGGKLSVTTADLSSA
+773 KGGKLSVATADLSSA
-788 DIHFKNGSEVEIA
+788 DINFQNTATVEIA
-801 GLETGTTSLGKITV
+801 DLKAGTDSLGKITV
-815 DDDNARNGVT
+815 DDGNESNGVT
-825 GKFVYNGTRD
+825 GKFVYNGTND
-835 GKIDSLSLGGKDAL
+835 VKMDSLSLGAKDTL
-849 EFSARNAK
+849 DFSARNAK
-857 LDLDAMHFKSEEDS
+857 LALDAANLKSDADS
-871 VLTWDVKETTVTG
+871 LLNWDVKETTVTG
-884 TGENFKGK
+884 TGENFKGQ
-892 MNLADVGAKTSG
+892 MNLVDVGAKTSG

-909 SSQTFD
+909 VSQAFD
-915 AMFGQGQGKLNL
+915 AMFGRGKGKLNL
-927 GANGTNNPQ
+927 GAKGTTDPQ
-936 VRNVLNVTDGILNLT
+936 VRNILNVTGGALNLT
-951 DSSNTTGSLVSGEG
+951 NSSDETGSLVSGEG
-965 LINADSGITLGARYA
+965 LIIANSGITLGAKYS
-980 GKSELQTTGKLS
+980 GKTELQTAGKLS
-992 VGDDAGNFTLGPD
+992 VGDNDGNFTLGSD
-1005 SVVSAG
+1005 SLISAG
-1011 GLAVTQANPA
+1011 RLAVTPA
-1021 GTLTVNGTLNLTGGE
+1021 ESAGVLTVNGTLNLTGGE
-1036 SDIGGTA
+1036 SDIGSA
-1043 IAVAPS
+1043 DIAVAPT

-1054 LNLNGSTAK
+1054 LNLDGSTTK
-1063 LTTTGNVTATGAKA
+1063 LTTTGKVTATGTDA
-1077 LKVNGAEMTVGALE
+1077 LKVAGAEMTVGDLE
-1091 ANAGSTS
+1091 TNAGSTS
-1098 VTNNGKLTVNGTL
+1098 VTNNGTLTVNGTL
-1111 KATGNDAIAVSGTGS
+1111 KATGDDAIKVSGSGS
-1126 ELIANGDL
+1126 KLIANGEL
-1134 DLSGSTDKSVI
+1134 RLSGNTNQSVI
-1145 EISGSA
+1145 EISESA
-1151 SMTAKAGKILTKRED
+1151 SMTVKADKILKKGDNGNIE
-1166 GIITSSVGGM
+1166 SLVGGM
-1176 IGVTDSS
+1176 IGVTGSS
-1183 AGYVN
+1183 AGYVD
-1188 LDGIAD
+1188 LEGITD

-1200 SGDAETGKK
+1200 NDGIEVGKK
-1209 IVSLDQVSQIMGA
+1209 KISLDQVSQIMGA

-1232 LLKLGD
+1232 LLRLGD
-1238 TFNWSEYEIDFGT
+1238 DFNWSDYEIDFGL

-1260 KLVNGVAASDKDIDN
+1260 KLVNGVAASDKDIVN

-1287 SAKLK
+1287 SAQLK
-1292 QGEEKLKIGS
+1292 QGEEGEKLKIGS
-1302 LGANNI
+1302 LGRDNI
-1308 SSEDDVRGDLTLNHP
+1308 SSDDDVRGDLTLNHP
-1323 SDGKFVK
+1323 SDGIFVK

-1370 SANTKLVLSGVGT
+1370 SANTKLVLSGEGT

-1410 TVTGD
+1410 TVIGG

-1469 GSLTIDANSSF
+1469 GSLTIDTNSSF

-1492 ATLVDGAGSSYVASG
+1492 ATLVDGSGSSYVASG

-1513 VTVKDGATF
+1513 VTVKNGATF
-1522 GYDTERNTVGG
+1522 GYDAEGNPVGG

-1542 SVSSENENN
+1542 TVSSENDNN
-1551 RSQLYASELDI
+1551 RSRLYASELDI
-1562 DKSLSVKAG
+1562 DSSLSVKAG
-1571 DVDTRGPLTVKGNS
+1571 DVDTHGPLTVKGNS

-1598 ASLGSLDVKER
+1598 ASLGSLDVKEG
-1609 SSFDIGHNLLKVLKN
+1609 SSFDIGPNLLKVLKN
-1624 PVDNTTQTSGD
+1624 PVDNTTATSGD
-1635 VNVSDSNSSVSA
+1635 VNVSDPTSSVSA

-1665 TSKGQTS
+1665 TSQGQTS
-1672 TDNTSTGNT
+1672 TGHTS
-1681 FVDGSV
+1681 VDGSV
-1687 TLENKGIVQVAGD
+1687 TLENKGIVQVAGN

-1708 LSTESNFSVDGQAEM
+1708 LSKESNFSVDGKAEM
-1723 KGLIV
+1723 TGLIV
-1728 DTSNVNVGDSLTV
+1728 DTSNVSVGDSLTV

-1779 LSFGKEGGSGTRIQK
+1779 LSFGKEGGSGTRIKK

-1819 VEDLTVASGVNA
+1819 VKDLTVASGVNA

-1839 YGAIAVNGNLDAQ
+1839 YGAIALNGNLDAE
-1852 KIVLTAT
+1852 KAILTAREGQGSLQVEGNADT
-1859 QRPGTLVVAGISETQ
+1859 P

-1881 LDLTDAAFGSIK
+1881 LDLAAASSGSVK
-1893 KGLLAVGG
+1893 NGLLAVGG
-1901 QKALDANIESLR
+1901 QEALEANIESLKD
-1913 EEAKAALKSAKQT
+1913 EAKAALKSAKQS
-1926 DVDVSSILYINSA
+1926 DVDVSSILYVNSA
-1939 LSAPNGTLTVGD
+1939 LSAPNGTLTVGE

-2013 TVITLADGNHTV
+2013 TVITLADSNHTV

-2054 TGAAIIS
+2054 TGAAIIG

-2134 DTVKHVVAGSVE
+2134 DTVKHVAAGSVE

-2174 YNKTKADGF
+2174 YNKTKADAF

-2268 KQTNHGIVKAD
+2268 KQTNHGVVKAD

-2392 SEVLDRVR
+2392 SEVLDRMR
-2400 YSAVLG
+2400 YSAALG

>member
-37 TAGLAAM
+37 TAGLVAM

-59 TADGNGSRT
+59 TTAGSLQKA

-77 SNDGVTGSL
+77 PTDGVTGSH
-86 PTNQWWFE
+86 PTNQWWFINPE
-94 DSDKQALSATYFSRV
+94 DIHALSATYFSQV
-109 ELKDIRLETYPKSP
+109 ELKDIQLETYPGGEAK
-123 ETGWTRMS
+123 GWTRMS
-131 GIETVTLDNV
+131 GIETVSLDNV

-147 TEDNSK
+147 TEENSK
-153 SFIWANSLTTSGQK
+153 SFIWANSLTTSGQE
-167 NTIYVGGLGVGEFK
+167 NTIYVGGLGPGVGEFK
-181 LDKND
+181 LDKYE
-186 AGSSGSLTLGGQED
+186 AEPYGSLTLGGQKD
-200 KFEVASDK
+200 KFQIASDR
-208 GSISMTVGTA
+208 GTINMTVGKA
-218 DINSTTSATFLGLP
+218 DINSTTSATFLGHSS
-232 NEPITLNANQLT
+232 NSITLTANNQLT
-244 VKTPLLA
+244 VKTPLLV
-251 LSHTTIHSNALAEFS
+251 LSQTTIHSKALAEFS
-266 GDVPQTI
+266 GGASQTI
-273 TFDSGSSGISA
+273 TFESGSSGIHA
-284 LAGLKA
+284 DVGLKA
-290 EGLTVKTK
+290 NGLTIETK
-298 SGATGTIYAPS
+298 SGATGTLHAPS

-329 KDGKVKISELKHSA
+329 KGGKVTISELKHSA

-368 LAQASPFVG
+368 LAQASSYLG
-377 NSTLTLSSAA
+377 NSTLTLSSAV

-397 GSVTEFSVHTN
+397 GSVPEFSVHTN

-471 GGTITIDYGDS
+471 GGTITINYGDS

-517 SNNSVFGEET
+517 GNNSVFGKET
-527 PEGQVNFEMSGSSK
+527 SEGQVNFEASGSSE
-541 LNVLGDTVHFGAY
+541 LSVLGDTVYFGTY
-554 KQSETSETK
+554 TQSENSK
-563 IDSGAGTFNV
+563 ASIAGGAGTFNV
-573 HGNATLAGKSFTN
+573 HGNATLAGNSFKN
-586 ANTADGNAPGAL
+586 SNTAGGNTPGVL

-604 VSNGEFKTA
+604 LS
-613 SGGTTTVSGTFKQE
+613 SGDFETSSGAITTVKGTFNQTGGNTK
-627 GAGKTIVDSGGTLNL
+627 VLSG
-642 NGGAEIAANTF
+642 
-653 SNAGTTNSAQ
+653 
-663 GKEMKVSG
+663 
-671 GTFQTAST
+671 
-679 GTTNVNGQLNQTAGK
+679 GQLNV
-694 TEILSGGKLNVRG
+694 LG
-707 ETTLSGG
+707 ETTLSSGG
-714 EMNLAGTA
+714 MNLAGNA
-722 DIKKVSLSGG
+722 DFQKVFLSGG
-732 QLVSSGTTTV
+732 QLVSSGSTNV
-742 VALNQTTDTAA
+742 KELNQTTDTPE
-753 LQIKSGT
+753 LQITDGS
-760 LTAASTA
+760 LTANLAT
-767 LGKAEL
+767 LRKAGLE
-773 NGGKLSVTTADLSSA
+773 GGKLSVATADLSSA
-788 DIHFKNGSEVEIA
+788 DINFKNMATVEIA
-801 GLETGTTSLGKITV
+801 DLKAGTDSLGKITV
-815 DDDNARNGVT
+815 DDGNESTGVT
-825 GKFVYNGTRD
+825 GKFVYNGTND
-835 GKIDSLSLGGKDAL
+835 VKMDSLSLGGQDTL
-849 EFSARNAK
+849 DFSARNAK
-857 LDLDAMHFKSEEDS
+857 LALDAANLKSDAHS
-871 VLTWDVKETTVTG
+871 LLNWDVKETTVTG
-884 TGENFKGK
+884 TGENFKGQ
-892 MNLADVGAKTSG
+892 MNLVDVEAKTSG

-909 SSQTFD
+909 VSQAFD
-915 AMFGQGQGKLNL
+915 AMFGQGKGKLNL
-927 GANGTNNPQ
+927 GAKGTTDPQ
-936 VRNVLNVTDGILNLT
+936 VRNILNVTGGELNLT
-951 DSSNTTGSLVSGEG
+951 NSSDETGSLVSGEG
-965 LINADSGITLGARYA
+965 LIIANSGITLGAKYS
-980 GKSELQTTGKLS
+980 GKTELQTAGKLS
-992 VGDDAGNFTLGPD
+992 VGDNDGHFTLGSD
-1005 SVVSAG
+1005 SQISAAQ
-1011 GLAVTQANPA
+1011 LAVTPA
-1021 GTLTVNGTLNLTGGE
+1021 ESAGRLTVNGTLNLTGGE
-1036 SDIGGTA
+1036 SDIGSA
-1043 IAVAPS
+1043 DIAVAPT

-1054 LNLNGSTAK
+1054 LNLDGSTTK
-1063 LTTTGNVTATGAKA
+1063 LTTTGKVTATGTDA
-1077 LKVNGAEMTVGALE
+1077 LKVAGAGMTVGDLE
-1091 ANAGSTS
+1091 TNAGSTL
-1098 VTNNGKLTVNGTL
+1098 VTNNGTLTVNGTL
-1111 KATGNDAIAVSGTGS
+1111 KATGDDAIKVSGSGS
-1126 ELIANGDL
+1126 KLIANGDL
-1134 DLSGSTDKSVI
+1134 SLSGNTNQSVI

-1151 SMTAKAGKILTKRED
+1151 SMTAKADKILRKGED
-1166 GIITSSVGGM
+1166 GNIASVVGGR

-1183 AGYVN
+1183 ASYVD
-1188 LDGIAD
+1188 LDGITD

-1200 SGDAETGKK
+1200 NDGIEVGKK
-1209 IVSLDQVSQIMGA
+1209 KISLDQVSQIMGA

-1232 LLKLGD
+1232 LLRLGD
-1238 TFNWSEYEIDFGT
+1238 AFNWSDYEIDFG
-1251 ENPIDYDKF
+1251 EANPIDYDKF

-1302 LGANNI
+1302 LGEDNI
-1308 SSEDDVRGDLTLNHP
+1308 SSDDDVRGDLTLNHP
-1323 SDGKFVK
+1323 SDEIFVK

-1355 LIGNGEVGSVTGSGN
+1355 LIGNGQVGSVTGSGN
-1370 SANTKLVLSGVGT
+1370 NANTKLVLSGEGT

-1410 TVTGD
+1410 TVTGG

-1427 MDLSGALKTRALENT
+1427 MDLSGALKTRALENA

-1507 DSNMGD
+1507 DSNIGD
-1513 VTVKDGATF
+1513 VTVKNGATF
-1522 GYDTERNTVGG
+1522 GYDTEGHPVGG

-1542 SVSSENENN
+1542 TVSSENDNN
-1551 RSQLYASELDI
+1551 RSRLYASELDI
-1562 DKSLSVKAG
+1562 DNSLSVKAG
-1571 DVDTRGPLTVKGNS
+1571 DVDTHGPLTVKGNS

-1598 ASLGSLDVKER
+1598 ASLGSLDVKEG
-1609 SSFDIGHNLLKVLKN
+1609 SSFDIGHNMLKVLKN
-1624 PVDNTTQTSGD
+1624 PVDNTTATSGD
-1635 VNVSDSNSSVSA
+1635 VNVSDPNSSVSA

-1665 TSKGQTS
+1665 TSQGQ
-1672 TDNTSTGNT
+1672 TSTGNT
-1681 FVDGSV
+1681 SVDGSV

-1708 LSTESNFSVDGQAEM
+1708 LSKESNFSVDGKAEM

-1728 DTSNVNVGDSLTV
+1728 DTSNVSVGDSLTV

-1779 LSFGKEGGSGTRIQK
+1779 LSFGKEGGLGTRIKK
-1794 LHLAGNTELTFNA
+1794 LYLAGNTELTFNT
-1807 SSDSSTDANVNV
+1807 SSDSSTDAGVNV
-1819 VEDLTVASGVNA
+1819 VNDLTVASGVNG

-1839 YGAIAVNGNLDAQ
+1839 YGAITVNGNLDAQ

-1859 QRPGTLVVAGISETQ
+1859 QETGPGTLDVAGNSETP

-1881 LDLTDAAFGSIK
+1881 LDLTGAAFGSIN

-1901 QKALDANIESLR
+1901 QEALDANIESLR
-1913 EEAKAALKSAKQT
+1913 EEAKAALKSARQT

-1951 TTGMQFGNNTFGIGT
+1951 TTGMQFGDNTFGIGT

-2039 DARLTGNNLTFTMSE
+2039 DARLAGNNLIFTMSE
-2054 TGAAIIS
+2054 TGAAIVGG
-2061 ESLSESLQ
+2061 SLSESLQ
-2069 EMVMDLAE
+2069 ETVMNLAE

-2102 GNRTPDQI
+2102 GNRTPEQI

-2117 LESASRMTTQ
+2117 LESVSRMTAQ

-2134 DTVKHVVAGSVE
+2134 DTVKHVAAGSVE

-2174 YNKTKADGF
+2174 YNKTKADAF
-2183 KAGNFTSG
+2183 KAGKFTSG

-2249 AGAWSFMGDM
+2249 TGAWSFMGDL

-2268 KQTNHGIVKAD
+2268 KQTNHGLVKSD

-2292 YAFAVGGMQVAP
+2292 YAFDVAGMQVAP

-2326 TILDSHGTAK
+2326 TILNSHGTAK

-2357 TMKPALDLA
+2357 TIKPALDLA
-2366 VTPVLG
+2366 VTSVVG

-2392 SEVLDRVR
+2392 SEVLDRMR

>member
-37 TAGLAAM
+37 AAGLAAM

-59 TADGNGSRT
+59 TTAGSLQKA

-77 SNDGVTGSL
+77 PTDGLTGSH
-86 PTNQWWFE
+86 PTNQWWFINPE
-94 DSDKQALSATYFSRV
+94 DIHALSATYFSQV
-109 ELKDIRLETYPKSP
+109 ELKDIQLETYPGGEAK
-123 ETGWTRMS
+123 GWTRMS
-131 GIETVTLDNV
+131 GIETVSLDNV

-147 TEDNSK
+147 TEENSK
-153 SFIWANSLTTSGQK
+153 SFIWANSLTTSGQE
-167 NTIYVGGLGVGEFK
+167 NTIYVGGLGPGVGEFK
-181 LDKND
+181 LDKYE
-186 AGSSGSLTLGGQED
+186 AEPYGSLTLGGQKD
-200 KFEVASDK
+200 KFQIASDR
-208 GSISMTVGTA
+208 GTINMTVGKA
-218 DINSTTSATFLGLP
+218 DINSTTSATFLGHSS
-232 NEPITLNANQLT
+232 NSITLTANNQLT
-244 VKTPLLA
+244 VKTPLLV
-251 LSHTTIHSNALAEFS
+251 LSQTTIHSKALAEFS
-266 GDVPQTI
+266 GGASQTI
-273 TFDSGSSGISA
+273 TFESGSSGIHA
-284 LAGLKA
+284 DVGLKA
-290 EGLTVKTK
+290 NGLTIETK
-298 SGATGTIYAPS
+298 SGATGTLHAPS

-329 KDGKVKISELKHSA
+329 KGGKVTISELKHSA

-368 LAQASPFVG
+368 LAQASSYLG
-377 NSTLTLSSAA
+377 NSTLTLSSAV

-397 GSVTEFSVHTN
+397 GSVPEFSVHTN

-430 RTVDGTGNSFVTV
+430 RTVDGTGNSFVTI

-471 GGTITIDYGDS
+471 GGTITINYGDS

-504 LQSGLLQLGDAAD
+504 LQSGLLQLGDATD
-517 SNNSVFGEET
+517 GNNSVFGEET
-527 PEGQVNFEMSGSSK
+527 PEGQVNFEASGSSE
-541 LNVLGDTVHFGAY
+541 LSVLGDTVHFGTY
-554 KQSETSETK
+554 TQSENSK
-563 IDSGAGTFNV
+563 ASIAGGAGTFNV
-573 HGNATLAGKSFTN
+573 HGNATLAGNSFKN
-586 ANTADGNAPGAL
+586 SNTAGGNTPGVL

-604 VSNGEFKTA
+604 LS
-613 SGGTTTVSGTFKQE
+613 SGDFETSSGAITTVKGTFNQTGGNTK
-627 GAGKTIVDSGGTLNL
+627 VLSG
-642 NGGAEIAANTF
+642 
-653 SNAGTTNSAQ
+653 
-663 GKEMKVSG
+663 
-671 GTFQTAST
+671 
-679 GTTNVNGQLNQTAGK
+679 GQLN
-694 TEILSGGKLNVRG
+694 ILG
-707 ETTLSGG
+707 ETTLSSGG
-714 EMNLAGTA
+714 MNLAGNA
-722 DIKKVSLSGG
+722 DFQKVFLSGG
-732 QLVSSGTTTV
+732 QLVSSGSTNV
-742 VALNQTTDTAA
+742 KELNQTTDTPE
-753 LQIKSGT
+753 LQITDGS
-760 LTAASTA
+760 LTANLAT
-767 LGKAEL
+767 LRKAGL
-773 NGGKLSVTTADLSSA
+773 TGGKLSVATADLSSA
-788 DIHFKNGSEVEIA
+788 DINFKNTATVEIA
-801 GLETGTTSLGKITV
+801 DLKAGTDSLGKITV
-815 DDDNARNGVT
+815 DDGNESTGVT
-825 GKFVYNGTRD
+825 GKFVYNGTND
-835 GKIDSLSLGGKDAL
+835 VKMDSLSLGGQDTL
-849 EFSARNAK
+849 DFSARNAK
-857 LDLDAMHFKSEEDS
+857 LALDAANLKSDAHS
-871 VLTWDVKETTVTG
+871 LLNWDVKETTVTG
-884 TGENFKGK
+884 TGENFKGQ
-892 MNLADVGAKTSG
+892 MNLVDVEAKTSG

-909 SSQTFD
+909 VSQAFD
-915 AMFGQGQGKLNL
+915 AMFGQGKGKLNL
-927 GANGTNNPQ
+927 GAKGTTDPQ
-936 VRNVLNVTDGILNLT
+936 VRNILNVTGGELNLT
-951 DSSNTTGSLVSGEG
+951 NSSDETGSLVSGEG
-965 LINADSGITLGARYA
+965 LIIANSGITLGAKYS
-980 GKSELQTTGKLS
+980 GKTELQTAGKLS
-992 VGDDAGNFTLGPD
+992 VGDNDGHFTLGSD
-1005 SVVSAG
+1005 SQISAAQ
-1011 GLAVTQANPA
+1011 LAVTPA
-1021 GTLTVNGTLNLTGGE
+1021 ESAGRLTVNGTLNLTGGE
-1036 SDIGGTA
+1036 SDIGSA
-1043 IAVAPS
+1043 DIAVAPT

-1054 LNLNGSTAK
+1054 LNLDGSTTK
-1063 LTTTGNVTATGAKA
+1063 LTTTGKITATGTDA
-1077 LKVNGAEMTVGALE
+1077 LKVAGAGMTVGDLE
-1091 ANAGSTS
+1091 TNAGSTL
-1098 VTNNGKLTVNGTL
+1098 VTNNGTLTVNGTL
-1111 KATGNDAIAVSGTGS
+1111 KATGDDAIKVSGSGS
-1126 ELIANGDL
+1126 KLIANGDL
-1134 DLSGSTDKSVI
+1134 SLSGNTNQSVI

-1151 SMTAKAGKILTKRED
+1151 SMTAKADKILRKGED
-1166 GIITSSVGGM
+1166 GNIASVVGGR

-1183 AGYVN
+1183 AGYVD
-1188 LDGIAD
+1188 LDGITD

-1200 SGDAETGKK
+1200 NDGIEVGKK
-1209 IVSLDQVSQIMGA
+1209 KISLDQVSQIMGA

-1232 LLKLGD
+1232 LLRLGD
-1238 TFNWSEYEIDFGT
+1238 AFNWSDYEIDFG
-1251 ENPIDYDKF
+1251 EANPIDYDKF

-1302 LGANNI
+1302 LGEDNI
-1308 SSEDDVRGDLTLNHP
+1308 SSDDDVRGDLTLNHP
-1323 SDGKFVK
+1323 SDGIFVK

-1370 SANTKLVLSGVGT
+1370 NANTKLVLSGEGT

-1393 GTDNNALGV
+1393 GIDNNALGV

-1410 TVTGD
+1410 TVIGG
-1415 VVAGTLELNNSE
+1415 VVAGTLKLNNSE
-1427 MDLSGALKTRALENT
+1427 MGLSGALKTRALENT
-1442 NNTDRNRTGDVKVT
+1442 NNADRNRTGDVKVT

-1480 KTKDNGSVSVKG
+1480 KTKDNGNVSVKG
-1492 ATLVDGAGSSYVASG
+1492 ATLVDGSGSSYVASG

-1513 VTVKDGATF
+1513 VTVKNGATF
-1522 GYDTERNTVGG
+1522 GYDAEGHPVGG

-1542 SVSSENENN
+1542 TVSSENDNN
-1551 RSQLYASELDI
+1551 RSRLYASELDI

-1571 DVDTRGPLTVKGNS
+1571 DVDTHGPLTVKGNS

-1609 SSFDIGHNLLKVLKN
+1609 SSFDIGHNMLKVLKN
-1624 PVDNTTQTSGD
+1624 PVDNTTATSGD
-1635 VNVSDSNSSVSA
+1635 VNVSDLNSSVSA

-1665 TSKGQTS
+1665 TSQGQ
-1672 TDNTSTGNT
+1672 TSTGNT
-1681 FVDGSV
+1681 SVDGSV

-1708 LSTESNFSVDGQAEM
+1708 LSKESNFSVDGKAEM

-1728 DTSNVNVGDSLTV
+1728 DTSNVSVGDSLTV

-1779 LSFGKEGGSGTRIQK
+1779 LSFGKEGGLGTRIKK
-1794 LHLAGNTELTFNA
+1794 LYLAGNTELTFNT
-1807 SSDSSTDANVNV
+1807 SSDSSTDAGVNV
-1819 VEDLTVASGVNA
+1819 VNDLTVASGVNA

-1839 YGAIAVNGNLDAQ
+1839 CGAITVNGNLDAQ

-1859 QRPGTLVVAGISETQ
+1859 QETGPGTLDVAGNSETP

-1881 LDLTDAAFGSIK
+1881 LDLTGAASGSIK

-1901 QKALDANIESLR
+1901 QEALDANIESLR
-1913 EEAKAALKSAKQT
+1913 EEAKAALKSARQT

-1951 TTGMQFGNNTFGIGT
+1951 TTGMQFGDNTFGIGT

-2039 DARLTGNNLTFTMSE
+2039 DARLAGNNLIFTMSE
-2054 TGAAIIS
+2054 TGAAIVGG
-2061 ESLSESLQ
+2061 SLSESLQ
-2069 EMVMDLAE
+2069 ETVMNLAE

-2102 GNRTPDQI
+2102 GNRTPEQI

-2117 LESASRMTTQ
+2117 LESVSRMTAQ

-2134 DTVKHVVAGSVE
+2134 DTVKHVAAGSVE

-2174 YNKTKADGF
+2174 YNKTKADAF
-2183 KAGNFTSG
+2183 KAGKFTSG

-2242 ALYFGHS
+2242 ALYFGHNT
-2249 AGAWSFMGDM
+2249 GAWSFMGDL

-2268 KQTNHGIVKAD
+2268 KQTNHGLVKSD

-2292 YAFAVGGMQVAP
+2292 YAFDVAGMQVAP

-2326 TILDSHGTAK
+2326 TILNSYGTAK

-2344 VQLSRDF
+2344 VQLSRNF

-2357 TMKPALDLA
+2357 TIKPALDLA
-2366 VTPVLG
+2366 LTPVVG

-2379 IRFTGVGK
+2379 IRFTGVGQ

-2392 SEVLDRVR
+2392 SEVLDRMR
-2400 YSAVLG
+2400 YSAALG

-2425 KNTDAFAVK
+2425 KNTDAFSVK

>member
-1 MNKTYKVIFSKVR
+1 
-14 GALMVCNEITS
+14 
-25 SVQKKGIQLVVA
+25 
-37 TAGLAAM
+37 
-44 AGASAADVLTITGTP
+44 
-59 TADGNGSRT
+59 
-68 RITGQFVKN
+68 
-77 SNDGVTGSL
+77 
-86 PTNQWWFE
+86 
-94 DSDKQALSATYFSRV
+94 
-109 ELKDIRLETYPKSP
+109 
-123 ETGWTRMS
+123 MS
-131 GIETVTLDNV
+131 GIETVSLDNV

-147 TEDNSK
+147 TEENSK
-153 SFIWANSLTTSGQK
+153 SFIWANSLTTSGQE
-167 NTIYVGGLGVGEFK
+167 NTIYVGGLGPGVGEFI
-181 LDKND
+181 LDKYE
-186 AGSSGSLTLGGQED
+186 AASYGSLTLGGQED
-200 KFEVASDK
+200 KFQVASDR
-208 GSISMTVGTA
+208 GTIRMTVGRA
-218 DINSTTSATFLGLP
+218 DINSTTSATFLGHSS
-232 NEPITLNANQLT
+232 NSITLTANQLT
-244 VKTPLLA
+244 VKTPLLV
-251 LSHTTIHSNALAEFS
+251 LSQTTIHSNAPAEFS

-273 TFDSGSSGISA
+273 TFDSGSSDIHA
-284 LAGLKA
+284 WAGLKA

-298 SGATGTIYAPS
+298 SGATGTIHAPS

-329 KDGKVKISELKHSA
+329 KGGKLTISELKHSA

-368 LAQASPFVG
+368 LAQASSYLG
-377 NSTLTLSSAA
+377 NSTLTLSSAV

-397 GSVTEFSVHTN
+397 GSVPEFSVHTN

-471 GGTITIDYGDS
+471 GGTITINYGDS
-482 TAISVKGLGNTN
+482 TAISVKGLGDPNL
-494 QSSLRAGTVK
+494 SSLRAGTVK

-517 SNNSVFGEET
+517 GNNSVFGEET
-527 PEGQVNFEMSGSSK
+527 PEGQVNFEASGSSE
-541 LNVLGDTVHFGAY
+541 LSVLGDTVHFGTY
-554 KQSETSETK
+554 TQSENSK
-563 IDSGAGTFNV
+563 ASIAGGAGTFNV
-573 HGNATLAGKSFTN
+573 HGNATLAGNSFKN
-586 ANTADGNAPGAL
+586 SNTAIGNTPGVL

-604 VSNGEFKTA
+604 LSRGDFETS
-613 SGGTTTVSGTFKQE
+613 SGAITTVKGTFDQT
-627 GAGKTIVDSGGTLNL
+627 GGKTKVLSG
-642 NGGAEIAANTF
+642 
-653 SNAGTTNSAQ
+653 
-663 GKEMKVSG
+663 
-671 GTFQTAST
+671 
-679 GTTNVNGQLNQTAGK
+679 GQLNVLGK
-694 TEILSGGKLNVRG
+694 
-707 ETTLSGG
+707 TTLSSG
-714 EMNLAGTA
+714 EMNLAGNA
-722 DIKKVSLSGG
+722 DFQKVFLSGG
-732 QLVSSGTTTV
+732 QLVSSGSTNV
-742 VALNQTTDTAA
+742 EELNQTTETPD
-753 LQIKSGT
+753 LQITGGS
-760 LTAASTA
+760 LTANLAT
-767 LGKAEL
+767 LRKAGL
-773 NGGKLSVTTADLSSA
+773 KDGKLSVATADLSSA
-788 DIHFKNGSEVEIA
+788 DINFQNTATVEIA
-801 GLETGTTSLGKITV
+801 DLKAGTDSLGKITV
-815 DDDNARNGVT
+815 DDGNDSNGVT
-825 GKFVYNGTRD
+825 GKFVYNGTND
-835 GKIDSLSLGGKDAL
+835 VKMDSLSLGTKDTL
-849 EFSARNAK
+849 DFSAHNAK
-857 LDLDAMHFKSEEDS
+857 LALDAANLKSDPGS
-871 VLTWDVKETTVTG
+871 FLNWDVKETTVTG
-884 TGENFKGK
+884 TGENFKGQ
-892 MNLADVGAKTSG
+892 MNLVDVGAKTSG

-909 SSQTFD
+909 VSQAFD
-915 AMFGQGQGKLNL
+915 TMFGQGKGKLNL
-927 GANGTNNPQ
+927 GAKGTTDPQ
-936 VRNVLNVTDGILNLT
+936 VRNILNVTGGELNLT
-951 DSSNTTGSLVSGEG
+951 NSSDETGSLVSGEG
-965 LINADSGITLGARYA
+965 LIIANSGITLGAKYS
-980 GKSELQTTGKLS
+980 GKTELQTTGTLS
-992 VGDDAGNFTLGPD
+992 VGDNAGHFTLGSD
-1005 SVVSAG
+1005 SQISAG
-1011 GLAVTQANPA
+1011 RLAVTHQAEHA
-1021 GTLTVNGTLNLTGGE
+1021 GRLTVNGTLNLTGGE
-1036 SDIGGTA
+1036 SDIGSA
-1043 IAVAPS
+1043 DIAVAPT

-1054 LNLNGSTAK
+1054 LNLDGSTTK
-1063 LTTTGNVTATGAKA
+1063 LTTTGKVTATGTDA
-1077 LKVNGAEMTVGALE
+1077 LKVAGAGMTVGDLE
-1091 ANAGSTS
+1091 TNAGSTL
-1098 VTNNGKLTVNGTL
+1098 VTNNGTLTVNGTL
-1111 KATGNDAIAVSGTGS
+1111 KATGEDAITVSGSGS
-1126 ELIANGDL
+1126 KLIANGDL
-1134 DLSGSTDKSVI
+1134 SLSGNTNQSVI

-1151 SMTAKAGKILTKRED
+1151 SMTAKADKILRKGED
-1166 GIITSSVGGM
+1166 GNIASVVGGR

-1183 AGYVN
+1183 AGYVD
-1188 LDGIAD
+1188 LDGITD

-1200 SGDAETGKK
+1200 NDGIEVGKK
-1209 IVSLDQVSQIMGA
+1209 KISLDQVSQIMGT

-1232 LLKLGD
+1232 LLRLGD
-1238 TFNWSEYEIDFGT
+1238 AFNWSDYEIDFG
-1251 ENPIDYDKF
+1251 EANPIDYDKF
-1260 KLVNGVAASDKDIDN
+1260 KLVNGVAASDKDIVN

-1302 LGANNI
+1302 LGEDNI
-1308 SSEDDVRGDLTLNHP
+1308 SSDDDVRGDLTLNHP
-1323 SDGKFVK
+1323 SDEIFVK

-1355 LIGNGEVGSVTGSGN
+1355 LIGNGQVGSVTGSGN
-1370 SANTKLVLSGVGT
+1370 SANTRLVLSGEGT

-1410 TVTGD
+1410 TVTGG

-1492 ATLVDGAGSSYVASG
+1492 ATLVDGAGSSYVARG
-1507 DSNMGD
+1507 DSTMGD
-1513 VTVKDGATF
+1513 VTVKNGATF
-1522 GYDTERNTVGG
+1522 GYDAERNPVGG

-1542 SVSSENENN
+1542 TVSSENDNN
-1551 RSQLYASELDI
+1551 RSRLYASELDI

-1571 DVDTRGPLTVKGNS
+1571 DVDTDGPLTVKGNS

-1598 ASLGSLDVKER
+1598 ASLGSLDVKEG
-1609 SSFDIGHNLLKVLKN
+1609 SSFDIGPNMLKVLKN
-1624 PVDNTTQTSGD
+1624 PVDNTTATSGD
-1635 VNVSDSNSSVSA
+1635 VNVSDPTSSVSA

-1665 TSKGQTS
+1665 TSQGQTS
-1672 TDNTSTGNT
+1672 TDNTSTGHT
-1681 FVDGSV
+1681 SVDGSV

-1708 LSTESNFSVDGQAEM
+1708 LSNESNFSVDGKAEM

-1741 DTTDEVLVKNGGALS
+1741 DTTGEVLVKNGGALS

-1779 LSFGKEGGSGTRIQK
+1779 LSFGKEGGSGTRIKK

-1807 SSDSSTDANVNV
+1807 SSDASTDANVNV
-1819 VEDLTVASGVNA
+1819 VNDLTVASGVNA

-1859 QRPGTLVVAGISETQ
+1859 QGPGTLVVAGISETP

-1901 QKALDANIESLR
+1901 QEALDANIESLR

-2039 DARLTGNNLTFTMSE
+2039 DARLAGNNLIFTMSE
-2054 TGAAIIS
+2054 TGAAIVGG
-2061 ESLSESLQ
+2061 SLSESLQ
-2069 EMVMDLAE
+2069 ETVMNLAE

-2102 GNRTPDQI
+2102 GNRTPEQI

-2117 LESASRMTTQ
+2117 LESVSRMTAQ

-2134 DTVKHVVAGSVE
+2134 DTVKHVAAGSVE

-2174 YNKTKADGF
+2174 YNKTKADAF
-2183 KAGNFTSG
+2183 KAGKFTSG

-2249 AGAWSFMGDM
+2249 TGAWSFMGDL

-2268 KQTNHGIVKAD
+2268 KQTNHGLVKSD

-2292 YAFAVGGMQVAP
+2292 YAFDVAGMQVAP

-2326 TILDSHGTAK
+2326 TILNSHGTAK

-2357 TMKPALDLA
+2357 TIKPALDLA
-2366 VTPVLG
+2366 VTPVVG

-2379 IRFTGVGK
+2379 IRFTGVGQ

-2392 SEVLDRVR
+2392 SEVLDRMR
-2400 YSAVLG
+2400 YSAALG

>member
-37 TAGLAAM
+37 TVGLVAM

-59 TADGNGSRT
+59 TTAGSLQKA

-77 SNDGVTGSL
+77 PTDGVTGIH
-86 PTNQWWFE
+86 PTNQWWFINPE
-94 DSDKQALSATYFSRV
+94 DIHALSATYFSQV
-109 ELKDIRLETYPKSP
+109 ELKDIQLETYPGGEAK
-123 ETGWTRMS
+123 GWTRMS
-131 GIETVTLDNV
+131 GIETVSLDNV

-147 TEDNSK
+147 TEENSK
-153 SFIWANSLTTSGQK
+153 SFIWANSLTTSGQE
-167 NTIYVGGLGVGEFK
+167 NTIYVGGLGPGVGEFK
-181 LDKND
+181 LDKYE
-186 AGSSGSLTLGGQED
+186 AEPYGSLTLGGQKD
-200 KFEVASDK
+200 KFQIASDR
-208 GSISMTVGTA
+208 GTINMTVGKA
-218 DINSTTSATFLGLP
+218 DINSTTSATFLGHSS
-232 NEPITLNANQLT
+232 NSITLTANNQLT
-244 VKTPLLA
+244 VKTPLLV
-251 LSHTTIHSNALAEFS
+251 LSQTTIHSKALAEFS
-266 GDVPQTI
+266 GGASQTI
-273 TFDSGSSGISA
+273 TFESGSSGIHA
-284 LAGLKA
+284 DVGLKA
-290 EGLTVKTK
+290 NGLTIETK
-298 SGATGTIYAPS
+298 SGATGTLHAPS

-329 KDGKVKISELKHSA
+329 KGGKVTISELKHSA

-368 LAQASPFVG
+368 LAQASSYLG
-377 NSTLTLSSAA
+377 NSTLTLSSAV

-397 GSVTEFSVHTN
+397 GSVPEFSVHTN

-471 GGTITIDYGDS
+471 GGTITINYGDS

-517 SNNSVFGEET
+517 GNNSVFGKET
-527 PEGQVNFEMSGSSK
+527 SEGQVNFEVSGSSE
-541 LNVLGDTVHFGAY
+541 LSVLGDTVHFGTY
-554 KQSETSETK
+554 TQSENSK
-563 IDSGAGTFNV
+563 ASIAGGAGTFNV
-573 HGNATLAGKSFTN
+573 HGNATLAGNSFKN
-586 ANTADGNAPGAL
+586 SNTAGGNTPGVL

-604 VSNGEFKTA
+604 LS
-613 SGGTTTVSGTFKQE
+613 SGDFETSSGAITTVKGTFNQTGGNTK
-627 GAGKTIVDSGGTLNL
+627 VLSG
-642 NGGAEIAANTF
+642 
-653 SNAGTTNSAQ
+653 
-663 GKEMKVSG
+663 
-671 GTFQTAST
+671 
-679 GTTNVNGQLNQTAGK
+679 GQLNV
-694 TEILSGGKLNVRG
+694 LG
-707 ETTLSGG
+707 ETTLSSGG
-714 EMNLAGTA
+714 MNLAGNA
-722 DIKKVSLSGG
+722 DFQKVFLSGG
-732 QLVSSGTTTV
+732 QLVSSGSTNV
-742 VALNQTTDTAA
+742 KELNQTTDTPE
-753 LQIKSGT
+753 LQITDGSLKANLAT
-760 LTAASTA
+760 LR
-767 LGKAEL
+767 KAGL
-773 NGGKLSVTTADLSSA
+773 TGGKLSVATADLSSA
-788 DIHFKNGSEVEIA
+788 DINFKNTATVEIA
-801 GLETGTTSLGKITV
+801 DLKAGTDSLGKITV
-815 DDDNARNGVT
+815 DDGNESTGVT
-825 GKFVYNGTRD
+825 GKFVYNGTND
-835 GKIDSLSLGGKDAL
+835 VKMDSLSLGGQDTL
-849 EFSARNAK
+849 DFSARNAK
-857 LDLDAMHFKSEEDS
+857 LALDAANLKSDAHS
-871 VLTWDVKETTVTG
+871 LLNWDVKETTVTG
-884 TGENFKGK
+884 TGENFKGQ
-892 MNLADVGAKTSG
+892 MNLVDVEAKTSG

-909 SSQTFD
+909 VSQAFD
-915 AMFGQGQGKLNL
+915 AMFGQGKGKLNL
-927 GANGTNNPQ
+927 GAKGTTDPQ
-936 VRNVLNVTDGILNLT
+936 VRNILNVTGGELNLT
-951 DSSNTTGSLVSGEG
+951 NSSDETGSLVSGEG
-965 LINADSGITLGARYA
+965 LIIANSGITLGAKYS
-980 GKSELQTTGKLS
+980 GKTELQTAGKLS
-992 VGDDAGNFTLGPD
+992 VGDNDGHFTLGSD
-1005 SVVSAG
+1005 SQISAAQ
-1011 GLAVTQANPA
+1011 LAVTPA
-1021 GTLTVNGTLNLTGGE
+1021 ESAGRLTVNGTLNLTGGE
-1036 SDIGGTA
+1036 SDIGLA
-1043 IAVAPS
+1043 DIAVAPT

-1054 LNLNGSTAK
+1054 LNLDGSTTK
-1063 LTTTGNVTATGAKA
+1063 LTTTGKVTATGTDA
-1077 LKVNGAEMTVGALE
+1077 LKVAGAGMTVGDLE
-1091 ANAGSTS
+1091 TNAGSTL
-1098 VTNNGKLTVNGTL
+1098 VTNNGTLTVNGTL
-1111 KATGNDAIAVSGTGS
+1111 KATGDDAIKVSGSGS
-1126 ELIANGDL
+1126 KLIANGDL
-1134 DLSGSTDKSVI
+1134 SLSGNTNQSVI

-1151 SMTAKAGKILTKRED
+1151 SMTAKADKILRKGED
-1166 GIITSSVGGM
+1166 GNIASVVGGR

-1183 AGYVN
+1183 AGYVD
-1188 LDGIAD
+1188 LDGITD

-1200 SGDAETGKK
+1200 NDGIEVGKK
-1209 IVSLDQVSQIMGA
+1209 KISLDQVSQIMGA

-1232 LLKLGD
+1232 LLRLGD
-1238 TFNWSEYEIDFGT
+1238 DFNWSDYEIDFG
-1251 ENPIDYDKF
+1251 EANPIDYDKF

-1302 LGANNI
+1302 LGEDNI
-1308 SSEDDVRGDLTLNHP
+1308 SSDDDVRGDLTLNHP
-1323 SDGKFVK
+1323 SDEIFVK

-1355 LIGNGEVGSVTGSGN
+1355 LIGNGQVGSVTGSGN
-1370 SANTKLVLSGVGT
+1370 NANTKLVLSGEGT

-1410 TVTGD
+1410 TVTGG

-1469 GSLTIDANSSF
+1469 GSLTINANSSF

-1492 ATLVDGAGSSYVASG
+1492 TTLVDGAGSSYVTSG

-1513 VTVKDGATF
+1513 VTVKNGATF
-1522 GYDTERNTVGG
+1522 GYDAEGNPVGG

-1542 SVSSENENN
+1542 TVSSENDNN
-1551 RSQLYASELDI
+1551 RSRLYASELDI

-1571 DVDTRGPLTVKGNS
+1571 DVDTHGPLTVKGNS
-1585 SFTSGAKVTARDN
+1585 SFSSGAKVTARDN

-1609 SSFDIGHNLLKVLKN
+1609 SSFDIGHNMLKVLKN
-1624 PVDNTTQTSGD
+1624 PVDNTTATSGD
-1635 VNVSDSNSSVSA
+1635 VNVSDLNSSVSA

-1665 TSKGQTS
+1665 TSQGQ
-1672 TDNTSTGNT
+1672 TSTGNT
-1681 FVDGSV
+1681 SVDGSV

-1708 LSTESNFSVDGQAEM
+1708 LSKESNFSVDGKAEM

-1728 DTSNVNVGDSLTV
+1728 DTSHVSVGDSLTV

-1779 LSFGKEGGSGTRIQK
+1779 LSFGKEGGLGTRIKK
-1794 LHLAGNTELTFNA
+1794 LYLAGNTELTFNT
-1807 SSDSSTDANVNV
+1807 SSDSSTDAGVNV
-1819 VEDLTVASGVNA
+1819 VNDLTVASGVNA

-1839 YGAIAVNGNLDAQ
+1839 YGAITVNGNLDAQ

-1859 QRPGTLVVAGISETQ
+1859 QETGPGTLDVAGNSETP

-1881 LDLTDAAFGSIK
+1881 LDLTGAASGSIK

-1901 QKALDANIESLR
+1901 QEALDANIESLR

-1951 TTGMQFGNNTFGIGT
+1951 TTGMQFGDNTFGIGT

-2039 DARLTGNNLTFTMSE
+2039 DARLAGNNLIFTMSE
-2054 TGAAIIS
+2054 TGAAIVGG
-2061 ESLSESLQ
+2061 SLSESLQ
-2069 EMVMDLAE
+2069 ETVMNLAE

-2102 GNRTPDQI
+2102 GNRTPEQI

-2117 LESASRMTTQ
+2117 LESVSRMTAQ

-2134 DTVKHVVAGSVE
+2134 DTVKHVAAGSVE

-2174 YNKTKADGF
+2174 YNKTKADAF

-2191 SDVDLYGI
+2191 SDVDMYGI
-2199 TVGADVV
+2199 TLGADVV

-2249 AGAWSFMGDM
+2249 TGAWSFMGDL

-2268 KQTNHGIVKAD
+2268 KQTNHGLVKSD

-2292 YAFAVGGMQVAP
+2292 YAFDVAGMQVAP

-2326 TILDSHGTAK
+2326 TILNSHGTAK

-2357 TMKPALDLA
+2357 TIKPALDLA
-2366 VTPVLG
+2366 VTPVVG

-2379 IRFTGVGK
+2379 IRFTGVSQ

-2392 SEVLDRVR
+2392 SEVLDRMR
-2400 YSAVLG
+2400 YSAALG

>member
-37 TAGLAAM
+37 TAGLVAM

-59 TADGNGSRT
+59 TTAGSLQKA

-77 SNDGVTGSL
+77 PTDGVTGIH
-86 PTNQWWFE
+86 PTNQWWFINPE
-94 DSDKQALSATYFSRV
+94 DIHALSATYFSQV
-109 ELKDIRLETYPKSP
+109 ELKDIQLETYPGGEAK
-123 ETGWTRMS
+123 GWTRMS
-131 GIETVTLDNV
+131 GIETVSLDNV

-147 TEDNSK
+147 TEENSK
-153 SFIWANSLTTSGQK
+153 SFIWANSLTTSGQE
-167 NTIYVGGLGVGEFK
+167 NTIYVGGLGPGVGEFK
-181 LDKND
+181 LDKYE
-186 AGSSGSLTLGGQED
+186 AEPYGSLTLGGQKD
-200 KFEVASDK
+200 KFQIASDR
-208 GSISMTVGTA
+208 GTINMTVGKA
-218 DINSTTSATFLGLP
+218 DINSTTSATFLGHSS
-232 NEPITLNANQLT
+232 NSITLTANNQLT
-244 VKTPLLA
+244 VKTPLLV
-251 LSHTTIHSNALAEFS
+251 LSQTTIHSKALAEFS
-266 GDVPQTI
+266 GGASQTI
-273 TFDSGSSGISA
+273 TFESGSSGIHA
-284 LAGLKA
+284 DVALKA
-290 EGLTVKTK
+290 NGLTIETK
-298 SGATGTIYAPS
+298 SGATGTLHAPS

-329 KDGKVKISELKHSA
+329 KGGKVTISELKHSA

-368 LAQASPFVG
+368 LAQASSYLG
-377 NSTLTLSSAA
+377 NSTLTLSSAV

-397 GSVTEFSVHTN
+397 GSVPEFSVHTN
-408 ENSANKLVINDATN
+408 ENSANKLVINEATN

-430 RTVDGTGNSFVTV
+430 RTVDGTGNSFVTA

-471 GGTITIDYGDS
+471 GGTITINYGDS

-517 SNNSVFGEET
+517 GNNSVFGEET
-527 PEGQVNFEMSGSSK
+527 PEGQVNFEASGSSE
-541 LNVLGDTVHFGAY
+541 LSVLGDTVHFGTY
-554 KQSETSETK
+554 TQSENSK
-563 IDSGAGTFNV
+563 ASIAGGAGTFNV
-573 HGNATLAGKSFTN
+573 HGNATLAGNSFKN
-586 ANTADGNAPGAL
+586 SNTAVGNTPGVL

-604 VSNGEFKTA
+604 LS
-613 SGGTTTVSGTFKQE
+613 SGDFETSSGAITTVKGTFNQTGGNTK
-627 GAGKTIVDSGGTLNL
+627 VLSG
-642 NGGAEIAANTF
+642 
-653 SNAGTTNSAQ
+653 
-663 GKEMKVSG
+663 
-671 GTFQTAST
+671 
-679 GTTNVNGQLNQTAGK
+679 GQLNV
-694 TEILSGGKLNVRG
+694 LG
-707 ETTLSGG
+707 ETTLSSGG
-714 EMNLAGTA
+714 MNLAGNA
-722 DIKKVSLSGG
+722 DFQKVFLSGG
-732 QLVSSGTTTV
+732 QLVSSGSTNV
-742 VALNQTTDTAA
+742 KELNQTTDTPE
-753 LQIKSGT
+753 LQITGGS
-760 LTAASTA
+760 LTANLAT
-767 LGKAEL
+767 LRKAGL
-773 NGGKLSVTTADLSSA
+773 TGGKLSVATADLSSA
-788 DIHFKNGSEVEIA
+788 DINFKKTATVEIA
-801 GLETGTTSLGKITV
+801 DLKADTDSLGKITV
-815 DDDNARNGVT
+815 DDGNATNGVT
-825 GKFVYNGTRD
+825 GKFVYNGTND
-835 GKIDSLSLGGKDAL
+835 VKMDSLSLGGQDTL
-849 EFSARNAK
+849 DFSARNAK
-857 LDLDAMHFKSEEDS
+857 LALDAANLKSDADS
-871 VLTWDVKETTVTG
+871 LLNWDVKETTVTG
-884 TGENFKGK
+884 TGENFKGQ
-892 MNLADVGAKTSG
+892 MNLVDVGAKTSG

-909 SSQTFD
+909 VSQAFD
-915 AMFGQGQGKLNL
+915 AMFGQGKGKLNL
-927 GANGTNNPQ
+927 GAKGTTDPQ
-936 VRNVLNVTDGILNLT
+936 VRNILNVTGGELNLT
-951 DSSNTTGSLVSGEG
+951 NSSDETGSLVSGEG
-965 LINADSGITLGARYA
+965 LIIANSGITLGAKYS
-980 GKSELQTTGKLS
+980 GKTELQTAGKLS
-992 VGDDAGNFTLGPD
+992 VGDDDGHFTLGSD
-1005 SVVSAG
+1005 SQISAG
-1011 GLAVTQANPA
+1011 QLAVTQAESV
-1021 GTLTVNGTLNLTGGE
+1021 GRLTVNGTLNLTGGE
-1036 SDIGGTA
+1036 SDIGSA
-1043 IAVAPS
+1043 DIAVAPT

-1054 LNLNGSTAK
+1054 LNLDGSTTK
-1063 LTTTGNVTATGAKA
+1063 LTTTGKVTATGTDA
-1077 LKVNGAEMTVGALE
+1077 LKVAGAGMTVGDLE
-1091 ANAGSTS
+1091 TNAGSTS
-1098 VTNNGKLTVNGTL
+1098 VTNNGTLTVNGTL
-1111 KATGNDAIAVSGTGS
+1111 KATGEDAITVSGSGS
-1126 ELIANGDL
+1126 KLIANGDL
-1134 DLSGSTDKSVI
+1134 SLSGNTNKSVI

-1151 SMTAKAGKILTKRED
+1151 SMTAKADKILRKGED
-1166 GIITSSVGGM
+1166 GNIASVVGGR

-1183 AGYVN
+1183 ASYVD
-1188 LDGIAD
+1188 LDGITD

-1200 SGDAETGKK
+1200 NDGIEVGKK
-1209 IVSLDQVSQIMGA
+1209 KISLDQVSQIMGA

-1232 LLKLGD
+1232 LLRLGD
-1238 TFNWSEYEIDFGT
+1238 AFNWSDYEIDFG
-1251 ENPIDYDKF
+1251 EANPIDYDKF

-1302 LGANNI
+1302 LGEDNI
-1308 SSEDDVRGDLTLNHP
+1308 SSDDDVRGDLTLNHP
-1323 SDGKFVK
+1323 SDEIFVK
-1330 NSSGAVA
+1330 NSSGAVS

-1355 LIGNGEVGSVTGSGN
+1355 LIGNGQVGSVTGSGN
-1370 SANTKLVLSGVGT
+1370 RANTKLVLSGEGT
-1383 NRATIATKDL
+1383 NRATITTKDL

-1410 TVTGD
+1410 TVIGG

-1492 ATLVDGAGSSYVASG
+1492 TTLVDGAGSSYVTSG

-1513 VTVKDGATF
+1513 VTVKNGATF
-1522 GYDTERNTVGG
+1522 GYDAEGNPVGG

-1542 SVSSENENN
+1542 TVSSENDNN
-1551 RSQLYASELDI
+1551 RSRLYASELDI
-1562 DKSLSVKAG
+1562 DISLSVKAG
-1571 DVDTRGPLTVKGNS
+1571 DVDTHGPLTVKGNS
-1585 SFTSGAKVTARDN
+1585 SFSSGAKVTARDN
-1598 ASLGSLDVKER
+1598 ASLGSLDVKEG

-1624 PVDNTTQTSGD
+1624 PVDNTTATSGD
-1635 VNVSDSNSSVSA
+1635 VNVSDPTSSVSA

-1665 TSKGQTS
+1665 TSQGQ
-1672 TDNTSTGNT
+1672 TSTGNT
-1681 FVDGSV
+1681 SVDGSV

-1708 LSTESNFSVDGQAEM
+1708 LSKESNFSVDGKAEM

-1728 DTSNVNVGDSLTV
+1728 DTSHVSVGDNLTV

-1756 AGNALLNEVKVENDP
+1756 AGNAHLNKVKVENDP

-1779 LSFGKEGGSGTRIQK
+1779 LSFGKEGGLGTHIKK
-1794 LHLAGNTELTFNA
+1794 LYLAGNTELTFNT
-1807 SSDSSTDANVNV
+1807 SSDSSTDAGVNV
-1819 VEDLTVASGVNA
+1819 VNDLTVASGVNA

-1839 YGAIAVNGNLDAQ
+1839 YGAITVNGNLDAQ

-1859 QRPGTLVVAGISETQ
+1859 QETGHGTLDVAGNSETP

-1881 LDLTDAAFGSIK
+1881 LDLTGAAFGSIK

-1901 QKALDANIESLR
+1901 QEALDANIESLR
-1913 EEAKAALKSAKQT
+1913 EEAKAALKSARQT

-1951 TTGMQFGNNTFGIGT
+1951 TTGMQFGDNTFGIGT

-2039 DARLTGNNLTFTMSE
+2039 DARLAGNNLIFTMSE
-2054 TGAAIIS
+2054 TGAAIVGG
-2061 ESLSESLQ
+2061 SLSESLQ
-2069 EMVMDLAE
+2069 ETVMNLAE

-2102 GNRTPDQI
+2102 GNRTPEQI

-2117 LESASRMTTQ
+2117 LESVSRMTAQ

-2134 DTVKHVVAGSVE
+2134 DTVKHVAAGSVE

-2174 YNKTKADGF
+2174 YNKTKADAF
-2183 KAGNFTSG
+2183 KAGKFTSG

-2249 AGAWSFMGDM
+2249 TGAWSFMGDL

-2268 KQTNHGIVKAD
+2268 KQTNHGLVKSD

-2292 YAFAVGGMQVAP
+2292 YAFDVAGMQVAP

-2326 TILDSHGTAK
+2326 TILNSHGTAK

-2357 TMKPALDLA
+2357 TIKPALDLA
-2366 VTPVLG
+2366 VTPVVG

-2379 IRFTGVGK
+2379 IRFTGVSQ

-2392 SEVLDRVR
+2392 SEVLDRMR
-2400 YSAVLG
+2400 YSAALG

>member
-37 TAGLAAM
+37 AAGLAAM

-59 TADGNGSRT
+59 TTAGSLQKA

-77 SNDGVTGSL
+77 PTDGVTGSH
-86 PTNQWWFE
+86 PTNQWWFINPE
-94 DSDKQALSATYFSRV
+94 DIHALSATYFSQV
-109 ELKDIRLETYPKSP
+109 ELKDIQLETYPGGEAK
-123 ETGWTRMS
+123 GWTRMS
-131 GIETVTLDNV
+131 GIETVSLDNV

-147 TEDNSK
+147 TEENSK
-153 SFIWANSLTTSGQK
+153 SFIWANSLTTSGQE
-167 NTIYVGGLGVGEFK
+167 NTIYVGGLGPGVGEFK
-181 LDKND
+181 LDKYETEPY
-186 AGSSGSLTLGGQED
+186 GSLTLGGQKD
-200 KFEVASDK
+200 KFQIASDR
-208 GSISMTVGTA
+208 GTINMTVGKA
-218 DINSTTSATFLGLP
+218 DINSTTSATFLGHSS
-232 NEPITLNANQLT
+232 NSITLTANNQLT
-244 VKTPLLA
+244 VKTPLLV
-251 LSHTTIHSNALAEFS
+251 LSQTTIHSKALAEFS
-266 GDVPQTI
+266 GGASQTI
-273 TFDSGSSGISA
+273 TFESGSSGIHA
-284 LAGLKA
+284 DVGLKA
-290 EGLTVKTK
+290 NGLTIETK
-298 SGATGTIYAPS
+298 SGATGTLHAPS

-329 KDGKVKISELKHSA
+329 KGGKVKISELKHSA

-354 EISAVND
+354 EISAVNE

-368 LAQASPFVG
+368 LAQASPYVG
-377 NSTLTLSSAA
+377 NSTLTLSSAV

-397 GSVTEFSVHTN
+397 GSVPEFSVHTN

-471 GGTITIDYGDS
+471 GGTITINYGDS

-517 SNNSVFGEET
+517 GNNSVFGKET
-527 PEGQVNFEMSGSSK
+527 SEGQVNFEASGSSE
-541 LNVLGDTVHFGAY
+541 LSVLGDTVHFGTY
-554 KQSETSETK
+554 TQSENSK
-563 IDSGAGTFNV
+563 ASIAGGAGTFNV
-573 HGNATLAGKSFTN
+573 HGNATLAGNSFKN
-586 ANTADGNAPGAL
+586 SNTAGGNTPGVL

-604 VSNGEFKTA
+604 LS
-613 SGGTTTVSGTFKQE
+613 SGDFETSSGAITTVKGTFNQTGGNTK
-627 GAGKTIVDSGGTLNL
+627 VLSG
-642 NGGAEIAANTF
+642 
-653 SNAGTTNSAQ
+653 
-663 GKEMKVSG
+663 
-671 GTFQTAST
+671 
-679 GTTNVNGQLNQTAGK
+679 GQLNV
-694 TEILSGGKLNVRG
+694 LG
-707 ETTLSGG
+707 ETTLSSGG
-714 EMNLAGTA
+714 MNLAGNA
-722 DIKKVSLSGG
+722 DFQKVFLSGG
-732 QLVSSGTTTV
+732 QLVSSGSTNV
-742 VALNQTTDTAA
+742 KELNQTTDTPE
-753 LQIKSGT
+753 LQITDGS
-760 LTAASTA
+760 LTANLAT
-767 LGKAEL
+767 LRKAGLE
-773 NGGKLSVTTADLSSA
+773 GGKLSVATADLSSA
-788 DIHFKNGSEVEIA
+788 DINFKNTATVEIA
-801 GLETGTTSLGKITV
+801 DLKAGTDSLGKITV
-815 DDDNARNGVT
+815 DDGNESTGVT
-825 GKFVYNGTRD
+825 GKFVYNGTND
-835 GKIDSLSLGGKDAL
+835 VKMDSLSLGGQDTL
-849 EFSARNAK
+849 DFSARNAK
-857 LDLDAMHFKSEEDS
+857 LALDAANLKSDAHS
-871 VLTWDVKETTVTG
+871 LLNWDVKETTVTG
-884 TGENFKGK
+884 TGENFKGQ
-892 MNLADVGAKTSG
+892 MNLVDVEAKTSG

-909 SSQTFD
+909 VSQAFD
-915 AMFGQGQGKLNL
+915 AMFGQGKGKLNL
-927 GANGTNNPQ
+927 GAKGTTDPQ
-936 VRNVLNVTDGILNLT
+936 VRNILNVTGGELNLT
-951 DSSNTTGSLVSGEG
+951 NSSDETGSLVSGEG
-965 LINADSGITLGARYA
+965 LIIANSGITLGAKYS
-980 GKSELQTTGKLS
+980 GKTELQTAGKLS
-992 VGDDAGNFTLGPD
+992 VGDNDGHFTLGSD
-1005 SVVSAG
+1005 SKISAG
-1011 GLAVTQANPA
+1011 QLAVTPA
-1021 GTLTVNGTLNLTGGE
+1021 ESVGRLTVNGTLNLTGGE
-1036 SDIGGTA
+1036 SDIGSA
-1043 IAVAPS
+1043 DIAVAPT

-1054 LNLNGSTAK
+1054 LNLDGSTTK
-1063 LTTTGNVTATGAKA
+1063 LTTTGKVTATGTDA
-1077 LKVNGAEMTVGALE
+1077 LKVAGAGMTVGDLE
-1091 ANAGSTS
+1091 TNAGSTL
-1098 VTNNGKLTVNGTL
+1098 VTNNGTLTVNGTL
-1111 KATGNDAIAVSGTGS
+1111 KATGEDAITVSGSGS
-1126 ELIANGDL
+1126 KLIANGDL
-1134 DLSGSTDKSVI
+1134 SLSGNTNKSVI

-1151 SMTAKAGKILTKRED
+1151 SMTAKADRILRKGED
-1166 GIITSSVGGM
+1166 GNIASVVGGR

-1183 AGYVN
+1183 AGYVD
-1188 LDGIAD
+1188 LDGITD

-1200 SGDAETGKK
+1200 NDGIVEGKK
-1209 IVSLDQVSQIMGA
+1209 KISLDQVSQIMGA

-1232 LLKLGD
+1232 LLRLGD
-1238 TFNWSEYEIDFGT
+1238 AFNWSDYEIDFG
-1251 ENPIDYDKF
+1251 EANPIDYDKF

-1302 LGANNI
+1302 LGEDNI
-1308 SSEDDVRGDLTLNHP
+1308 SSDDDVRGDLTLNHP
-1323 SDGKFVK
+1323 SDGVFVK

-1370 SANTKLVLSGVGT
+1370 NANTKLVLSGEGT

-1410 TVTGD
+1410 TVIGG
-1415 VVAGTLELNNSE
+1415 VVAGTLKLNNSE
-1427 MDLSGALKTRALENT
+1427 MGLSGALKTRALENT
-1442 NNTDRNRTGDVKVT
+1442 NNADRNRTGDVKVT

-1480 KTKDNGSVSVKG
+1480 KTKDNGNVSVKG
-1492 ATLVDGAGSSYVASG
+1492 ATLVDGSGSSYVASG

-1513 VTVKDGATF
+1513 VTVKNGATF
-1522 GYDTERNTVGG
+1522 GYDAEGHPVGG

-1542 SVSSENENN
+1542 TVSSENDNN
-1551 RSQLYASELDI
+1551 RSRLYASELDI

-1571 DVDTRGPLTVKGNS
+1571 DVDTHGPLTVKGNS
-1585 SFTSGAKVTARDN
+1585 SFSSGAKVTARDN
-1598 ASLGSLDVKER
+1598 ASLGSLDVKEG
-1609 SSFDIGHNLLKVLKN
+1609 SSFDIGPNMLKVLKN
-1624 PVDNTTQTSGD
+1624 PVDNTTATSGD
-1635 VNVSDSNSSVSA
+1635 VNVSDPTSSVSA

-1665 TSKGQTS
+1665 TSEGQ
-1672 TDNTSTGNT
+1672 TSTGNT
-1681 FVDGSV
+1681 SVDGSV

-1708 LSTESNFSVDGQAEM
+1708 LSKESNFSVDGNAEM
-1723 KGLIV
+1723 TGLIV
-1728 DTSNVNVGDSLTV
+1728 DTSNVSVGDSLTV

-1779 LSFGKEGGSGTRIQK
+1779 LSFGKEGGLGTRIKK
-1794 LHLAGNTELTFNA
+1794 LYLAGNTELTFNT
-1807 SSDSSTDANVNV
+1807 SSDSSTDAGVNV
-1819 VEDLTVASGVNA
+1819 VNDLTVASGVNA

-1839 YGAIAVNGNLDAQ
+1839 YGAITVNGNLDAQ

-1859 QRPGTLVVAGISETQ
+1859 QETGPGTLDVAGNSETP

-1881 LDLTDAAFGSIK
+1881 LGLTGAAFGSIK

-1901 QKALDANIESLR
+1901 QEALDANIESLR
-1913 EEAKAALKSAKQT
+1913 EEAKAALKSARQT

-1951 TTGMQFGNNTFGIGT
+1951 TTGMQFGDNTFGIGT

-2039 DARLTGNNLTFTMSE
+2039 DARLAGNNLIFTMSE
-2054 TGAAIIS
+2054 TGAAIVGG
-2061 ESLSESLQ
+2061 SLSESLQ
-2069 EMVMDLAE
+2069 ETVMNLAE

-2102 GNRTPDQI
+2102 GNRTPEQI

-2117 LESASRMTTQ
+2117 LESVSRMTAQ

-2134 DTVKHVVAGSVE
+2134 DTVKHVAAGSVE

-2174 YNKTKADGF
+2174 YNKTKADAF
-2183 KAGNFTSG
+2183 KAGKFTSG

-2242 ALYFGHS
+2242 ALYFGHNT
-2249 AGAWSFMGDM
+2249 GAWSFMGDL

-2268 KQTNHGIVKAD
+2268 KQTNHGLVKSD

-2292 YAFAVGGMQVAP
+2292 YAFDVAGMQVAP

-2326 TILDSHGTAK
+2326 TILNSYGTAK

-2344 VQLSRDF
+2344 VQLSRNF

-2357 TMKPALDLA
+2357 TIKPALDLA

-2392 SEVLDRVR
+2392 SEVLDRMR
-2400 YSAVLG
+2400 YSATLG

-2420 GYSGS
+2420 GYSES

>member
-37 TAGLAAM
+37 AAGLAAM

-59 TADGNGSRT
+59 TTAGSLQKA

-77 SNDGVTGSL
+77 PTDGVTGSH
-86 PTNQWWFE
+86 PTNQWWFINPE
-94 DSDKQALSATYFSRV
+94 DIHALSATYFSQV
-109 ELKDIRLETYPKSP
+109 ELKDIQLETYPGGEAK
-123 ETGWTRMS
+123 GWTRMS
-131 GIETVTLDNV
+131 GIETVSLDNV

-147 TEDNSK
+147 TEENSK
-153 SFIWANSLTTSGQK
+153 SFIWANSLTTSGQE
-167 NTIYVGGLGVGEFK
+167 NTIYVGGLGPGVGEFK
-181 LDKND
+181 LDKYE
-186 AGSSGSLTLGGQED
+186 AEPYGSLTLGGQKD
-200 KFEVASDK
+200 KFQIASDR
-208 GSISMTVGTA
+208 GTINMTVGKA
-218 DINSTTSATFLGLP
+218 DINSTTSATFLGHSS
-232 NEPITLNANQLT
+232 NSITLTANNQLT
-244 VKTPLLA
+244 VKTPLLV
-251 LSHTTIHSNALAEFS
+251 LSQTTIHSKALAEFS
-266 GDVPQTI
+266 GGASQTI
-273 TFDSGSSGISA
+273 TFESGSSGIHA
-284 LAGLKA
+284 DVGLKA
-290 EGLTVKTK
+290 NGLTIETK
-298 SGATGTIYAPS
+298 SGATGTLHAPS

-329 KDGKVKISELKHSA
+329 KGGKVTISELKHSA

-368 LAQASPFVG
+368 LAQASPYVG
-377 NSTLTLSSAA
+377 NSTLTLSSAV

-397 GSVTEFSVHTN
+397 GSVPEFSVHTN

-471 GGTITIDYGDS
+471 GGTITINYGDS

-517 SNNSVFGEET
+517 GNNSVFGEET
-527 PEGQVNFEMSGSSK
+527 PEGQVNFEASGSSE
-541 LNVLGDTVHFGAY
+541 LSVLGDTVHFGTY
-554 KQSETSETK
+554 TQSENSKASITG
-563 IDSGAGTFNV
+563 GAGTFNV
-573 HGNATLAGKSFTN
+573 HGNATLAGNSFKN
-586 ANTADGNAPGAL
+586 SNTAGGNTPGVL

-604 VSNGEFKTA
+604 LS
-613 SGGTTTVSGTFKQE
+613 SGDFETSSGAITTVKGTFNQTGGNTK
-627 GAGKTIVDSGGTLNL
+627 VLSG
-642 NGGAEIAANTF
+642 
-653 SNAGTTNSAQ
+653 
-663 GKEMKVSG
+663 
-671 GTFQTAST
+671 
-679 GTTNVNGQLNQTAGK
+679 GQLNV
-694 TEILSGGKLNVRG
+694 LG
-707 ETTLSGG
+707 ETTLSSGG
-714 EMNLAGTA
+714 MNLAGNA
-722 DIKKVSLSGG
+722 DFQKVFLSGG
-732 QLVSSGTTTV
+732 QLVSSGSTNV
-742 VALNQTTDTAA
+742 KELNQTTDTPE
-753 LQIKSGT
+753 LQITDGS
-760 LTAASTA
+760 LTANLAT
-767 LGKAEL
+767 LRKAGL
-773 NGGKLSVTTADLSSA
+773 TGGKLSVATADLSSA
-788 DIHFKNGSEVEIA
+788 DINFKNTATVEIA
-801 GLETGTTSLGKITV
+801 DLKAGTDSLGKITV
-815 DDDNARNGVT
+815 DDGNESTGVT
-825 GKFVYNGTRD
+825 GKFVYNGTND
-835 GKIDSLSLGGKDAL
+835 VKMDSLSLGGQDTL
-849 EFSARNAK
+849 DFSARNAK
-857 LDLDAMHFKSEEDS
+857 LALDAANLKSDADS
-871 VLTWDVKETTVTG
+871 LLNWDVKETTVTG
-884 TGENFKGK
+884 TGENFKGQ
-892 MNLADVGAKTSG
+892 MNLVDVEAKTSG

-909 SSQTFD
+909 VSQAFD
-915 AMFGQGQGKLNL
+915 AMFGQGKGKLNL
-927 GANGTNNPQ
+927 GAKGTTDPQ
-936 VRNVLNVTDGILNLT
+936 VRNILNVTGGELNLT
-951 DSSNTTGSLVSGEG
+951 NSSDETGSLVSGEG
-965 LINADSGITLGARYA
+965 LIIANSGITLGAKYS
-980 GKSELQTTGKLS
+980 GKTELQTAGKLS
-992 VGDDAGNFTLGPD
+992 VGDNDGHFTLGSD
-1005 SVVSAG
+1005 SQISAAQ
-1011 GLAVTQANPA
+1011 LAVTPA
-1021 GTLTVNGTLNLTGGE
+1021 ESAGRLTVNGTLNLTGGE
-1036 SDIGGTA
+1036 SDIGSA
-1043 IAVAPS
+1043 DIAVAPT

-1054 LNLNGSTAK
+1054 LNLDGSTTK
-1063 LTTTGNVTATGAKA
+1063 LTTTGKITATGTDA
-1077 LKVNGAEMTVGALE
+1077 LKVAGAGMTVGDLE
-1091 ANAGSTS
+1091 TNAGSTL
-1098 VTNNGKLTVNGTL
+1098 VTNNGTLTVNGTL
-1111 KATGNDAIAVSGTGS
+1111 KATGDDAIKVSGSGS
-1126 ELIANGDL
+1126 KLIANGDL
-1134 DLSGSTDKSVI
+1134 SLSGNTNQSVI

-1151 SMTAKAGKILTKRED
+1151 SMTAKADKILRKGED
-1166 GIITSSVGGM
+1166 GNIASVVGGR

-1183 AGYVN
+1183 AGYVD
-1188 LDGIAD
+1188 LDGITD

-1200 SGDAETGKK
+1200 NDGIEVGKK
-1209 IVSLDQVSQIMGA
+1209 KISLDQVSQIMGA

-1232 LLKLGD
+1232 LLRLGD
-1238 TFNWSEYEIDFGT
+1238 AFNWSDYEIDFG
-1251 ENPIDYDKF
+1251 EANPIDYDKF

-1302 LGANNI
+1302 LGEDNI
-1308 SSEDDVRGDLTLNHP
+1308 SSDDDVRGDLTLNHP
-1323 SDGKFVK
+1323 SDGIFVK

-1370 SANTKLVLSGVGT
+1370 NANTKLVLFGEGT

-1410 TVTGD
+1410 TVIGG
-1415 VVAGTLELNNSE
+1415 VVAGTLKLNNSE
-1427 MDLSGALKTRALENT
+1427 MGLSGALKTRALENT
-1442 NNTDRNRTGDVKVT
+1442 NNADRNRTGDVKVT

-1480 KTKDNGSVSVKG
+1480 KTKDNGNVSVKG
-1492 ATLVDGAGSSYVASG
+1492 ATLVDGSGSSYVASG

-1513 VTVKDGATF
+1513 VTVKNGATF
-1522 GYDTERNTVGG
+1522 GYDAEGHPVGG

-1542 SVSSENENN
+1542 TVSSENDNN
-1551 RSQLYASELDI
+1551 RSRLYASELDI

-1571 DVDTRGPLTVKGNS
+1571 DVDTHGPLTVKGNS

-1609 SSFDIGHNLLKVLKN
+1609 SSFDIGHNMLKVLKN
-1624 PVDNTTQTSGD
+1624 PVDNTTATSGD
-1635 VNVSDSNSSVSA
+1635 VNVSDLNSSVSA

-1665 TSKGQTS
+1665 TSQGQ
-1672 TDNTSTGNT
+1672 TSTGNT
-1681 FVDGSV
+1681 SVDGSV

-1700 FKAGGKLA
+1700 FKAGGKLV
-1708 LSTESNFSVDGQAEM
+1708 LSKESNFSVDGKAEM

-1728 DTSNVNVGDSLTV
+1728 DTSNVSVGDSLTV

-1779 LSFGKEGGSGTRIQK
+1779 LSFGKEGGLGTRIKK
-1794 LHLAGNTELTFNA
+1794 LYLAGNTELTFNT
-1807 SSDSSTDANVNV
+1807 SSDSSTDAGVNV
-1819 VEDLTVASGVNA
+1819 VNDLTVASGVNA

-1839 YGAIAVNGNLDAQ
+1839 CGAITVNGNLDAQ

-1859 QRPGTLVVAGISETQ
+1859 QETGPGTLDVAGNSETP

-1881 LDLTDAAFGSIK
+1881 LDLTGAASGSIK

-1901 QKALDANIESLR
+1901 QEALDANIESLR
-1913 EEAKAALKSAKQT
+1913 EEAKAALKSARQT

-1951 TTGMQFGNNTFGIGT
+1951 TTGMQFGDNTFGIGT

-2039 DARLTGNNLTFTMSE
+2039 DARLAGNNLIFTMSE
-2054 TGAAIIS
+2054 TGAAIVGG
-2061 ESLSESLQ
+2061 SLSESLQ
-2069 EMVMDLAE
+2069 ETVMNLAE

-2102 GNRTPDQI
+2102 GNRTPEQI

-2117 LESASRMTTQ
+2117 LESVSRMTAQ

-2134 DTVKHVVAGSVE
+2134 DTVKHVAAGSVE

-2174 YNKTKADGF
+2174 YNKTKADAF
-2183 KAGNFTSG
+2183 KAGKFTSG

-2242 ALYFGHS
+2242 ALYFGHNT
-2249 AGAWSFMGDM
+2249 GAWSFMGDL

-2268 KQTNHGIVKAD
+2268 KQTNHGLVKSD

-2292 YAFAVGGMQVAP
+2292 YAFDVAGMQVAP

-2326 TILDSHGTAK
+2326 TILNSYGTAK

-2344 VQLSRDF
+2344 VQLSRNF

-2357 TMKPALDLA
+2357 TIKPALDLA
-2366 VTPVLG
+2366 VTPVVG

-2379 IRFTGVGK
+2379 IRFTGVGQ

-2392 SEVLDRVR
+2392 SEVLDRMR
-2400 YSAVLG
+2400 YSAALG

-2425 KNTDAFAVK
+2425 KNTDAFSVK

>member
-37 TAGLAAM
+37 AAGLAAM

-59 TADGNGSRT
+59 TTAGSLQKA

-77 SNDGVTGSL
+77 PTDGLTGSH
-86 PTNQWWFE
+86 PTNQWWFINPE
-94 DSDKQALSATYFSRV
+94 DIHALSATYFSQV
-109 ELKDIRLETYPKSP
+109 ELKDIQLETYPGGEAK
-123 ETGWTRMS
+123 GWTRMS
-131 GIETVTLDNV
+131 GIETVSLDNV

-147 TEDNSK
+147 TEENSK
-153 SFIWANSLTTSGQK
+153 SFIWANSLTTSGQE
-167 NTIYVGGLGVGEFK
+167 NTIYVGGLGPGVGEFK
-181 LDKND
+181 LDKYE
-186 AGSSGSLTLGGQED
+186 AEPYGSLTLGGQKD
-200 KFEVASDK
+200 KFQIASDR
-208 GSISMTVGTA
+208 GTINMTVGKA
-218 DINSTTSATFLGLP
+218 DINSTTSATFLGHSS
-232 NEPITLNANQLT
+232 NSITLTANNQLT
-244 VKTPLLA
+244 VKTPLLV
-251 LSHTTIHSNALAEFS
+251 LSQTTIHSKALAEFS
-266 GDVPQTI
+266 GGASQTI
-273 TFDSGSSGISA
+273 TFESGSSGIHA
-284 LAGLKA
+284 DVGLKA
-290 EGLTVKTK
+290 NGLTIETK
-298 SGATGTIYAPS
+298 SGATGTLHAPS

-329 KDGKVKISELKHSA
+329 KGGKVTISELKHSA

-368 LAQASPFVG
+368 LAQASSYLG
-377 NSTLTLSSAA
+377 NSTLTLSSAV

-397 GSVTEFSVHTN
+397 GSVPEFSVHTN

-430 RTVDGTGNSFVTV
+430 RTVDGTGNSFVTI

-471 GGTITIDYGDS
+471 GGTITINYGDS

-504 LQSGLLQLGDAAD
+504 LQSGLLQLGDATD
-517 SNNSVFGEET
+517 GNNSVFGEET
-527 PEGQVNFEMSGSSK
+527 PEGQVNFEASGSSE
-541 LNVLGDTVHFGAY
+541 LSVLGDTVHFGTY
-554 KQSETSETK
+554 TQSENSK
-563 IDSGAGTFNV
+563 ASIAGGAGTFNV
-573 HGNATLAGKSFTN
+573 HGNATLAGNSFKN
-586 ANTADGNAPGAL
+586 SNTAGGNTPGVL

-604 VSNGEFKTA
+604 LS
-613 SGGTTTVSGTFKQE
+613 SGDFETSSGAITTVKGTFNQTGGNTK
-627 GAGKTIVDSGGTLNL
+627 VLSG
-642 NGGAEIAANTF
+642 
-653 SNAGTTNSAQ
+653 
-663 GKEMKVSG
+663 
-671 GTFQTAST
+671 
-679 GTTNVNGQLNQTAGK
+679 GQLN
-694 TEILSGGKLNVRG
+694 ILG
-707 ETTLSGG
+707 ETTLSSGG
-714 EMNLAGTA
+714 MNLAGNA
-722 DIKKVSLSGG
+722 DFQKVFLSGG
-732 QLVSSGTTTV
+732 QLVSSGSTNV
-742 VALNQTTDTAA
+742 KELNQTTDTPE
-753 LQIKSGT
+753 LQITDGS
-760 LTAASTA
+760 LTANLAT
-767 LGKAEL
+767 LRKAGL
-773 NGGKLSVTTADLSSA
+773 TGGKLSVATADLSSA
-788 DIHFKNGSEVEIA
+788 DINFKNTATVEIA
-801 GLETGTTSLGKITV
+801 DLKAGTDSLGKITV
-815 DDDNARNGVT
+815 DDGNESTGVT
-825 GKFVYNGTRD
+825 GKFVYNGTND
-835 GKIDSLSLGGKDAL
+835 VKMDSLSLGGQDTL
-849 EFSARNAK
+849 DFSARNAK
-857 LDLDAMHFKSEEDS
+857 LALDAANLKSDAHS
-871 VLTWDVKETTVTG
+871 LLNWDVKETTVTG
-884 TGENFKGK
+884 TGENFKGQ
-892 MNLADVGAKTSG
+892 MNLVDVEAKTSG

-909 SSQTFD
+909 VSQAFD
-915 AMFGQGQGKLNL
+915 AMFGQGKGKLNL
-927 GANGTNNPQ
+927 GAKGTTDPQ
-936 VRNVLNVTDGILNLT
+936 VRNILNVTGGELNLT
-951 DSSNTTGSLVSGEG
+951 NSSDETGSLVSGEG
-965 LINADSGITLGARYA
+965 LIIANSGITLGAKYS
-980 GKSELQTTGKLS
+980 GKTELQTAGKLS
-992 VGDDAGNFTLGPD
+992 VGDNDGHFTLGSD
-1005 SVVSAG
+1005 SQISAAQ
-1011 GLAVTQANPA
+1011 LAVTPA
-1021 GTLTVNGTLNLTGGE
+1021 ESAGRLTVNGTLNLTGGE
-1036 SDIGGTA
+1036 SDIGSA
-1043 IAVAPS
+1043 DIAVAPT

-1054 LNLNGSTAK
+1054 LNLDGSTTK
-1063 LTTTGNVTATGAKA
+1063 LTTTGKITATGTDA
-1077 LKVNGAEMTVGALE
+1077 LKVAGAGMTVGDLE
-1091 ANAGSTS
+1091 TNAGSTL
-1098 VTNNGKLTVNGTL
+1098 VTNNGTLTVNGTL
-1111 KATGNDAIAVSGTGS
+1111 KATGDDAIKVSGSGS
-1126 ELIANGDL
+1126 KLIANGDL
-1134 DLSGSTDKSVI
+1134 SLSGNTNQSVI

-1151 SMTAKAGKILTKRED
+1151 SMTAKADKILRKGED
-1166 GIITSSVGGM
+1166 GNIASVVGGR

-1183 AGYVN
+1183 AGYVD
-1188 LDGIAD
+1188 LDGITD

-1200 SGDAETGKK
+1200 NDGIEVGKK
-1209 IVSLDQVSQIMGA
+1209 KISLDQVSQIMGA

-1232 LLKLGD
+1232 LLRLGD
-1238 TFNWSEYEIDFGT
+1238 AFNWSDYEIDFG
-1251 ENPIDYDKF
+1251 EANPIDYDKF

-1302 LGANNI
+1302 LGEDNI
-1308 SSEDDVRGDLTLNHP
+1308 SSDDDVRGDLTLNHP
-1323 SDGKFVK
+1323 SDGIFVK

-1370 SANTKLVLSGVGT
+1370 NANTKLVLSGEGT

-1393 GTDNNALGV
+1393 GIDNNALGV

-1410 TVTGD
+1410 TVIGG
-1415 VVAGTLELNNSE
+1415 VVAGTLKLNNSE
-1427 MDLSGALKTRALENT
+1427 MGLSGALKTRALENT
-1442 NNTDRNRTGDVKVT
+1442 NNADRNRTGDVKVT

-1480 KTKDNGSVSVKG
+1480 KTKDNGNVSVKG
-1492 ATLVDGAGSSYVASG
+1492 ATLVDGSGSSYVASG

-1513 VTVKDGATF
+1513 VTVKNGATF
-1522 GYDTERNTVGG
+1522 GYDAEGHPVGG

-1542 SVSSENENN
+1542 TVSSENDNN
-1551 RSQLYASELDI
+1551 RSRLYASELDI

-1571 DVDTRGPLTVKGNS
+1571 DVDTHGPLTVKGNS

-1609 SSFDIGHNLLKVLKN
+1609 SSFDIGHNMLKVLKN
-1624 PVDNTTQTSGD
+1624 PVDNTTATSGD
-1635 VNVSDSNSSVSA
+1635 VNVSDLNSSVSA

-1665 TSKGQTS
+1665 TSQGQ
-1672 TDNTSTGNT
+1672 TSTGNT
-1681 FVDGSV
+1681 SVDGSV

-1708 LSTESNFSVDGQAEM
+1708 LSKESNFSVDGKAEM

-1728 DTSNVNVGDSLTV
+1728 DTSNVSVGDSLTV

-1779 LSFGKEGGSGTRIQK
+1779 LSFGKEGGLGTRIKK
-1794 LHLAGNTELTFNA
+1794 LYLAGNTELTFNT
-1807 SSDSSTDANVNV
+1807 SSDSSTDAGVNV
-1819 VEDLTVASGVNA
+1819 VNDLTVASGVNA

-1839 YGAIAVNGNLDAQ
+1839 CGAITVNGNLDAQ

-1859 QRPGTLVVAGISETQ
+1859 QETGPGTLDVAGNSETP

-1881 LDLTDAAFGSIK
+1881 LDLTGAAFGSIK

-1901 QKALDANIESLR
+1901 QEALDANIESLR
-1913 EEAKAALKSAKQT
+1913 EEAKAALKSARQT

-1951 TTGMQFGNNTFGIGT
+1951 TTGMQFGDNTFGIGT

-2039 DARLTGNNLTFTMSE
+2039 DARLAGNNLIFTMSE
-2054 TGAAIIS
+2054 TGAAIVGGS
-2061 ESLSESLQ
+2061 FSESLQ
-2069 EMVMDLAE
+2069 ETVMNLAE

-2102 GNRTPDQI
+2102 GNRTPEQI

-2117 LESASRMTTQ
+2117 LESVSRMTAQ

-2134 DTVKHVVAGSVE
+2134 DTVKHVAAGSVE

-2174 YNKTKADGF
+2174 YNKTKADAF
-2183 KAGNFTSG
+2183 KAGKFTSG

-2242 ALYFGHS
+2242 ALYFGHNT
-2249 AGAWSFMGDM
+2249 GAWSFMGDL

-2268 KQTNHGIVKAD
+2268 KQTNHGLVKSD

-2292 YAFAVGGMQVAP
+2292 YAFDVAGMQVAP

-2326 TILDSHGTAK
+2326 TILNSYGTAK

-2344 VQLSRDF
+2344 VQLSRNF

-2357 TMKPALDLA
+2357 TIKPALDLA
-2366 VTPVLG
+2366 LTPVVG

-2379 IRFTGVGK
+2379 IRFTGVGQ

-2392 SEVLDRVR
+2392 SEVLDRMR
-2400 YSAVLG
+2400 YSAALG

-2425 KNTDAFAVK
+2425 KNTDAFSVK

>member
-37 TAGLAAM
+37 AAGLAAM

-59 TADGNGSRT
+59 TTAGSLQKA

-77 SNDGVTGSL
+77 PTDGLTGSH
-86 PTNQWWFE
+86 PTNQWWFINPE
-94 DSDKQALSATYFSRV
+94 DIHALSATYFSQV
-109 ELKDIRLETYPKSP
+109 ELKDIQLETYPGGEAK
-123 ETGWTRMS
+123 GWTRMS
-131 GIETVTLDNV
+131 GIETVSLDNV

-147 TEDNSK
+147 TEENSK
-153 SFIWANSLTTSGQK
+153 SFIWANSLTTSGQE
-167 NTIYVGGLGVGEFK
+167 NTIYVGGLGPGVGEFK
-181 LDKND
+181 LDKYE
-186 AGSSGSLTLGGQED
+186 AEPYGSLTLGGQKD
-200 KFEVASDK
+200 KFQIASDR
-208 GSISMTVGTA
+208 GTINMTVGKA
-218 DINSTTSATFLGLP
+218 DINSTTSATFLGHSS
-232 NEPITLNANQLT
+232 NSITLTANNQLT
-244 VKTPLLA
+244 VKTPLLV
-251 LSHTTIHSNALAEFS
+251 LSQTTIHSKALAEFS
-266 GDVPQTI
+266 GGASQTI
-273 TFDSGSSGISA
+273 TFESGSSGIHA
-284 LAGLKA
+284 DVGLKA
-290 EGLTVKTK
+290 NGLTIETK
-298 SGATGTIYAPS
+298 SGATGTLHAPS
-309 QQTNLTN
+309 QQTNLMN

-329 KDGKVKISELKHSA
+329 KGGKVTISELKHSA

-368 LAQASPFVG
+368 LAQASSYLG
-377 NSTLTLSSAA
+377 NSTLTLSSAV

-397 GSVTEFSVHTN
+397 GSVPEFSVHTN

-430 RTVDGTGNSFVTV
+430 RTVDGTGNSFVTI

-471 GGTITIDYGDS
+471 GGTITINYGDS

-504 LQSGLLQLGDAAD
+504 LQSGLLQLGDATD
-517 SNNSVFGEET
+517 GNNSVFGEET
-527 PEGQVNFEMSGSSK
+527 PEGQVNFEASGSSE
-541 LNVLGDTVHFGAY
+541 LSVLGDTVHFGTY
-554 KQSETSETK
+554 TQSENSK
-563 IDSGAGTFNV
+563 ASIAGGAGTFNV
-573 HGNATLAGKSFTN
+573 HGNATLAGNSFKN
-586 ANTADGNAPGAL
+586 SNTAGGNTPGVL

-604 VSNGEFKTA
+604 LS
-613 SGGTTTVSGTFKQE
+613 SGDFETSSGAITTVKGTFNQTGGNTK
-627 GAGKTIVDSGGTLNL
+627 VLSG
-642 NGGAEIAANTF
+642 
-653 SNAGTTNSAQ
+653 
-663 GKEMKVSG
+663 
-671 GTFQTAST
+671 
-679 GTTNVNGQLNQTAGK
+679 GQLN
-694 TEILSGGKLNVRG
+694 ILG
-707 ETTLSGG
+707 ETTLSSGG
-714 EMNLAGTA
+714 MNLAGNA
-722 DIKKVSLSGG
+722 DFQKVFLSGG
-732 QLVSSGTTTV
+732 QLVSSGSTNV
-742 VALNQTTDTAA
+742 KELNQTTDTPE
-753 LQIKSGT
+753 LQITDGS
-760 LTAASTA
+760 LTANLAT
-767 LGKAEL
+767 LRKAGL
-773 NGGKLSVTTADLSSA
+773 TGGKLSVATADLSSA
-788 DIHFKNGSEVEIA
+788 DINFKNTATVEIA
-801 GLETGTTSLGKITV
+801 DLKAGTDSLGKITV
-815 DDDNARNGVT
+815 DDGNESTGVT
-825 GKFVYNGTRD
+825 GKFVYNGTND
-835 GKIDSLSLGGKDAL
+835 VKMDSLSLGGQDTL
-849 EFSARNAK
+849 DFSARNAK
-857 LDLDAMHFKSEEDS
+857 LALDAANLKSDAHS
-871 VLTWDVKETTVTG
+871 LLNWDVKETTVTG
-884 TGENFKGK
+884 TGENFKGQ
-892 MNLADVGAKTSG
+892 MNLVDVEAKTSG

-909 SSQTFD
+909 VSQAFD
-915 AMFGQGQGKLNL
+915 AMFGQGKGKLNL
-927 GANGTNNPQ
+927 GAKGTTDPQ
-936 VRNVLNVTDGILNLT
+936 VRNILNVTGGELNLT
-951 DSSNTTGSLVSGEG
+951 NSSDETGSLVSGEG
-965 LINADSGITLGARYA
+965 LIIANSGITLGAKYS
-980 GKSELQTTGKLS
+980 GKTELQTAGKLS
-992 VGDDAGNFTLGPD
+992 VGDNDGHFTLGSD
-1005 SVVSAG
+1005 SQISAAQ
-1011 GLAVTQANPA
+1011 LAVTPA
-1021 GTLTVNGTLNLTGGE
+1021 ESAGRLTVNGTLNLTGGE
-1036 SDIGGTA
+1036 SDIGSA
-1043 IAVAPS
+1043 DIAVAPT

-1054 LNLNGSTAK
+1054 LNLDGSTTK
-1063 LTTTGNVTATGAKA
+1063 LTTTGKITATGTDA
-1077 LKVNGAEMTVGALE
+1077 LKVAGAGMTVGDLE
-1091 ANAGSTS
+1091 TNAGSTL
-1098 VTNNGKLTVNGTL
+1098 VTNNGTLTVNGTL
-1111 KATGNDAIAVSGTGS
+1111 KATGDDAIKVSGSGS
-1126 ELIANGDL
+1126 KLIANGDL
-1134 DLSGSTDKSVI
+1134 SLSGNTNQSVI

-1151 SMTAKAGKILTKRED
+1151 SMTAKADKILRKGED
-1166 GIITSSVGGM
+1166 GNIASVVGGR

-1183 AGYVN
+1183 AGYVD
-1188 LDGIAD
+1188 LDGITD

-1200 SGDAETGKK
+1200 NDGIEVGKK
-1209 IVSLDQVSQIMGA
+1209 KISLDQVSQIMGA

-1232 LLKLGD
+1232 LLRLGD
-1238 TFNWSEYEIDFGT
+1238 AFNWSDYEIDFG
-1251 ENPIDYDKF
+1251 EANPIDYDKF

-1302 LGANNI
+1302 LGEDNI
-1308 SSEDDVRGDLTLNHP
+1308 SSDDDVRGDLTLNHP
-1323 SDGKFVK
+1323 SDGIFVK

-1370 SANTKLVLSGVGT
+1370 NANTKLVLSGEGT

-1393 GTDNNALGV
+1393 GIDNNALGV

-1410 TVTGD
+1410 TVIGG
-1415 VVAGTLELNNSE
+1415 VVAGTLKLNNSE
-1427 MDLSGALKTRALENT
+1427 MGLSGALKTRALENT
-1442 NNTDRNRTGDVKVT
+1442 NNADRNRTGDVKVT

-1480 KTKDNGSVSVKG
+1480 KTKDNGNVSVKG
-1492 ATLVDGAGSSYVASG
+1492 ATLVDGSGSSYVASG

-1513 VTVKDGATF
+1513 VTVKNGATF
-1522 GYDTERNTVGG
+1522 GYDAEGHPVGG

-1542 SVSSENENN
+1542 TVSSENDNN
-1551 RSQLYASELDI
+1551 RSRLYASELDI

-1571 DVDTRGPLTVKGNS
+1571 DVDTHGPLTVKGNS

-1609 SSFDIGHNLLKVLKN
+1609 SSFDIGHNMLKVLKN
-1624 PVDNTTQTSGD
+1624 PVDNTTATSGD
-1635 VNVSDSNSSVSA
+1635 VNVSDLNSSVSA

-1665 TSKGQTS
+1665 TSQGQ
-1672 TDNTSTGNT
+1672 TSTGNT
-1681 FVDGSV
+1681 SVDGSV

-1708 LSTESNFSVDGQAEM
+1708 LSKESNFSVDGKAEM

-1728 DTSNVNVGDSLTV
+1728 DTSNVSVGDSLTV

-1779 LSFGKEGGSGTRIQK
+1779 LSFGKEGGLGTRIKK
-1794 LHLAGNTELTFNA
+1794 LYLAGNTELTFNT
-1807 SSDSSTDANVNV
+1807 SSDSSTDAGVNV
-1819 VEDLTVASGVNA
+1819 VNDLTVASGVNA

-1839 YGAIAVNGNLDAQ
+1839 CGAITVNGNLDAQ

-1859 QRPGTLVVAGISETQ
+1859 QETGPGTLDVAGNSETP

-1881 LDLTDAAFGSIK
+1881 LDLTGAASGSIK

-1901 QKALDANIESLR
+1901 QEALDANIESLR
-1913 EEAKAALKSAKQT
+1913 EEAKAALKSARQT

-1951 TTGMQFGNNTFGIGT
+1951 TTGMQFGDNTFGIGT

-2039 DARLTGNNLTFTMSE
+2039 DARLAGNNLIFTMSE
-2054 TGAAIIS
+2054 TGAAIVGG
-2061 ESLSESLQ
+2061 SLSESLQ
-2069 EMVMDLAE
+2069 ETVMNLAE

-2102 GNRTPDQI
+2102 GNRTPEQI

-2117 LESASRMTTQ
+2117 LESVSRMTAQ

-2134 DTVKHVVAGSVE
+2134 DTVKHVAAGSVE

-2174 YNKTKADGF
+2174 YNKTKADAF
-2183 KAGNFTSG
+2183 KAGKFTSG

-2242 ALYFGHS
+2242 ALYFGHNT
-2249 AGAWSFMGDM
+2249 GAWSFMGDL

-2268 KQTNHGIVKAD
+2268 KQTNHGLVKSD

-2292 YAFAVGGMQVAP
+2292 YAFDVAGMQVAP

-2326 TILDSHGTAK
+2326 TILNSYGTAK

-2344 VQLSRDF
+2344 VQLSRNF

-2357 TMKPALDLA
+2357 TIKPALDLA
-2366 VTPVLG
+2366 LTPVVG

-2379 IRFTGVGK
+2379 IRFTGVGQ

-2392 SEVLDRVR
+2392 SEVLDRMR
-2400 YSAVLG
+2400 YSAALG

-2425 KNTDAFAVK
+2425 KNTDAFSVK

>member
-37 TAGLAAM
+37 TVGLVAM

-59 TADGNGSRT
+59 TTAGSLQKA

-77 SNDGVTGSL
+77 PTDGVTGIH
-86 PTNQWWFE
+86 PTNQWWFINPE
-94 DSDKQALSATYFSRV
+94 DIHALSATYFSQV
-109 ELKDIRLETYPKSP
+109 ELKDIQLETYPGGEAK
-123 ETGWTRMS
+123 GWTRMS
-131 GIETVTLDNV
+131 GIETVSLDNV

-147 TEDNSK
+147 TEENSK
-153 SFIWANSLTTSGQK
+153 SFIWANSLTTSGQE
-167 NTIYVGGLGVGEFK
+167 NTIYVGGLGPGVGEFK
-181 LDKND
+181 LDKYE
-186 AGSSGSLTLGGQED
+186 AEPYGSLTLGGQKD
-200 KFEVASDK
+200 KFQIASDR
-208 GSISMTVGTA
+208 GTINMTVGKA
-218 DINSTTSATFLGLP
+218 DINSTTSATFLGHSS
-232 NEPITLNANQLT
+232 NSITLTANNQLT
-244 VKTPLLA
+244 VKTPLLV
-251 LSHTTIHSNALAEFS
+251 LSQTTIHSKALAEFS
-266 GDVPQTI
+266 GGASQTI
-273 TFDSGSSGISA
+273 TFESGSSGIHA
-284 LAGLKA
+284 DVGLKA
-290 EGLTVKTK
+290 NGLTIETK
-298 SGATGTIYAPS
+298 SGATGTLHAPS

-329 KDGKVKISELKHSA
+329 KGGKVTISELKHSA

-368 LAQASPFVG
+368 LAQASSYLG
-377 NSTLTLSSAA
+377 NSTLTLSSAV

-397 GSVTEFSVHTN
+397 GSVPEFSVHTN

-471 GGTITIDYGDS
+471 GGTITINYGDS

-517 SNNSVFGEET
+517 GNNSVFGKET
-527 PEGQVNFEMSGSSK
+527 SEGQVNFEVSGSSE
-541 LNVLGDTVHFGAY
+541 LSVLGDTVHFGTY
-554 KQSETSETK
+554 TQSENSK
-563 IDSGAGTFNV
+563 ASIAGGAGTFNV
-573 HGNATLAGKSFTN
+573 HGNATLAGNSFKN
-586 ANTADGNAPGAL
+586 SNTAGGNTPGVL

-604 VSNGEFKTA
+604 LS
-613 SGGTTTVSGTFKQE
+613 SGDFETSSGAITTVKGTFNQTGGNTK
-627 GAGKTIVDSGGTLNL
+627 VLSG
-642 NGGAEIAANTF
+642 
-653 SNAGTTNSAQ
+653 
-663 GKEMKVSG
+663 
-671 GTFQTAST
+671 
-679 GTTNVNGQLNQTAGK
+679 GQLNV
-694 TEILSGGKLNVRG
+694 LG
-707 ETTLSGG
+707 ETTLSSGG
-714 EMNLAGTA
+714 MNLAGNA
-722 DIKKVSLSGG
+722 DFQKVFLSGG
-732 QLVSSGTTTV
+732 QLVSSGSTNV
-742 VALNQTTDTAA
+742 KELNQTTDTPE
-753 LQIKSGT
+753 LQITDGSLKANLAT
-760 LTAASTA
+760 LR
-767 LGKAEL
+767 KAGL
-773 NGGKLSVTTADLSSA
+773 TGGKLSVATADLSSA
-788 DIHFKNGSEVEIA
+788 DINFKNTATVEIA
-801 GLETGTTSLGKITV
+801 DLKAGTDSLGKITV
-815 DDDNARNGVT
+815 DDGNESTGVT
-825 GKFVYNGTRD
+825 GKFVYNGTND
-835 GKIDSLSLGGKDAL
+835 VKMDSLSLGGQDTL
-849 EFSARNAK
+849 DFSARNAK
-857 LDLDAMHFKSEEDS
+857 LALDAANLKSDAHS
-871 VLTWDVKETTVTG
+871 LLNWDVKETTVTG
-884 TGENFKGK
+884 TGENFKGQ
-892 MNLADVGAKTSG
+892 MNLVDVEAKTSG

-909 SSQTFD
+909 VSQAFD
-915 AMFGQGQGKLNL
+915 AMFGQGKGKLNL
-927 GANGTNNPQ
+927 GAKGTTDPQ
-936 VRNVLNVTDGILNLT
+936 VRNILNVTGGELNLT
-951 DSSNTTGSLVSGEG
+951 NSSDETGSLVSGEG
-965 LINADSGITLGARYA
+965 LIIANSGITLGAKYS
-980 GKSELQTTGKLS
+980 GKTELQTAGKLS
-992 VGDDAGNFTLGPD
+992 VGDNDGHFTLGSD
-1005 SVVSAG
+1005 SQISAAQ
-1011 GLAVTQANPA
+1011 LAVTPA
-1021 GTLTVNGTLNLTGGE
+1021 ESAGRLTVNGTLNLTGGE
-1036 SDIGGTA
+1036 SDIGSA
-1043 IAVAPS
+1043 DIAVAPT

-1054 LNLNGSTAK
+1054 LNLDGSTTK
-1063 LTTTGNVTATGAKA
+1063 LTTTGKVTATGTDA
-1077 LKVNGAEMTVGALE
+1077 LKVAGAGMTVGDLE
-1091 ANAGSTS
+1091 TNAGSTS
-1098 VTNNGKLTVNGTL
+1098 VTNNGTLTVNGTL
-1111 KATGNDAIAVSGTGS
+1111 KATGEDAITVSGSGS
-1126 ELIANGDL
+1126 KLIANGDL
-1134 DLSGSTDKSVI
+1134 SLSGNTNKSVI

-1151 SMTAKAGKILTKRED
+1151 SMTAKADKILRKGED
-1166 GIITSSVGGM
+1166 GNIASVVGGR

-1183 AGYVN
+1183 ASYVD
-1188 LDGIAD
+1188 LDGITD

-1200 SGDAETGKK
+1200 NDGIEVGKK
-1209 IVSLDQVSQIMGA
+1209 KISLDQVSQIMGA

-1232 LLKLGD
+1232 LLRLGD
-1238 TFNWSEYEIDFGT
+1238 AFNWSDYEIDFG
-1251 ENPIDYDKF
+1251 EANPIDYDKF

-1302 LGANNI
+1302 LGEDNI
-1308 SSEDDVRGDLTLNHP
+1308 SSDDDVRGDLTLNHP
-1323 SDGKFVK
+1323 SDEIFVK
-1330 NSSGAVA
+1330 NSSGAVS

-1370 SANTKLVLSGVGT
+1370 NANTKLVLSGEGT

-1410 TVTGD
+1410 TVTGG

-1427 MDLSGALKTRALENT
+1427 MDLSGTLKTRALENT

-1492 ATLVDGAGSSYVASG
+1492 ATLVDGASSSYVASG

-1513 VTVKDGATF
+1513 VTVKNGAIF
-1522 GYDTERNTVGG
+1522 GYDAEGHPVGG

-1542 SVSSENENN
+1542 IVSSENDNN
-1551 RSQLYASELDI
+1551 RSRLYASELDI

-1571 DVDTRGPLTVKGNS
+1571 DADTHGPLTVKGNS

-1609 SSFDIGHNLLKVLKN
+1609 SSFDIGHNMLKVLKN
-1624 PVDNTTQTSGD
+1624 PVDNTTATSGD
-1635 VNVSDSNSSVSA
+1635 VNVSDLNSSVSA

-1665 TSKGQTS
+1665 TSQGQ
-1672 TDNTSTGNT
+1672 TSTGNT
-1681 FVDGSV
+1681 SVDGSV

-1708 LSTESNFSVDGQAEM
+1708 LSKESNFSVDGKAEM

-1728 DTSNVNVGDSLTV
+1728 DTSNVSVGDSLTV

-1779 LSFGKEGGSGTRIQK
+1779 LSFGKEGGLGTRIKK
-1794 LHLAGNTELTFNA
+1794 LYLAGNTELTFNT
-1807 SSDSSTDANVNV
+1807 SSDSSTDAGVNV
-1819 VEDLTVASGVNA
+1819 VNDLTVASGVNA

-1839 YGAIAVNGNLDAQ
+1839 YGAITVNGNLDAQ
-1852 KIVLTAT
+1852 KIVFTAT
-1859 QRPGTLVVAGISETQ
+1859 QETGPGTLDVAGNSETP

-1881 LDLTDAAFGSIK
+1881 LDLTGAASGSIK

-1901 QKALDANIESLR
+1901 QEALDANIESLR

-1951 TTGMQFGNNTFGIGT
+1951 TTGMQFGDNTFGIGT

-2039 DARLTGNNLTFTMSE
+2039 DARLAGNNLIFTMSE
-2054 TGAAIIS
+2054 TGAAIVGG
-2061 ESLSESLQ
+2061 SLSESLQ
-2069 EMVMDLAE
+2069 ETVMNLAE

-2102 GNRTPDQI
+2102 GNRTPEQI

-2117 LESASRMTTQ
+2117 LESVSRMTAQ

-2134 DTVKHVVAGSVE
+2134 DTVKHVAAGSVE

-2174 YNKTKADGF
+2174 YNKTKADAF

-2191 SDVDLYGI
+2191 SDVDMYGI

-2218 AGSGKADSR
+2218 AGSGKTDSR

-2242 ALYFGHS
+2242 ALYFGHNT
-2249 AGAWSFMGDM
+2249 GPWSFMGDL

-2268 KQTNHGIVKAD
+2268 KQTNHGLVKSD

-2292 YAFAVGGMQVAP
+2292 YAFDVAGMQVAP

-2326 TILDSHGTAK
+2326 TILNSHGTAK
-2336 TYAEVPLG
+2336 TYAQVPLG

-2357 TMKPALDLA
+2357 TIKPALDLA
-2366 VTPVLG
+2366 VTPVVG

-2379 IRFTGVGK
+2379 IRFTGVGQ

-2392 SEVLDRVR
+2392 SEVLDRMR
-2400 YSAVLG
+2400 YSAALG

>member
-1 MNKTYKVIFSKVR
+1 
-14 GALMVCNEITS
+14 MVCNEITS

-37 TAGLAAM
+37 AAGLAAM

-59 TADGNGSRT
+59 TTAGSLQKA

-77 SNDGVTGSL
+77 PTDGVTGSH
-86 PTNQWWFE
+86 PTNQWWFINPE
-94 DSDKQALSATYFSRV
+94 DIHALSATYFSQV
-109 ELKDIRLETYPKSP
+109 ELKDIQLETYPGGEAK
-123 ETGWTRMS
+123 GWTRMS
-131 GIETVTLDNV
+131 GIETVSLDNV

-147 TEDNSK
+147 TEENSK
-153 SFIWANSLTTSGQK
+153 SFIWANSLTTSGQE
-167 NTIYVGGLGVGEFK
+167 NTIYVGGLGPGVGEFK
-181 LDKND
+181 LDKYE
-186 AGSSGSLTLGGQED
+186 AEPYGSLTLGGQKD
-200 KFEVASDK
+200 KFQIASDR
-208 GSISMTVGTA
+208 GTINMTVGKA
-218 DINSTTSATFLGLP
+218 DINSTTSATFLGHSS
-232 NEPITLNANQLT
+232 NSITLTANNQLT
-244 VKTPLLA
+244 VKTPLLV
-251 LSHTTIHSNALAEFS
+251 LSQTTIHSKALAEFS
-266 GDVPQTI
+266 GGASQTI
-273 TFDSGSSGISA
+273 TFESGSSGIHA
-284 LAGLKA
+284 DVGLKA
-290 EGLTVKTK
+290 NGLTIETK
-298 SGATGTIYAPS
+298 SGATGTLHAPS

-329 KDGKVKISELKHSA
+329 KGGKVTISELKHSA

-368 LAQASPFVG
+368 LAQASSYLG
-377 NSTLTLSSAA
+377 NATLTLSSAV

-397 GSVTEFSVHTN
+397 GSVPEFSVHTN

-471 GGTITIDYGDS
+471 GGTITINYGDS

-517 SNNSVFGEET
+517 GNNSVFGEET
-527 PEGQVNFEMSGSSK
+527 PEGQVNFEASGSSE
-541 LNVLGDTVHFGAY
+541 LSVLGDTVHFGTY
-554 KQSETSETK
+554 TQSENSK
-563 IDSGAGTFNV
+563 ASIAGGAGTFNV
-573 HGNATLAGKSFTN
+573 HGNATLAGNSFKN
-586 ANTADGNAPGAL
+586 SNTAVGNTPGVL

-604 VSNGEFKTA
+604 LS
-613 SGGTTTVSGTFKQE
+613 SGDFETSSGAITTVKGTFNQTGGNTK
-627 GAGKTIVDSGGTLNL
+627 VLSG
-642 NGGAEIAANTF
+642 
-653 SNAGTTNSAQ
+653 
-663 GKEMKVSG
+663 
-671 GTFQTAST
+671 
-679 GTTNVNGQLNQTAGK
+679 GQLNV
-694 TEILSGGKLNVRG
+694 LG
-707 ETTLSGG
+707 ETTLSSGG
-714 EMNLAGTA
+714 MNLAGNA
-722 DIKKVSLSGG
+722 DFQKVFLSGG
-732 QLVSSGTTTV
+732 QLVSSGSTNV
-742 VALNQTTDTAA
+742 KELNQTTDTPE
-753 LQIKSGT
+753 LQITGGS
-760 LTAASTA
+760 LTANLAT
-767 LGKAEL
+767 LRKAGL
-773 NGGKLSVTTADLSSA
+773 TGGKLSVATADLSSA
-788 DIHFKNGSEVEIA
+788 DINFKKTATVEIA
-801 GLETGTTSLGKITV
+801 DLKADTDSLGKITV
-815 DDDNARNGVT
+815 DDGNATNGVT
-825 GKFVYNGTRD
+825 GKFVYNGTND
-835 GKIDSLSLGGKDAL
+835 VKMDSLSLGGQDTL
-849 EFSARNAK
+849 DFSARNAK
-857 LDLDAMHFKSEEDS
+857 LALDAANLKSDADS
-871 VLTWDVKETTVTG
+871 LLNWDVKETTVTG
-884 TGENFKGK
+884 TGENFKGQ
-892 MNLADVGAKTSG
+892 MNLVDVGAKTSG

-909 SSQTFD
+909 VSQAFD
-915 AMFGQGQGKLNL
+915 AMFGQGNGKLNL
-927 GANGTNNPQ
+927 GAKGTNDPQ
-936 VRNVLNVTDGILNLT
+936 VRNILNVTGGELNLT
-951 DSSNTTGSLVSGEG
+951 NSSDETGSLVSGEG
-965 LINADSGITLGARYA
+965 LIIANSGITLGAKYS
-980 GKSELQTTGKLS
+980 GKTELQTAGKLS
-992 VGDDAGNFTLGPD
+992 VGDDAGHFTLGSD
-1005 SVVSAG
+1005 SQISAG
-1011 GLAVTQANPA
+1011 QLAVTQAESV
-1021 GTLTVNGTLNLTGGE
+1021 GRLTVNGTLNLTGGE
-1036 SDIGGTA
+1036 SDIGSA
-1043 IAVAPS
+1043 DIAVAPT

-1054 LNLNGSTAK
+1054 LNLDGSTTK
-1063 LTTTGNVTATGAKA
+1063 LTTTGKVTATGTDA
-1077 LKVNGAEMTVGALE
+1077 LKVAGAGMTVGDLE
-1091 ANAGSTS
+1091 TNAGSTS
-1098 VTNNGKLTVNGTL
+1098 VTNNGTLTVNGTL
-1111 KATGNDAIAVSGTGS
+1111 KATGEDAITVSGSGS
-1126 ELIANGDL
+1126 KLIANGDL
-1134 DLSGSTDKSVI
+1134 SLSGNTNKSVI

-1151 SMTAKAGKILTKRED
+1151 SMTAKADKILRKGED
-1166 GIITSSVGGM
+1166 GNIASVVGGR

-1183 AGYVN
+1183 AGYVD
-1188 LDGIAD
+1188 LDGITD

-1200 SGDAETGKK
+1200 NDGIEVGKK
-1209 IVSLDQVSQIMGA
+1209 KISLDQVSQIMGA

-1232 LLKLGD
+1232 LLRLGD
-1238 TFNWSEYEIDFGT
+1238 AFNWSDYEIDFG
-1251 ENPIDYDKF
+1251 EANPIDYDKF
-1260 KLVNGVAASDKDIDN
+1260 KLVNSVAASDKDIDN

-1302 LGANNI
+1302 LGEDNI
-1308 SSEDDVRGDLTLNHP
+1308 SSDDDVRGDLTLNHP
-1323 SDGKFVK
+1323 SDEIFVK
-1330 NSSGAVA
+1330 NSSGAVS

-1370 SANTKLVLSGVGT
+1370 SANTKLVLSGEGT
-1383 NRATIATKDL
+1383 NRATITTKDL

-1410 TVTGD
+1410 TVIGG

-1513 VTVKDGATF
+1513 VTVKNGATF
-1522 GYDTERNTVGG
+1522 GYDTEGHPVGG

-1542 SVSSENENN
+1542 TVSSENDNN
-1551 RSQLYASELDI
+1551 RSRLYASELDI
-1562 DKSLSVKAG
+1562 DNSLSVKAG
-1571 DVDTRGPLTVKGNS
+1571 DVDTHGPLTVKGNS

-1598 ASLGSLDVKER
+1598 ASLGSLDVKEG
-1609 SSFDIGHNLLKVLKN
+1609 SSFDIGHNMLKVLKN
-1624 PVDNTTQTSGD
+1624 PVDNTTATSGD
-1635 VNVSDSNSSVSA
+1635 VNVSDPTSSVSA

-1665 TSKGQTS
+1665 TSQGQ
-1672 TDNTSTGNT
+1672 TSTGNT
-1681 FVDGSV
+1681 SVDGSV

-1708 LSTESNFSVDGQAEM
+1708 LSKESNFSVDGKAEM

-1728 DTSNVNVGDSLTV
+1728 DTSNVSVGDSLTV

-1779 LSFGKEGGSGTRIQK
+1779 LSFGKEGGLGTRIKK
-1794 LHLAGNTELTFNA
+1794 LYLAGNTELTFNT
-1807 SSDSSTDANVNV
+1807 SSDSSTDAGVNV
-1819 VEDLTVASGVNA
+1819 VNDLTVASGVNA

-1839 YGAIAVNGNLDAQ
+1839 CGAITVNGNLDAQ

-1859 QRPGTLVVAGISETQ
+1859 QETGPGTLDVAGNSETP

-1881 LDLTDAAFGSIK
+1881 LDLTGAASGSIK

-1901 QKALDANIESLR
+1901 QEALDANIESLR
-1913 EEAKAALKSAKQT
+1913 EEAKAALKSARQT

-1951 TTGMQFGNNTFGIGT
+1951 TTGMQFGDNTFGIGT

-2039 DARLTGNNLTFTMSE
+2039 DARLAGNNLIFTMSE
-2054 TGAAIIS
+2054 TGAAIVGG
-2061 ESLSESLQ
+2061 SLSESLQ
-2069 EMVMDLAE
+2069 ETVMNLAE

-2102 GNRTPDQI
+2102 GNRTPEQI

-2117 LESASRMTTQ
+2117 LESVSRMTAQ

-2134 DTVKHVVAGSVE
+2134 DTVKHVAAGSVE

-2174 YNKTKADGF
+2174 YNKTKADAF
-2183 KAGNFTSG
+2183 KAGKFTSG

-2242 ALYFGHS
+2242 ALYFGHNT
-2249 AGAWSFMGDM
+2249 GAWSFMGDL

-2268 KQTNHGIVKAD
+2268 KQTNHGLVKSD

-2292 YAFAVGGMQVAP
+2292 YAFDVAGMQVAP

-2326 TILDSHGTAK
+2326 TILNSYGTAK

-2344 VQLSRDF
+2344 VQLSRNF

-2357 TMKPALDLA
+2357 TIKPALDLA
-2366 VTPVLG
+2366 VTPVVG

-2379 IRFTGVGK
+2379 IRFTGVGQ

-2392 SEVLDRVR
+2392 SEVLDRMR
-2400 YSAVLG
+2400 YSAALG

-2425 KNTDAFAVK
+2425 KNTDAFSVK

>member
-131 GIETVTLDNV
+131 GIETVSLENV

-147 TEDNSK
+147 TEANSK

-167 NTIYVGGLGVGEFK
+167 NTIYVGDLGPGVGEFK
-181 LDKND
+181 LHQFD
-186 AGSSGSLTLGGQED
+186 AGSDGSLTLGGQKD
-200 KFEVASDK
+200 KFQIASER
-208 GSISMTVGTA
+208 GTISMTVGRA
-218 DINSTTSATFLGLP
+218 DINSTTSATFLGHSG
-232 NEPITLNANQLT
+232 NPIVLFANQLT
-244 VKTPLLA
+244 VKTPLLV
-251 LSHTTIHSNALAEFS
+251 LSQTTIHSNALAEFS
-266 GDVPQTI
+266 GGASQTI
-273 TFDSGSSGISA
+273 TFESGDSGITA
-284 LAGLKA
+284 PVGLKA
-290 EGLTVKTK
+290 DGLTIETK
-298 SGATGTIYAPS
+298 SGATGTLHAPS

-322 GSLTIDA
+322 GTLTIDA
-329 KDGKVKISELKHSA
+329 NGGNVTISELKHFTG
-343 ENPSTILSGNV
+343 NPITILKGNV
-354 EISAVND
+354 KISAVNEV
-361 GFSGKLI
+361 FSGKLI
-368 LAQASPFVG
+368 LGKASSSLG

-387 AKEIAANLNM
+387 ANKIGVNLNM
-397 GSVTEFSVHTN
+397 GDVEGFSVHTN

-430 RTVDGTGNSFVTV
+430 RTDDRTGNSFVTV

-457 HFLKETKGLESATD
+457 HFLKESKGLESATD
-471 GGTITIDYGDS
+471 GGTITINYGDS

-517 SNNSVFGEET
+517 GNNSVFGKET
-527 PEGQVNFEMSGSSK
+527 SEGQVNFEASGSSE
-541 LNVLGDTVHFGAY
+541 LSVLGDTVHFGTY
-554 KQSETSETK
+554 TQSQSSK
-563 IDSGAGTFNV
+563 ASIAGGAGTFNV
-573 HGNATLAGKSFTN
+573 HGNATLAGNSFKN
-586 ANTADGNAPGAL
+586 SNTVGGNTPGVL

-604 VSNGEFKTA
+604 LS
-613 SGGTTTVSGTFKQE
+613 SGDFETSSGAITTVKGTFDQT
-627 GAGKTIVDSGGTLNL
+627 GGKTKVLSG
-642 NGGAEIAANTF
+642 
-653 SNAGTTNSAQ
+653 
-663 GKEMKVSG
+663 
-671 GTFQTAST
+671 
-679 GTTNVNGQLNQTAGK
+679 GQLNV
-694 TEILSGGKLNVRG
+694 LDR
-707 ETTLSGG
+707 TTLSSG
-714 EMNLAGTA
+714 EMNLAGNA
-722 DIKKVSLSGG
+722 DFQKVFLSGG
-732 QLVSSGTTTV
+732 QLVSSGSTTV
-742 VALNQTTDTAA
+742 EELNQTTETPDF
-753 LQIKSGT
+753 QITGGS
-760 LTAASTA
+760 LTANLAT
-767 LGKAEL
+767 LRKAGL
-773 NGGKLSVTTADLSSA
+773 NGGKLIVATADLSSA
-788 DIHFKNGSEVEIA
+788 DINFQNTATVEIA
-801 GLETGTTSLGKITV
+801 GLKAGTVSLGKITV
-815 DDDNARNGVT
+815 DDGNATNGVT
-825 GKFVYNGTRD
+825 GKFVYNGTNNVT
-835 GKIDSLSLGGKDAL
+835 IDSLSLGAKDTL
-849 EFSARNAK
+849 DFSARNAK
-857 LDLDAMHFKSEEDS
+857 LALDAANLKSDADS
-871 VLTWDVKETTVTG
+871 LLNWDVKETTVTG
-884 TGENFKGK
+884 TGENFKGQ
-892 MNLADVGAKTSG
+892 MNLVDVGAKTSG

-909 SSQTFD
+909 VSQAFD
-915 AMFGQGQGKLNL
+915 AMFGRGKGKLNL
-927 GANGTNNPQ
+927 GAKGTTDPQ
-936 VRNVLNVTDGILNLT
+936 VRNILNVTGGELNLT
-951 DSSNTTGSLVSGEG
+951 NSSDETGSLVSGEG
-965 LINADSGITLGARYA
+965 LIIANSGITLGAKYS
-980 GKSELQTTGKLS
+980 GKTELQTAGKLS
-992 VGDDAGNFTLGPD
+992 VGDNDGNFTLGSD
-1005 SVVSAG
+1005 SQISAG
-1011 GLAVTQANPA
+1011 QLAVTPA
-1021 GTLTVNGTLNLTGGE
+1021 ESVGRLTVNGTLNLTGGE
-1036 SDIGGTA
+1036 SDIRSA
-1043 IAVAPS
+1043 DIAVAPT

-1054 LNLNGSTAK
+1054 LNLDGSATK
-1063 LTTTGNVTATGAKA
+1063 LTTTGKVTATGTDA
-1077 LKVNGAEMTVGALE
+1077 LKVAGAGMTVGDLE
-1091 ANAGSTS
+1091 TNAGSTL
-1098 VTNNGKLTVNGTL
+1098 VTNNGTLTVNGTL
-1111 KATGNDAIAVSGTGS
+1111 KATGEDAITVSGSGS
-1126 ELIANGDL
+1126 KLIANGDL
-1134 DLSGSTDKSVI
+1134 SLSGNTHKSVI

-1151 SMTAKAGKILTKRED
+1151 SMTAKADKILRKGED
-1166 GIITSSVGGM
+1166 GNIASVVGGR

-1183 AGYVN
+1183 AGYVD
-1188 LDGIAD
+1188 LEGITD

-1200 SGDAETGKK
+1200 NDGIEVGKK
-1209 IVSLDQVSQIMGA
+1209 KISLDQVSQIMGA

-1232 LLKLGD
+1232 LLRLGD
-1238 TFNWSEYEIDFGT
+1238 DFNWSDYEIDFGE

-1260 KLVNGVAASDKDIDN
+1260 KLVNGVAASDKDIVN

-1287 SAKLK
+1287 SAQLK

-1302 LGANNI
+1302 LGEDNI
-1308 SSEDDVRGDLTLNHP
+1308 SSDDDVRGDLTLNHP
-1323 SDGKFVK
+1323 SDGIFVK

-1370 SANTKLVLSGVGT
+1370 NANTKLVLSGEGT
-1383 NRATIATKDL
+1383 NRATITTKYL

-1410 TVTGD
+1410 TVTGG

-1492 ATLVDGAGSSYVASG
+1492 ATRVDGAGSSYVASG

-1522 GYDTERNTVGG
+1522 GYDAERNTVGG

-1542 SVSSENENN
+1542 TVSSENDNN

-1562 DKSLSVKAG
+1562 DSSLSVKAG

-1609 SSFDIGHNLLKVLKN
+1609 SSFDIGHNILKVLKN

-1635 VNVSDSNSSVSA
+1635 VNVSDPNSSVSA

-1653 GNLTVKNNGSFM
+1653 GNLTVTNNGSFM

-1672 TDNTSTGNT
+1672 TGSTS
-1681 FVDGSV
+1681 VEGSV
-1687 TLENKGIVQVAGD
+1687 TLENKGIVQVAGN
-1700 FKAGGKLA
+1700 FKTGGKLA
-1708 LSTESNFSVDGQAEM
+1708 LSNESNFSVDGKAEM

-1741 DTTDEVLVKNGGALS
+1741 DTTDEVLVKNGGDLS

-1779 LSFGKEGGSGTRIQK
+1779 LSFGKEGGSGTRIET

-1819 VEDLTVASGVNA
+1819 VKDLTVASGVNA

-1839 YGAIAVNGNLDAQ
+1839 YGAIALNGNLDAE
-1852 KIVLTAT
+1852 KAILTAREGQGSLQVEGNADT
-1859 QRPGTLVVAGISETQ
+1859 P

-1881 LDLTDAAFGSIK
+1881 LDLAAASSGSVK
-1893 KGLLAVGG
+1893 NGLLAVGG
-1901 QKALDANIESLR
+1901 QEALEANIESLKD
-1913 EEAKAALKSAKQT
+1913 EAKAALKSAKQS
-1926 DVDVSSILYINSA
+1926 DVDVSSILYVNSA
-1939 LSAPNGTLTVGD
+1939 LSAPNGTLTVGE

-2054 TGAAIIS
+2054 TGAAIIG

-2134 DTVKHVVAGSVE
+2134 DTVKHVAAGSVE

-2174 YNKTKADGF
+2174 YNKTKADAF

-2206 VRDDTRLGAALY
+2206 VRDNTRLGAALY

-2268 KQTNHGIVKAD
+2268 KQTNHGVVKAD

>member
-37 TAGLAAM
+37 AAGLAAM

-59 TADGNGSRT
+59 TTAGSLQKA

-77 SNDGVTGSL
+77 PTDGLTGSH
-86 PTNQWWFE
+86 PTNQWWFINPE
-94 DSDKQALSATYFSRV
+94 DIHALSATYFSQV
-109 ELKDIRLETYPKSP
+109 ELKDIQLETYPGGEAK
-123 ETGWTRMS
+123 GWTRMS
-131 GIETVTLDNV
+131 GIETVSLDNV

-147 TEDNSK
+147 TEENSK
-153 SFIWANSLTTSGQK
+153 SFIWANSLTTSGQE
-167 NTIYVGGLGVGEFK
+167 NTIYVGGLGPGVGEFK
-181 LDKND
+181 LDKYE
-186 AGSSGSLTLGGQED
+186 AEPYGSLTLGGQKD
-200 KFEVASDK
+200 KFQIASDR
-208 GSISMTVGTA
+208 GTINMTVGKA
-218 DINSTTSATFLGLP
+218 DINSTTSATFLGHSS
-232 NEPITLNANQLT
+232 NSITLTANNQLT
-244 VKTPLLA
+244 VKTPLLV
-251 LSHTTIHSNALAEFS
+251 LSQTTIHSKALAEFS
-266 GDVPQTI
+266 GGASQTI
-273 TFDSGSSGISA
+273 TFESGSSGIHA
-284 LAGLKA
+284 DVGLKA
-290 EGLTVKTK
+290 NGLTIETK
-298 SGATGTIYAPS
+298 SGATGTLHAPS

-329 KDGKVKISELKHSA
+329 KGGKVTISELKHSA

-368 LAQASPFVG
+368 LAQASSYLG
-377 NSTLTLSSAA
+377 NSTLTLSSAV

-397 GSVTEFSVHTN
+397 GSVPEFSVHTN

-430 RTVDGTGNSFVTV
+430 RTVDGTGNSFVTI

-471 GGTITIDYGDS
+471 GGTITINYGDS

-504 LQSGLLQLGDAAD
+504 LQSGLLQLGDATD
-517 SNNSVFGEET
+517 GNNSVFGEET
-527 PEGQVNFEMSGSSK
+527 PEGQVNFEASGSSE
-541 LNVLGDTVHFGAY
+541 LSVLGDTVHFGTY
-554 KQSETSETK
+554 TQSENSK
-563 IDSGAGTFNV
+563 ASIAGGAGTFNV
-573 HGNATLAGKSFTN
+573 HGNATLAGNSFKN
-586 ANTADGNAPGAL
+586 SNTAGGNTPGVL

-604 VSNGEFKTA
+604 LS
-613 SGGTTTVSGTFKQE
+613 SGDFETSSGAITTVKGTFNQTGGNTK
-627 GAGKTIVDSGGTLNL
+627 VLSG
-642 NGGAEIAANTF
+642 
-653 SNAGTTNSAQ
+653 
-663 GKEMKVSG
+663 
-671 GTFQTAST
+671 
-679 GTTNVNGQLNQTAGK
+679 GQLN
-694 TEILSGGKLNVRG
+694 ILG
-707 ETTLSGG
+707 ETTLSSGG
-714 EMNLAGTA
+714 MNLAGNA
-722 DIKKVSLSGG
+722 DFQKVFLSGG
-732 QLVSSGTTTV
+732 QLVSSGSTNV
-742 VALNQTTDTAA
+742 KELNQTTDTPE
-753 LQIKSGT
+753 LQITDGS
-760 LTAASTA
+760 LTANLAT
-767 LGKAEL
+767 LRKAGL
-773 NGGKLSVTTADLSSA
+773 TGGKLSVATADLSSA
-788 DIHFKNGSEVEIA
+788 DINFKNTATVEIA
-801 GLETGTTSLGKITV
+801 DLKAGTDSLGKITV
-815 DDDNARNGVT
+815 DDGNESTGVT
-825 GKFVYNGTRD
+825 GKFVYNGTND
-835 GKIDSLSLGGKDAL
+835 VKMDSLSLGGQDTL
-849 EFSARNAK
+849 DFSARNAK
-857 LDLDAMHFKSEEDS
+857 LALDAANLKSDAHS
-871 VLTWDVKETTVTG
+871 LLNWDVKETTVTG
-884 TGENFKGK
+884 TGENFKGQ
-892 MNLADVGAKTSG
+892 MNLVDVEAKTSG

-909 SSQTFD
+909 VSQAFD
-915 AMFGQGQGKLNL
+915 AMFGQGKGKLNL
-927 GANGTNNPQ
+927 GAKGTTDPQ
-936 VRNVLNVTDGILNLT
+936 VRNILNVTGGELNLT
-951 DSSNTTGSLVSGEG
+951 NSSDETGSLVSGEG
-965 LINADSGITLGARYA
+965 LIIANSGITLGAKYS
-980 GKSELQTTGKLS
+980 GKTELQTAGKLS
-992 VGDDAGNFTLGPD
+992 VGDNDGHFTLGSD
-1005 SVVSAG
+1005 SQISAAQ
-1011 GLAVTQANPA
+1011 LAVTPA
-1021 GTLTVNGTLNLTGGE
+1021 ESAGRLTVNGTLNLTGGE
-1036 SDIGGTA
+1036 SDIGSA
-1043 IAVAPS
+1043 DIAVSPT

-1054 LNLNGSTAK
+1054 LNLDGSTTK
-1063 LTTTGNVTATGAKA
+1063 LTTTGKITATGTDA
-1077 LKVNGAEMTVGALE
+1077 LKVAGAGMTVGDLE
-1091 ANAGSTS
+1091 TNAGSTL
-1098 VTNNGKLTVNGTL
+1098 VTNNGTLTVNGTL
-1111 KATGNDAIAVSGTGS
+1111 KATGDDAIKVSGSGS
-1126 ELIANGDL
+1126 KLIANGDL
-1134 DLSGSTDKSVI
+1134 SLSGNTNQSVI

-1151 SMTAKAGKILTKRED
+1151 SMTAKADKILRKGED
-1166 GIITSSVGGM
+1166 GNIASVVGGR

-1183 AGYVN
+1183 AGYVD
-1188 LDGIAD
+1188 LDGITD

-1200 SGDAETGKK
+1200 NDGIEVGKK
-1209 IVSLDQVSQIMGA
+1209 KISLDQVSQIMGA

-1232 LLKLGD
+1232 LLRLGD
-1238 TFNWSEYEIDFGT
+1238 AFNWSDYEIDFG
-1251 ENPIDYDKF
+1251 EANPIDYDKF

-1302 LGANNI
+1302 LGEDNI
-1308 SSEDDVRGDLTLNHP
+1308 SSDDDVRGDLTLNHP
-1323 SDGKFVK
+1323 SDGIFVK

-1370 SANTKLVLSGVGT
+1370 NANTKLVLSGEGT

-1393 GTDNNALGV
+1393 GIDNNALGV

-1410 TVTGD
+1410 TVIGG
-1415 VVAGTLELNNSE
+1415 VVAGTLKLNNSE
-1427 MDLSGALKTRALENT
+1427 MGLSGALKTRALENT
-1442 NNTDRNRTGDVKVT
+1442 NNADRNRTGDVKVT

-1480 KTKDNGSVSVKG
+1480 KTKDNGNVSVKG
-1492 ATLVDGAGSSYVASG
+1492 ATLVDGSGSSYVASG

-1513 VTVKDGATF
+1513 VTVKNGATF
-1522 GYDTERNTVGG
+1522 GYDAEGHPVGG

-1542 SVSSENENN
+1542 TVSSENDNN
-1551 RSQLYASELDI
+1551 RSRLYASELDI

-1571 DVDTRGPLTVKGNS
+1571 DVDTHGPLTVKGNS

-1609 SSFDIGHNLLKVLKN
+1609 SSFDIGHNMLKVLKN
-1624 PVDNTTQTSGD
+1624 PVDNTTATSGD
-1635 VNVSDSNSSVSA
+1635 VNVSDLNSSVSA

-1665 TSKGQTS
+1665 TSQGQ
-1672 TDNTSTGNT
+1672 TSTGNT
-1681 FVDGSV
+1681 SVDGSV

-1708 LSTESNFSVDGQAEM
+1708 LSKESNFSVDGKAEM

-1728 DTSNVNVGDSLTV
+1728 DTSNVSVGDSLTV

-1779 LSFGKEGGSGTRIQK
+1779 LSFGKEGGLGTRIKK
-1794 LHLAGNTELTFNA
+1794 LYLAGNTELTFNT
-1807 SSDSSTDANVNV
+1807 SSDSSTDAGVNV
-1819 VEDLTVASGVNA
+1819 VNDLTVASGVNA

-1839 YGAIAVNGNLDAQ
+1839 CGAITVNGNLDAQ

-1859 QRPGTLVVAGISETQ
+1859 QETGPGTLDVAGNSETP

-1881 LDLTDAAFGSIK
+1881 LDLTGAASGSIK

-1901 QKALDANIESLR
+1901 QEALDANIESLR
-1913 EEAKAALKSAKQT
+1913 EEAKAALKSARQT

-1951 TTGMQFGNNTFGIGT
+1951 TTGMQFGDNTFGIGT

-2039 DARLTGNNLTFTMSE
+2039 DARLAGNNLIFTMSE
-2054 TGAAIIS
+2054 TGAAIVGG
-2061 ESLSESLQ
+2061 SLSESLQ
-2069 EMVMDLAE
+2069 ETVMNLAE

-2102 GNRTPDQI
+2102 GNRTPEQI

-2117 LESASRMTTQ
+2117 LESVSRMTAQ

-2134 DTVKHVVAGSVE
+2134 DTVKHVAAGSVE

-2174 YNKTKADGF
+2174 YNKTKADAF
-2183 KAGNFTSG
+2183 KAGKFTSG

-2242 ALYFGHS
+2242 ALYFGHNT
-2249 AGAWSFMGDM
+2249 GAWSFMGDL

-2268 KQTNHGIVKAD
+2268 KQTNHGLVKSD

-2292 YAFAVGGMQVAP
+2292 YAFDVAGMQVAP

-2326 TILDSHGTAK
+2326 TILNSYGTAK

-2344 VQLSRDF
+2344 VQLSRNF

-2357 TMKPALDLA
+2357 TIKPALDLA
-2366 VTPVLG
+2366 LTPVVG

-2379 IRFTGVGK
+2379 IRFTGVGQ

-2392 SEVLDRVR
+2392 SEVLDRMR
-2400 YSAVLG
+2400 YSAALG

-2425 KNTDAFAVK
+2425 KNTDAFSVK

>member
-37 TAGLAAM
+37 TAGLVAM

-59 TADGNGSRT
+59 TTAGSLQKA

-77 SNDGVTGSL
+77 PTDGVTGSH
-86 PTNQWWFE
+86 PTNQWWFINPE
-94 DSDKQALSATYFSRV
+94 DIHALSATYFSQV
-109 ELKDIRLETYPKSP
+109 ELKDIQLETYPGGEAK
-123 ETGWTRMS
+123 GWTRMS
-131 GIETVTLDNV
+131 GIETVSLDNV

-147 TEDNSK
+147 TEENSK
-153 SFIWANSLTTSGQK
+153 SFIWANSLTTSGQE
-167 NTIYVGGLGVGEFK
+167 NTIYVGGLGPGVGEFK
-181 LDKND
+181 LDKYE
-186 AGSSGSLTLGGQED
+186 AEPYGSLTLGGQKD
-200 KFEVASDK
+200 KFQIASDR
-208 GSISMTVGTA
+208 GTINMTVGKA
-218 DINSTTSATFLGLP
+218 DINSTTSATFLGHSSNL
-232 NEPITLNANQLT
+232 ITLTANNQLT
-244 VKTPLLA
+244 VKTPLLV
-251 LSHTTIHSNALAEFS
+251 LSQTTIHSKALAEFS
-266 GDVPQTI
+266 GGASQTI
-273 TFDSGSSGISA
+273 TFESGSSGIHA
-284 LAGLKA
+284 DVGLKA
-290 EGLTVKTK
+290 NGLTIETK
-298 SGATGTIYAPS
+298 SGATGTLHAPS

-329 KDGKVKISELKHSA
+329 KGGKVTISELKHSA

-368 LAQASPFVG
+368 LAQASSYLG

-387 AKEIAANLNM
+387 AHEIAANLNM
-397 GSVTEFSVHTN
+397 GSVPEFSVHTN

-430 RTVDGTGNSFVTV
+430 RTDDGTGNSFVTV

-471 GGTITIDYGDS
+471 GGTITINYGDS

-517 SNNSVFGEET
+517 GNNSVFGKET
-527 PEGQVNFEMSGSSK
+527 SEGQVNFEASGSSE
-541 LNVLGDTVHFGAY
+541 LSVLGDTVHFGTY
-554 KQSETSETK
+554 TQSENSK
-563 IDSGAGTFNV
+563 ASIAGGAGTFNV
-573 HGNATLAGKSFTN
+573 HGNATLAGNSFKN
-586 ANTADGNAPGAL
+586 SNTAGGNTPGVL

-604 VSNGEFKTA
+604 LS
-613 SGGTTTVSGTFKQE
+613 SGDFETSSGAITTVKGTFNQTGGNTK
-627 GAGKTIVDSGGTLNL
+627 VLSG
-642 NGGAEIAANTF
+642 
-653 SNAGTTNSAQ
+653 
-663 GKEMKVSG
+663 
-671 GTFQTAST
+671 
-679 GTTNVNGQLNQTAGK
+679 GQLNV
-694 TEILSGGKLNVRG
+694 LG
-707 ETTLSGG
+707 ETTLSSGG
-714 EMNLAGTA
+714 MNLAGNA
-722 DIKKVSLSGG
+722 DFQKVFLSGG
-732 QLVSSGTTTV
+732 QLVSSGSTNV
-742 VALNQTTDTAA
+742 KELNQTTDTPE
-753 LQIKSGT
+753 LQITDGS
-760 LTAASTA
+760 LTANLAT
-767 LGKAEL
+767 LRKAGLE
-773 NGGKLSVTTADLSSA
+773 GGKLSVATADLSSA
-788 DIHFKNGSEVEIA
+788 DINFQNTATVEIA
-801 GLETGTTSLGKITV
+801 DLKAGTDSLGKITV
-815 DDDNARNGVT
+815 DDGNDSNGVT
-825 GKFVYNGTRD
+825 GKFVYNGTND
-835 GKIDSLSLGGKDAL
+835 VKMDSLSLGGQDTL
-849 EFSARNAK
+849 DFSARNAK
-857 LDLDAMHFKSEEDS
+857 LALDAANLKSDAHS
-871 VLTWDVKETTVTG
+871 LLNWDVKETTVTG
-884 TGENFKGK
+884 TGENFKGQ
-892 MNLADVGAKTSG
+892 MNLVDVGAKTSG

-909 SSQTFD
+909 VSQAFD
-915 AMFGQGQGKLNL
+915 AMFGQGKGKLNL
-927 GANGTNNPQ
+927 GAKGTNDPQ
-936 VRNVLNVTDGILNLT
+936 VRNILNVTGGELNLT
-951 DSSNTTGSLVSGEG
+951 NSSDETGSLVSGEG
-965 LINADSGITLGARYA
+965 LIIANSGITLGAKYS
-980 GKSELQTTGKLS
+980 GKTELQTAGKLS
-992 VGDDAGNFTLGPD
+992 VGDNDGNFTLGSD
-1005 SVVSAG
+1005 SQISAG
-1011 GLAVTQANPA
+1011 QLAVTPA
-1021 GTLTVNGTLNLTGGE
+1021 ESVGRLTVNGTLNLTGGE
-1036 SDIGGTA
+1036 SDIGSA
-1043 IAVAPS
+1043 DIAVAPT

-1054 LNLNGSTAK
+1054 LNLDGSTTK
-1063 LTTTGNVTATGAKA
+1063 LTTTGKVTATGTDA
-1077 LKVNGAEMTVGALE
+1077 LKVAGAGMTVGDLE
-1091 ANAGSTS
+1091 TNAGSTS
-1098 VTNNGKLTVNGTL
+1098 VTNNGTLTVNGTL
-1111 KATGNDAIAVSGTGS
+1111 KATGEDAITVSGSGS
-1126 ELIANGDL
+1126 KLIANGDL
-1134 DLSGSTDKSVI
+1134 SLSGNTNKSVI

-1151 SMTAKAGKILTKRED
+1151 SMTAKADKILRKGNNGNIE
-1166 GIITSSVGGM
+1166 SVVGGM

-1183 AGYVN
+1183 AGYVD
-1188 LDGIAD
+1188 LEGITG

-1200 SGDAETGKK
+1200 NDGIVEGKK
-1209 IVSLDQVSQIMGA
+1209 KISLDQVSQIMGA

-1232 LLKLGD
+1232 LLRLGD
-1238 TFNWSEYEIDFGT
+1238 DFNWSDYEIDFG
-1251 ENPIDYDKF
+1251 EANPIDYDKF

-1302 LGANNI
+1302 LGEDNI
-1308 SSEDDVRGDLTLNHP
+1308 SSDDDVRGDLTLNHP
-1323 SDGKFVK
+1323 SDEIFVK
-1330 NSSGAVA
+1330 NSSGEVA

-1355 LIGNGEVGSVTGSGN
+1355 LIGNGQVGSVTGSGN
-1370 SANTKLVLSGVGT
+1370 SANTKLVLSGEGT

-1410 TVTGD
+1410 TVIGG

-1427 MDLSGALKTRALENT
+1427 MDLSGALKTRALDNT

-1513 VTVKDGATF
+1513 VTVKNGATF
-1522 GYDTERNTVGG
+1522 GYDTEGHPVGG

-1542 SVSSENENN
+1542 TVSSENDNN
-1551 RSQLYASELDI
+1551 RSRLYASELDI

-1571 DVDTRGPLTVKGNS
+1571 DVDTHGPLTVKGNS

-1598 ASLGSLDVKER
+1598 ASLGSLDVKEG
-1609 SSFDIGHNLLKVLKN
+1609 SSFDIGHNMLKVLKN
-1624 PVDNTTQTSGD
+1624 PVDNTTATSGD
-1635 VNVSDSNSSVSA
+1635 VNVSDPTSSVSA

-1665 TSKGQTS
+1665 TSQGQ
-1672 TDNTSTGNT
+1672 TSTGNT
-1681 FVDGSV
+1681 SVDGSV

-1708 LSTESNFSVDGQAEM
+1708 LSKESNFSVDGKAEM

-1728 DTSNVNVGDSLTV
+1728 DTSHVSVGDSLTV

-1779 LSFGKEGGSGTRIQK
+1779 LSFGKEGGLGTRIKK
-1794 LHLAGNTELTFNA
+1794 LYLAGNTELTFNT
-1807 SSDSSTDANVNV
+1807 SSDSSTDAGVNV
-1819 VEDLTVASGVNA
+1819 VNDLTVASGVNA

-1839 YGAIAVNGNLDAQ
+1839 YGAITVNGNLDAR

-1859 QRPGTLVVAGISETQ
+1859 QETGPGTLDVAGNSETP

-1881 LDLTDAAFGSIK
+1881 LDLTGAAFGSIK

-1901 QKALDANIESLR
+1901 QEALDANIESLR
-1913 EEAKAALKSAKQT
+1913 EEAKAALKSARQT

-1951 TTGMQFGNNTFGIGT
+1951 TTGMQFGDNTFGIGT

-2039 DARLTGNNLTFTMSE
+2039 DARLAGNNLIFTMSE
-2054 TGAAIIS
+2054 TGAAIVGG
-2061 ESLSESLQ
+2061 SLSESLQ
-2069 EMVMDLAE
+2069 ETVMNLAE

-2102 GNRTPDQI
+2102 GNRTPEQI

-2117 LESASRMTTQ
+2117 LESVSRMTAQ

-2134 DTVKHVVAGSVE
+2134 DTVKHVAAGSVE

-2174 YNKTKADGF
+2174 YNKTKADAF
-2183 KAGNFTSG
+2183 KAGKFTSG

-2249 AGAWSFMGDM
+2249 TGAWSFMGDL

-2268 KQTNHGIVKAD
+2268 KQTNHGLVKSD

-2292 YAFAVGGMQVAP
+2292 YAFDVAGMQVAP

-2326 TILDSHGTAK
+2326 TILNSHGTAK

-2357 TMKPALDLA
+2357 TIKPALDLA
-2366 VTPVLG
+2366 VTPVVG

-2379 IRFTGVGK
+2379 IRFTGVSQ

-2392 SEVLDRVR
+2392 SEVLDRMR
-2400 YSAVLG
+2400 YSAALG

>member
-14 GALMVCNEITS
+14 GALMVCNEITA

-44 AGASAADVLTITGTP
+44 AGASAADVLTITGTS
-59 TADGNGSRT
+59 TDGSLQRA

-77 SNDGVTGSL
+77 PTDGVTGVTGSL
-86 PTNQWWFE
+86 PTKQWWFIDSEGNPE
-94 DSDKQALSATYFSRV
+94 DIHALSATYFSRV
-109 ELKDIRLETYPKSP
+109 ELKNIHLETYPTIPDS
-123 ETGWTRMS
+123 GWTQMS
-131 GIETVTLDNV
+131 GIETVSLDNV

-147 TEDNSK
+147 TEEDSK
-153 SFIWANSLTTSGQK
+153 SFIWANSLTTSGQE
-167 NTIYVGGLGVGEFK
+167 NTIYVGGLGPGVGEFI
-181 LDKND
+181 LDQYD
-186 AGSSGSLTLGGQED
+186 AGSYGSLTLGGQED
-200 KFEVASDK
+200 KFQVASDR
-208 GSISMTVGTA
+208 GTISMTVGRA
-218 DINSTTSATFLGLP
+218 DINSTTSATFLGHSG
-232 NEPITLNANQLT
+232 NPIVLFANQLT
-244 VKTPLLA
+244 VKTPLLV
-251 LSHTTIHSNALAEFS
+251 LSKTTIHSNALAEFS
-266 GDVPQTI
+266 GGASQTI
-273 TFDSGSSGISA
+273 TFESGDSGINA
-284 LAGLKA
+284 PVGLKA
-290 EGLTVKTK
+290 DGLTIETK
-298 SGATGTIYAPS
+298 SGAMGTINAPS

-322 GSLTIDA
+322 GTLTIDA
-329 KDGKVKISELKHSA
+329 NGGNVTISELKHSA
-343 ENPSTILSGNV
+343 ENPSTTLSGNV
-354 EISAVND
+354 KISAVNE

-368 LAQASPFVG
+368 LGAASSFRG

-387 AKEIAANLNM
+387 ANEIAANLNM
-397 GSVTEFSVHTN
+397 GGVNGFSVHTN

-457 HFLKETKGLESATD
+457 HFLKESKGLESATD
-471 GGTITIDYGDS
+471 GGTITINYGDS

-517 SNNSVFGEET
+517 GNNSVFGKET
-527 PEGQVNFEMSGSSK
+527 SEGQVNFEASGSSE
-541 LNVLGDTVHFGAY
+541 LSVLGDTVHFGTY
-554 KQSETSETK
+554 TQSESSK
-563 IDSGAGTFNV
+563 ASIAGGAGTFNV
-573 HGNATLAGKSFTN
+573 HGNATLAGNSFKN
-586 ANTADGNAPGAL
+586 SNTVGGNTPGVL

-604 VSNGEFKTA
+604 LS
-613 SGGTTTVSGTFKQE
+613 SGDFETSSGAITTVKSTFDQTGGNTKVLSG
-627 GAGKTIVDSGGTLNL
+627 
-642 NGGAEIAANTF
+642 
-653 SNAGTTNSAQ
+653 
-663 GKEMKVSG
+663 
-671 GTFQTAST
+671 
-679 GTTNVNGQLNQTAGK
+679 GQLNV
-694 TEILSGGKLNVRG
+694 LG
-707 ETTLSGG
+707 ETTLSSGG
-714 EMNLAGTA
+714 MNLAGNA
-722 DIKKVSLSGG
+722 DFQKVFLSGG
-732 QLVSSGTTTV
+732 QLVSSGSTNV
-742 VALNQTTDTAA
+742 KELNQTTDTPE
-753 LQIKSGT
+753 LQITDGS
-760 LTAASTA
+760 LTANLAT
-767 LGKAEL
+767 LRKAGL
-773 NGGKLSVTTADLSSA
+773 KGGKLSVATADLSSA
-788 DIHFKNGSEVEIA
+788 DINFQNTATVEIA
-801 GLETGTTSLGKITV
+801 DLKAGTDSLGKITV
-815 DDDNARNGVT
+815 DDGNESNGVT
-825 GKFVYNGTRD
+825 GKFVYNGTND
-835 GKIDSLSLGGKDAL
+835 VKMDSLSLGAKDTL
-849 EFSARNAK
+849 DFSARNAK
-857 LDLDAMHFKSEEDS
+857 LSLDAANLKSDADS
-871 VLTWDVKETTVTG
+871 LLNWDVKETTVTG
-884 TGENFKGK
+884 TGENFKGQ
-892 MNLADVGAKTSG
+892 MNLVDVGAKTSG

-909 SSQTFD
+909 VSQAFD
-915 AMFGQGQGKLNL
+915 AMFGRDKGKLNL
-927 GANGTNNPQ
+927 GAKGTTDPQ
-936 VRNVLNVTDGILNLT
+936 VRNILNVTGGELNLT
-951 DSSNTTGSLVSGEG
+951 NSSDETGSLVSGEG
-965 LINADSGITLGARYA
+965 LIIANSGITLGAKYS
-980 GKSELQTTGKLS
+980 GKTELQTADKLS
-992 VGDDAGNFTLGPD
+992 VGDNDGNFTLGSD
-1005 SVVSAG
+1005 SQISAG
-1011 GLAVTQANPA
+1011 QLAVTHQAESA
-1021 GTLTVNGTLNLTGGE
+1021 GVLTVNGTLNLTGGE
-1036 SDIGGTA
+1036 SDIGSA
-1043 IAVAPS
+1043 DIAVAPT

-1054 LNLNGSTAK
+1054 LNLDGSATK
-1063 LTTTGNVTATGAKA
+1063 LTTTGKVTATGTDA
-1077 LKVNGAEMTVGALE
+1077 LKVAGAGMTVGDLE
-1091 ANAGSTS
+1091 TNAGSTL
-1098 VTNNGKLTVNGTL
+1098 VTNNGTLTVNGTL
-1111 KATGNDAIAVSGTGS
+1111 KATGEDAITVSGSGS
-1126 ELIANGDL
+1126 KLIANGDL
-1134 DLSGSTDKSVI
+1134 SLSGNTHKSVI

-1151 SMTAKAGKILTKRED
+1151 SMTAKADKILRKGED
-1166 GIITSSVGGM
+1166 GNIASVVGGR

-1183 AGYVN
+1183 AGYVD
-1188 LDGIAD
+1188 LEGITD

-1200 SGDAETGKK
+1200 NDGIEVGKK
-1209 IVSLDQVSQIMGA
+1209 KISLDQVSQIMGA

-1232 LLKLGD
+1232 LLRLGD
-1238 TFNWSEYEIDFGT
+1238 DFNWSDYEIDFGL

-1260 KLVNGVAASDKDIDN
+1260 KLVNGVAASDKDIVN

-1302 LGANNI
+1302 LGEDNI
-1308 SSEDDVRGDLTLNHP
+1308 SSDDDVRGDLTLNHP
-1323 SDGKFVK
+1323 SDGIFVK
-1330 NSSGAVA
+1330 NSSGEVA

-1370 SANTKLVLSGVGT
+1370 SANTKLVLSGEGT

-1402 VALDNAKG
+1402 VELDNAKG
-1410 TVTGD
+1410 TVIGG

-1513 VTVKDGATF
+1513 VTVKNGATF
-1522 GYDTERNTVGG
+1522 GYDAEGNPVGG

-1542 SVSSENENN
+1542 TVSSENDNN
-1551 RSQLYASELDI
+1551 RSRLYASELDI
-1562 DKSLSVKAG
+1562 DSSLSVKAG
-1571 DVDTRGPLTVKGNS
+1571 DVDTDGPLTVKGNS

-1598 ASLGSLDVKER
+1598 ASLGSLDVKEG
-1609 SSFDIGHNLLKVLKN
+1609 SSFDIGHNMLKVLKN
-1624 PVDNTTQTSGD
+1624 PVDNTTATSGD
-1635 VNVSDSNSSVSA
+1635 VNVSDPTSSVSA

-1665 TSKGQTS
+1665 TSQGQTS
-1672 TDNTSTGNT
+1672 TGHTS
-1681 FVDGSV
+1681 VDGSV

-1708 LSTESNFSVDGQAEM
+1708 LSKESNFSVDGKAEM

-1728 DTSNVNVGDSLTV
+1728 DTSNVSVGDSLTA

-1779 LSFGKEGGSGTRIQK
+1779 LSFGKEGGSGTRIKK
-1794 LHLAGNTELTFNA
+1794 LYLAGNTELTFNT
-1807 SSDSSTDANVNV
+1807 SSDSSTDAGVNV
-1819 VEDLTVASGVNA
+1819 VNALTVASGVNT

-1839 YGAIAVNGNLDAQ
+1839 YGAITVNGNLDAQ

-1859 QRPGTLVVAGISETQ
+1859 QETGPGTLDVAGNSETP

-1881 LDLTDAAFGSIK
+1881 LDLTGAAFGSIK

-1901 QKALDANIESLR
+1901 QEALDANIESLR

-1939 LSAPNGTLTVGD
+1939 LSAPHGTLTVGD
-1951 TTGMQFGNNTFGIGT
+1951 TTGMQFGDNTFGIGT
-1966 GGFMILDRG
+1966 GGFMILDHG

-2039 DARLTGNNLTFTMSE
+2039 DARLAGNNLIFTMSE
-2054 TGAAIIS
+2054 TGAAIVGG
-2061 ESLSESLQ
+2061 SLSESLQ
-2069 EMVMDLAE
+2069 ETVMNLAE

-2102 GNRTPDQI
+2102 GNRTPEQI

-2117 LESASRMTTQ
+2117 LESVSRMTAQ

-2134 DTVKHVVAGSVE
+2134 DTVKHVAAGSVE

-2174 YNKTKADGF
+2174 YNKTKADAF

-2191 SDVDLYGI
+2191 SDVDMYGM

-2249 AGAWSFMGDM
+2249 TGAWSFMGDL

-2268 KQTNHGIVKAD
+2268 KQTNHGLVKSD

-2292 YAFAVGGMQVAP
+2292 YAFDVAGMQVAP

-2310 NHVDSK
+2310 NHIDSK
-2316 NYSAK
+2316 NYSVK

-2326 TILDSHGTAK
+2326 TILNSHGTAK

-2357 TMKPALDLA
+2357 TIKPALDLA
-2366 VTPVLG
+2366 VTPVVG

-2379 IRFTGVGK
+2379 IRFTGVSQ

-2392 SEVLDRVR
+2392 SEVLDRMR
-2400 YSAVLG
+2400 YSAALG